1 MNLFN
6 LVGTGQDLSTGAFV
20 TVNGKQWKESLND
33 LVQVFKE
40 ANNLGATKK
49 GTVLSWLAG
58 NFNKDYDFVK
68 DLNADTEA
76 LQKFMEVYNA
86 QDPTK
91 KDKGAAFNATLT
103 NSSVI
108 LQDFVNHTDDAS
120 ISVQNF
126 FSSVT
131 GVGKL
136 TNALKGIG
144 MQMLVTFGQMAAVW
158 AVSEVFNLIGK
169 GINYL
174 AHYDDIAKETME
186 ESRKAYQDT
195 TDEIKSLNDE
205 LGENNKRIAEI
216 KAQGTISYT
225 DQRELK
231 KLQTA
236 NDKLDR
242 QIQLKE
248 HLAEIEAKQAVNDT
262 IDSFNANYGKDY
274 FWGDFNLNKA
284 SRNFLGVESFG
295 EWESYERRFNDMF
308 DMNSNRYVG
317 ADEFAETILNET
329 NDVREY
335 SAAIDYL
342 NEKVD
347 TFNQKAAEAKTADAA
362 QEWLDKAELYQ
373 TQLEKINQGIL
384 DQADDLETYK
394 ETLDLIGYD
403 NLTETQQVVYRQIES
418 ALKYDYMK
426 ADPASW
432 FEQNFNDSK
441 YADVVSKL
449 KDAPESSAKAL
460 SALKTQAD
468 DSKKSLAEMLDVA
481 GNFPDIAS
489 GVDDYR
495 QALKEASEAEEAVTG
510 TAEKYG
516 NVSNKNRQII
526 QWTAENLKNYSDFVK
541 EQKEPFEEGSFST
554 VVGSSN
560 AFDVG
565 DDHELEIA
573 YTPILQTDDGARPLT
588 SNVLNNYI
596 YDLIQKAGENGPWK
610 SEDLLKL
617 DAQGL
622 DEEIDGQTVH
632 IKNMLAAVEGQILNG
647 AELTAADVAAIAG
660 STAEEIAKDWDGA
673 TSKYAGKSMHD
684 LQIPLAKTAEAAE
697 IFNTLK
703 DKADA
708 AGVSLET
715 LFAMADNDA
724 FNDLFSGNIDIEAL
738 KEFIQQ
744 MEAAGFTI
752 EDVINEL
759 ESLSKA
765 GVEANSVTI
774 DADTAVKNVTTT
786 ISAVTAALQAQ
797 TTGVGVTAENF
808 KALTDADKDYA
819 DCLEYVNGTMQVN
832 TEKAKKLTDKK
843 IEEAK
848 ATVRVARSQAQLKY
862 AENKQELSRLNDAL
876 KKNNDLSEEQQST
889 LKEAISNREQENKKL
904 REQCQNYEVLYSQLV
919 QVSGAY
925 QDWLNAQNATEAGTM
940 YNDAIK
946 AYDAIKDALE
956 SGKIGTQKY
965 KAAVEFLVPKSV
977 DENAVQ
983 QYVDTLKKYL
993 TDDSKGITNFLNDA
1007 VKAGLMEEDSSGYV
1021 AIAGKKT
1028 IQDFCDA
1035 MKLTPE
1041 MVRAIFGELQEYGF
1055 DWEWDDAFFGETLT
1069 SLEMQADELQEKM
1082 DSVKPDSKSYEEW
1095 NNQLKEVNEKIEN
1108 IKGNIDSTDVDAL
1121 VDAYEKAKDAVDQ
1134 MNSQGGT
1141 FDGQADEL
1149 QSALDKAAD
1158 NLNKNGRVQLWIDAS
1173 EAEKTVDDLTQRFN
1187 SGDFSVATELE
1198 AAQDKLADLNTQKE
1212 KLGAPTEVEIQVYAQ
1227 GLEDAGKSTEE
1238 ITQTLKDA
1246 KILNVET
1253 DDSEDKLSQTKDT
1266 VTDIANIL
1274 LTPYTLDLNTTEAMT
1289 RLGNV
1294 KELMNQISETTITAP
1309 VPSVP
1314 KSYAERITTGT
1325 IGTGSA
1331 NAAGTNGGLA
1341 RAERALVGE
1350 LGYEVVVNPHS
1361 GKWYTVGEHGA
1372 EFVNLPRD
1380 AIVFDHQK
1388 SEELLKNGFV
1398 GARGMAMAEGN
1409 AYDEGVGTITGGGY
1423 IPKNNPATSTTFQK
1437 NAKAAAATATATE
1450 VAQKN
1455 LERIEAEADAVKE
1468 AYEAQKKALE
1478 KQKKELESIKDSLE
1492 SEQKTLDGIVK
1503 TITARIDKEIDRLEH
1518 QWDDL
1523 KEQLEDEKNNLD
1535 AAMNGATYLIE
1546 KRTKALQKE
1555 QEALDD
1561 SYQPRI
1567 DALQD
1572 ELDKLNETN
1581 DAQEKAIELAR
1592 KKAAM
1597 DAAKANRSVR
1607 VYREGKGFVW
1617 EADESEVKST
1627 EEDYND
1633 ALRQKEHEDAQ
1644 KALEDQKAA
1653 LEKELED
1660 KKQELQDKIDAYD
1673 EYKDKLSE
1681 GQNEYTNS
1689 KNVAILRQLYG
1700 ANADQMILNMDQAMI
1715 DKITTDYMNNMS
1727 NTDHVE
1733 NQIKEN
1739 QKLIDQL
1746 EDYKSKW
1753 EEVADAYETEQN
1765 RINTV
1770 ARLGADW
1777 EEKILGQRTDV
1788 LDDFKNHYIDIL
1800 RQIEEKT
1807 AEINDLSLKIEVVE
1821 EEYQTKSD
1829 ELDKEKKAAQAE
1841 VKTTKSSSTSN
1852 HATGIM
1858 NVAAFERA
1866 RVDEA
1871 GPEIVVRQP
1880 EAGRY
1885 TSLEVGDGVVPGNLT
1900 RRLFS
1905 AAINP
1910 EAFVESAILKRMG
1923 NVNAELTSAGSSGVH
1938 IGDINIV
1945 MNGVNDVENFGRIL
1959 HQNIG
1964 SIMAQEFSKR

>member
-6 LVGTGQDLSTGAFV
+6 LFGTGNDLNTGTFL
-20 TVNGKQWKESLND
+20 TLNGKRAKDSIEDFRKAFS
-33 LVQVFKE
+33 E
-40 ANNLGATKK
+40 ANDMGVTKK
-49 GTVLSWLAG
+49 GTLFSWLTG
-58 NFNKDYDFVK
+58 NFNNDYDLAKNLDSDTKALQAFNEEFGKRHDK
-68 DLNADTEA
+68 DAALKKLEGASVTLQEFAKNADE
-76 LQKFMEVYNA
+76 
-86 QDPTK
+86 
-91 KDKGAAFNATLT
+91 GTL
-103 NSSVI
+103 S
-108 LQDFVNHTDDAS
+108 LK
-120 ISVQNF
+120 NF

-131 GVGKL
+131 GAGKL
-136 TNALKGIG
+136 TNAIKGIG
-144 MQMLVTFGQMAAVW
+144 LQMLTTAAQAAAIW
-158 AVSEVFNLIGK
+158 AITEGFRLVVNAIK
-169 GINYL
+169 DYINR
-174 AHYDDIAKETME
+174 AEIAKEKME
-186 ESRKAYQDT
+186 NSKKAYQDT

-205 LGENNKRIAEI
+205 LEQNKERMAEI
-216 KAQGTISYT
+216 NGQDVITYT
-225 DQRELK
+225 DQQELN
-231 KLQTA
+231 KLETA
-236 NDKLDR
+236 NTRLER
-242 QIQLKE
+242 QIELKE
-248 HLAEIEAKQAVNDT
+248 HLAEIEARDA
-262 IDSFNANYGKDY
+262 ANKT
-274 FWGDFNLNKA
+274 
-284 SRNFLGVESFG
+284 VESFKENYGLDYFG
-295 EWESYERRFNDMF
+295 EGF
-308 DMNSNRYVG
+308 DFDKKGPNVFTNYKELFDRIKP
-317 ADEFAETILNET
+317 DEFGDKVLGHS
-329 NDVREY
+329 NDIREY

-342 NEKVD
+342 NEKID
-347 TFNQKAAEAKTADAA
+347 TFNKRAKEAETAYEAQNWLNKAN
-362 QEWLDKAELYQ
+362 QYQ

-384 DQADDLETYK
+384 DQTDDLETYK
-394 ETLDLIGYD
+394 ETLDLVGYN
-403 NLTETQQVVYRQIES
+403 NLTLTQQGIYKQIEN

-441 YADVVSKL
+441 YADVVTWL
-449 KDAPESSAKAL
+449 KNNSENAAKAL
-460 SALKTQAD
+460 NDLKTQAD
-468 DSKKSLAEMLDVA
+468 AVGKSVTEMLDDTQK
-481 GNFPDIAS
+481 NK
-489 GVDDYR
+489 
-495 QALKEASEAEEAVTG
+495 LKEALGDGVT
-510 TAEKYG
+510 
-516 NVSNKNRQII
+516 IDMD
-526 QWTAENLKNYSDFVK
+526 NLADF
-541 EQKEPFEEGSFST
+541 
-554 VVGSSN
+554 
-560 AFDVG
+560 
-565 DDHELEIA
+565 IA
-573 YTPILQTDDGARPLT
+573 MMQD
-588 SNVLNNYI
+588 
-596 YDLIQKAGENGPWK
+596 
-610 SEDLLKL
+610 
-617 DAQGL
+617 
-622 DEEIDGQTVH
+622 
-632 IKNMLAAVEGQILNG
+632 
-647 AELTAADVAAIAG
+647 
-660 STAEEIAKDWDGA
+660 
-673 TSKYAGKSMHD
+673 
-684 LQIPLAKTAEAAE
+684 
-697 IFNTLK
+697 
-703 DKADA
+703 
-708 AGVSLET
+708 
-715 LFAMADNDA
+715 
-724 FNDLFSGNIDIEAL
+724 
-738 KEFIQQ
+738 
-744 MEAAGFTI
+744 AGFSI

-759 ESLSKA
+759 KSLNQT

-786 ISAVTAALQAQ
+786 ISAVTSALQAQ

-819 DCLEYVNGTMQVN
+819 DCLKYVNGTMQIN
-832 TEKAKKLTDKK
+832 TEKAKELTDKK

-904 REQCQNYEVLYSQLV
+904 REQCQNYELLYSQLV

-940 YNDAIK
+940 YNDAIQ

-965 KAAVEFLVPKSV
+965 KAAIEFLVPKSV

-1028 IQDFCDA
+1028 IDDFCDA
-1035 MKLTPE
+1035 MKLTPD

-1055 DWEWDDAFFGETLT
+1055 DFNWDDAFFGETLT
-1069 SLEMQADELQEKM
+1069 SLEMQADELKEKM
-1082 DSVKPDSKSYEEW
+1082 DSVKPDSDSYDEW

-1134 MNSQGGT
+1134 MNSQGST

-1274 LTPYTLDLNTTEAMT
+1274 LTPYTLDLNTTEAMDK
-1289 RLGNV
+1289 LGNV
-1294 KELMNQISETTITAP
+1294 EKLMNQIRETTIT
-1309 VPSVP
+1309 VPTPNISTP
-1314 KSYAERITTGT
+1314 SNSQPYKPGKSYAERN
-1325 IGTGSA
+1325 GTGFTGLSVA
-1331 NAAGTNGGLA
+1331 HAAGTNGGLA

-1372 EFVNLPRD
+1372 EFVNLPKD

-1409 AYDEGVGTITGGGY
+1409 AYALTSGTITGGGY

-1437 NAKAAAATATATE
+1437 NAKAATATAAATE
-1450 VAQKN
+1450 AAQKN

-1788 LDDFKNHYIDIL
+1788 LDNFKNHYIDIL

-1923 NVNAELTSAGSSGVH
+1923 NVNAELTSAGSGGVH

>member
-1 MNLFN
+1 MW
-6 LVGTGQDLSTGAFV
+6 GTGNDLTSGSFV
-20 TVNGKQWKESLND
+20 TLNGKAWRESIAD
-33 LVQVFKE
+33 FRKAFTE
-40 ANNLGATKK
+40 ANNMGGTKK
-49 GTVLSWLAG
+49 GTLLSWLTG

-68 DLNADTEA
+68 DLDADTKA
-76 LQKFMEVYNA
+76 LQKFKDAYTNKSSETFN
-86 QDPTK
+86 K
-91 KDKGAAFNATLT
+91 KEESFNATLKD
-103 NSSVI
+103 SSVI
-108 LQDFVNHTDDAS
+108 LQDFVNHTDKAN

-131 GVGKL
+131 GASKL
-136 TNALKGIG
+136 TNAIKGIG
-144 MQMLVTFGQMAAVW
+144 LQMLTTAAQAAAIW
-158 AVSEVFNLIGK
+158 AITEEFRLVVNAIK
-169 GINYL
+169 DYINR
-174 AHYDDIAKETME
+174 AEIAKEKME
-186 ESRKAYQDT
+186 NSKKAYQDT

-205 LGENNKRIAEI
+205 LEQNKERMAEI
-216 KAQGTISYT
+216 NSQDVITYT
-225 DQRELK
+225 DQQELN
-231 KLQTA
+231 KLKTA
-236 NDKLDR
+236 NTRLER
-242 QIQLKE
+242 QIELKE
-248 HLAEIEAKQAVNDT
+248 HLAEIEARDA
-262 IDSFNANYGKDY
+262 ANKT
-274 FWGDFNLNKA
+274 
-284 SRNFLGVESFG
+284 VESFKENYG
-295 EWESYERRFNDMF
+295 LDYFGKDFDFDKKGPNWLTSYKDVF
-308 DMNSNRYVG
+308 DKISPNS
-317 ADEFAETILNET
+317 FAEKVLGRS
-329 NDVREY
+329 NDIREY

-342 NEKVD
+342 NEHID
-347 TFNQKAAEAKTADAA
+347 TFNKRAKEAKTAYEA
-362 QEWLDKAELYQ
+362 QNWLNKANQYQ

-394 ETLDLIGYD
+394 ETLDLVGYD
-403 NLTETQQVVYRQIES
+403 NLTSTQQSIYNQIED
-418 ALKYDYMK
+418 ALKYNYMK

-441 YADVVSKL
+441 YADVVTWL
-449 KDAPESSAKAL
+449 KNNSENAAKAL
-460 SALKTQAD
+460 NDLKTQAD
-468 DSKKSLAEMLDVA
+468 AAGKSVTEMLDDTQK
-481 GNFPDIAS
+481 NK
-489 GVDDYR
+489 
-495 QALKEASEAEEAVTG
+495 LKEALGDGVT
-510 TAEKYG
+510 
-516 NVSNKNRQII
+516 IDMD
-526 QWTAENLKNYSDFVK
+526 NLADF
-541 EQKEPFEEGSFST
+541 
-554 VVGSSN
+554 
-560 AFDVG
+560 
-565 DDHELEIA
+565 IA
-573 YTPILQTDDGARPLT
+573 MMQD
-588 SNVLNNYI
+588 
-596 YDLIQKAGENGPWK
+596 
-610 SEDLLKL
+610 
-617 DAQGL
+617 
-622 DEEIDGQTVH
+622 
-632 IKNMLAAVEGQILNG
+632 
-647 AELTAADVAAIAG
+647 
-660 STAEEIAKDWDGA
+660 
-673 TSKYAGKSMHD
+673 
-684 LQIPLAKTAEAAE
+684 
-697 IFNTLK
+697 
-703 DKADA
+703 
-708 AGVSLET
+708 
-715 LFAMADNDA
+715 
-724 FNDLFSGNIDIEAL
+724 
-738 KEFIQQ
+738 
-744 MEAAGFTI
+744 AGFTI

-759 ESLSKA
+759 KSLNQT

-819 DCLEYVNGTMQVN
+819 DCLKYVNGTMQIN
-832 TEKAKKLTDKK
+832 TEKAKELTDKK

-904 REQCQNYEVLYSQLV
+904 REQCQNYELLYSQLV

-940 YNDAIK
+940 YNDAIQ

-965 KAAVEFLVPKSV
+965 KAAVEFLVPDNV
-977 DENAVQ
+977 DETAVQ

-1028 IQDFCDA
+1028 IDDFCDA
-1035 MKLTPE
+1035 MKLTPD

-1055 DWEWDDAFFGETLT
+1055 DFNWDDAFFGDTLT

-1082 DSVKPDSKSYEEW
+1082 DSVEPDSKSYEKW
-1095 NNQLKEVNEKIEN
+1095 NEQLKEVNEKIEN

-1121 VDAYEKAKDAVDQ
+1121 VDAYEKAKDLVDKA
-1134 MNSQGGT
+1134 NKQGDLPGKR
-1141 FDGQADEL
+1141 AEVL

-1212 KLGAPTEVEIQVYAQ
+1212 KLGAPTEVEIQVYAK
-1227 GLEDAGKSTEE
+1227 GLEDAGKNTEE

-1246 KILNVET
+1246 KILNVKT

-1266 VTDIANIL
+1266 VTDIANML
-1274 LTPYTLDLNTTEAMT
+1274 LTPYTLDLNTTEALT
-1289 RLGNV
+1289 KLDTV
-1294 KELMNQISETTITAP
+1294 AKLVNQISETTIT
-1309 VPSVP
+1309 VPTPNISTP
-1314 KSYAERITTGT
+1314 SSSQPYKPGKSYAERN
-1325 IGTGSA
+1325 GTGFTGLSVA
-1331 NAAGTNGGLA
+1331 RAAGTNGGLT

-1372 EFVNLPRD
+1372 EFVNLPKD

-1409 AYDEGVGTITGGGY
+1409 AYALTSGTITGGGNK
-1423 IPKNNPATSTTFQK
+1423 PENNPVTSTTFQK

-1450 VAQKN
+1450 AAQKN

-1788 LDDFKNHYIDIL
+1788 LDNFKNHYIDIL

-1910 EAFVESAILKRMG
+1910 EAFVESAILKRME
-1923 NVNAELTSAGSSGVH
+1923 NVNAELASAGSSGVH

>member
-1 MNLFN
+1 MF
-6 LVGTGQDLSTGAFV
+6 GTGEDLNTGAFV
-20 TVNGKQWKESLND
+20 TLNGKRFSESISD
-33 LVQVFKE
+33 I
-40 ANNLGATKK
+40 KK
-49 GTVLSWLAG
+49 ALSEVDSMGTSKTGTVLSWLMG

-68 DLNADTEA
+68 DLTADTFA
-76 LQKFMEVYNA
+76 LQKFKAAYET
-86 QDPTK
+86 PTSK
-91 KDKGAAFNATLT
+91 TSSKTYGDKGASFDKTLK

-108 LQDFVNHTDDAS
+108 LQDFVNHADDAS

-131 GVGKL
+131 GAGKL
-136 TNALKGIG
+136 TNAIKGIG
-144 MQMLVTFGQMAAVW
+144 LQMLTTAAQAAAIW
-158 AVSEVFNLIGK
+158 AITEGFRLVVNAIK
-169 GINYL
+169 DYINR
-174 AHYDDIAKETME
+174 AEIAKEKME
-186 ESRKAYQDT
+186 NSKKAYQDT

-205 LGENNKRIAEI
+205 LEQNKERMAEI
-216 KAQGTISYT
+216 NSQDVITYT
-225 DQRELK
+225 DQQELN
-231 KLQTA
+231 KLETA
-236 NDKLDR
+236 NTRLER
-242 QIQLKE
+242 QIELKE
-248 HLAEIEAKQAVNDT
+248 HLAEIEARDA
-262 IDSFNANYGKDY
+262 ANKT
-274 FWGDFNLNKA
+274 
-284 SRNFLGVESFG
+284 VESFKENYG
-295 EWESYERRFNDMF
+295 LDYFGKDF
-308 DMNSNRYVG
+308 DFDKKGPNVFTNYKELFDRIKP
-317 ADEFAETILNET
+317 DEFAEKVLGRS
-329 NDVREY
+329 NDIREY

-342 NEKVD
+342 NEKID
-347 TFNQKAAEAKTADAA
+347 TFNKRAEEAETAYEA
-362 QEWLDKAELYQ
+362 QNWLDKAELYNA
-373 TQLEKINQGIL
+373 QLEKINQGIL

-394 ETLDLIGYD
+394 ETLDLVGYD
-403 NLTETQQVVYRQIES
+403 NLTSTQQRIYNQIED
-418 ALKYDYMK
+418 ALKYNYK
-426 ADPASW
+426 QTDPAGW

-441 YADVVSKL
+441 YAGVVAWL
-449 KDAPESSAKAL
+449 KNNSENAAKAL
-460 SALKTQAD
+460 NDLKTQAD
-468 DSKKSLAEMLDVA
+468 AAGKSVTEMLDDTQK
-481 GNFPDIAS
+481 NK
-489 GVDDYR
+489 
-495 QALKEASEAEEAVTG
+495 LKEALGDGVT
-510 TAEKYG
+510 
-516 NVSNKNRQII
+516 IDMD
-526 QWTAENLKNYSDFVK
+526 NLADF
-541 EQKEPFEEGSFST
+541 
-554 VVGSSN
+554 
-560 AFDVG
+560 
-565 DDHELEIA
+565 IA
-573 YTPILQTDDGARPLT
+573 MMQD
-588 SNVLNNYI
+588 
-596 YDLIQKAGENGPWK
+596 
-610 SEDLLKL
+610 
-617 DAQGL
+617 
-622 DEEIDGQTVH
+622 
-632 IKNMLAAVEGQILNG
+632 
-647 AELTAADVAAIAG
+647 
-660 STAEEIAKDWDGA
+660 
-673 TSKYAGKSMHD
+673 
-684 LQIPLAKTAEAAE
+684 
-697 IFNTLK
+697 
-703 DKADA
+703 
-708 AGVSLET
+708 
-715 LFAMADNDA
+715 
-724 FNDLFSGNIDIEAL
+724 
-738 KEFIQQ
+738 
-744 MEAAGFTI
+744 AGFTI

-819 DCLEYVNGTMQVN
+819 DCLKYVNGTMQIN

-862 AENKQELSRLNDAL
+862 AENKQELSRLNDEL
-876 KKNNDLSEEQQST
+876 KKNNNLSEEQQST

-904 REQCQNYEVLYSQLV
+904 REQCQNYEVLYSQLM
-919 QVSGAY
+919 QASGAY

-993 TDDSKGITNFLNDA
+993 TDDSKGVTNFLNDA

-1069 SLEMQADELQEKM
+1069 SLEMQADELKEKLA
-1082 DSVKPDSKSYEEW
+1082 DANLDPTSAEKYKEQLAEINTQIDEAK
-1095 NNQLKEVNEKIEN
+1095 NNINDTNISALIDQYTEAAQTYGNLLDQQGTISEQQLKTAE
-1108 IKGNIDSTDVDAL
+1108 DAFN
-1121 VDAYEKAKDAVDQ
+1121 K
-1134 MNSQGGT
+1134 S
-1141 FDGQADEL
+1141 
-1149 QSALDKAAD
+1149 AD

-1198 AAQDKLADLNTQKE
+1198 TAQDKLADLNTQKE
-1212 KLGAPTEVEIQVYAQ
+1212 KLGAPTEVEIQVYAK

-1253 DDSEDKLSQTKDT
+1253 DDSKDKLSQTKDT
-1266 VTDIANIL
+1266 VTDIANML
-1274 LTPYTLDLNTTEAMT
+1274 LTPYTLDLNTTEALDK
-1289 RLGNV
+1289 LGTV
-1294 KELMNQISETTITAP
+1294 RELMNQISETTIT
-1309 VPSVP
+1309 VPTPNISTP
-1314 KSYAERITTGT
+1314 SSSQPYKPGKSYAERN
-1325 IGTGSA
+1325 GTGFTGLSVA
-1331 NAAGTNGGLA
+1331 HAAGTNGGLA

-1372 EFVNLPRD
+1372 EFVNLPKD
-1380 AIVFDHQK
+1380 AIVFDHKK

-1409 AYDEGVGTITGGGY
+1409 AYPGGSDTVRGGGNK
-1423 IPKNNPATSTTFQK
+1423 PENNPVTSTTFQK

-1450 VAQKN
+1450 AAQKN

-1492 SEQKTLDGIVK
+1492 SEQKILDGIVK

-1633 ALRQKEHEDAQ
+1633 ALRQKEQEDAQ

-1788 LDDFKNHYIDIL
+1788 LDNFKNHYIDIL

-1841 VKTTKSSSTSN
+1841 VKTTKPSSTSS

-1871 GPEIVVRQP
+1871 GPEIIVRQP

-1923 NVNAELTSAGSSGVH
+1923 NVNAELASAGSSGVH

>member
-76 LQKFMEVYNA
+76 LQKFMKVYNA

-120 ISVQNF
+120 ISVKNF

-131 GVGKL
+131 GAGKL

-144 MQMLVTFGQMAAVW
+144 LQMLTTAAQAAAIW
-158 AVSEVFNLIGK
+158 AITEGFKLLVNWVDKLYRSGE
-169 GINYL
+169 
-174 AHYDDIAKETME
+174 IAKEKME
-186 ESRKAYQDT
+186 ESKKTYQDT

-205 LGENNKRIAEI
+205 LEENKKRIAEI
-216 KAQGTISYT
+216 NGQDVITYT
-225 DQRELK
+225 DQQELN
-231 KLQTA
+231 KLETA
-236 NDKLDR
+236 NTRLER
-242 QIQLKE
+242 QIELKE
-248 HLAEIEAKQAVNDT
+248 HLAEMQAKEAVNDAVN
-262 IDSFNANYGKDY
+262 SFNENYGEDY
-274 FWGDFNLNKA
+274 FGD
-284 SRNFLGVESFG
+284 G
-295 EWESYERRFNDMF
+295 F
-308 DMNSNRYVG
+308 DLDKKGPTDFINYKGLFDSIHP
-317 ADEFAETILNET
+317 DEFGDKILERS
-329 NDVREY
+329 NDIREY

-342 NEKVD
+342 NDKID
-347 TFNQKAAEAKTADAA
+347 KYNQMAAVAA
-362 QEWLDKAELYQ
+362 TPDEEQTWLKQVELYQ

-394 ETLDLIGYD
+394 ETLDLVGFD
-403 NLTETQQVVYRQIES
+403 NLTSTQKKIYNQIED
-418 ALKYDYMK
+418 ALKYNYMK
-426 ADPASW
+426 TDPASW

-441 YADVVSKL
+441 YADVVTWL
-449 KDAPESSAKAL
+449 KDNSENAAKAL
-460 SALKTQAD
+460 NDLKTQAD
-468 DSKKSLAEMLDVA
+468 AAGKSVTEMLD
-481 GNFPDIAS
+481 DTQKS
-489 GVDDYR
+489 K
-495 QALKEASEAEEAVTG
+495 LKEALGDGVT
-510 TAEKYG
+510 
-516 NVSNKNRQII
+516 IDMD
-526 QWTAENLKNYSDFVK
+526 NLADF
-541 EQKEPFEEGSFST
+541 
-554 VVGSSN
+554 
-560 AFDVG
+560 
-565 DDHELEIA
+565 IA
-573 YTPILQTDDGARPLT
+573 
-588 SNVLNNYI
+588 
-596 YDLIQKAGENGPWK
+596 
-610 SEDLLKL
+610 
-617 DAQGL
+617 
-622 DEEIDGQTVH
+622 
-632 IKNMLAAVEGQILNG
+632 
-647 AELTAADVAAIAG
+647 
-660 STAEEIAKDWDGA
+660 
-673 TSKYAGKSMHD
+673 
-684 LQIPLAKTAEAAE
+684 
-697 IFNTLK
+697 
-703 DKADA
+703 
-708 AGVSLET
+708 
-715 LFAMADNDA
+715 
-724 FNDLFSGNIDIEAL
+724 
-738 KEFIQQ
+738 Q
-744 MEAAGFTI
+744 MENAGFTI
-752 EDVINEL
+752 EDVITEL
-759 ESLSKA
+759 KSFSQA

-774 DADTAVKNVTTT
+774 DASSAAEKVTTT

-819 DCLEYVNGTMQVN
+819 DCLEYVNGTMQIN
-832 TEKAKKLTDKK
+832 TKKAKELTDKK

-862 AENKQELSRLNDAL
+862 AENKQELSRLNEAL
-876 KKNNDLSEEQQST
+876 KKNNNLSEEQQST

-904 REQCQNYEVLYSQLV
+904 REQCQNYELLYSQLV

-940 YNDAIK
+940 YNDAIQ

-1028 IQDFCDA
+1028 IDDFCDA
-1035 MKLTPE
+1035 MKLTPD

-1055 DWEWDDAFFGETLT
+1055 DFNWDDAFFGETLT
-1069 SLEMQADELQEKM
+1069 SLEMQADELKEKM
-1082 DSVKPDSKSYEEW
+1082 DSVKADSDSYDEW
-1095 NNQLKEVNEKIEN
+1095 NKQLKEVNEKIEN

-1134 MNSQGGT
+1134 MNSQGVT

-1198 AAQDKLADLNTQKE
+1198 TAQDKLADLNTQKE
-1212 KLGAPTEVEIQVYAQ
+1212 KLGAPTEVEIQVYAK

-1266 VTDIANIL
+1266 VTDIANML
-1274 LTPYTLDLNTTEAMT
+1274 LAPYTLDLDTTEAMT
-1289 RLGNV
+1289 KLGNV

-1325 IGTGSA
+1325 TGTGSA

-1372 EFVNLPRD
+1372 EFVNLPKD

-1409 AYDEGVGTITGGGY
+1409 AYPGGSGTVRGGGY
-1423 IPKNNPATSTTFQK
+1423 NPKNNPATSTTFQK
-1437 NAKAAAATATATE
+1437 NAKAAAAAAAATE
-1450 VAQKN
+1450 AAQKN

-1523 KEQLEDEKNNLD
+1523 KEQLEDEKDNLD

-1555 QEALDD
+1555 QEALED

-1567 DALQD
+1567 DALQN

-1633 ALRQKEHEDAQ
+1633 ALRQKEHEDAK

-1660 KKQELQDKIDAYD
+1660 KKQELQDNIDAYD

-1841 VKTTKSSSTSN
+1841 VKTTKSKVKSTKSRSTSS

-1923 NVNAELTSAGSSGVH
+1923 NVNAELASAGSSGVH

>member
-1 MNLFN
+1 MF
-6 LVGTGQDLSTGAFV
+6 GTGEDLNTGAFV
-20 TVNGKQWKESLND
+20 TLNGKRFSESISD
-33 LVQVFKE
+33 I
-40 ANNLGATKK
+40 KK
-49 GTVLSWLAG
+49 ALSEVDSMGTSKTGTVLSWLMG

-68 DLNADTEA
+68 DLTADTFA
-76 LQKFMEVYNA
+76 LQKFKAAYETPKSKTYG
-86 QDPTK
+86 
-91 KDKGAAFNATLT
+91 DKGASFDKTLK

-126 FSSVT
+126 FRSVT
-131 GVGKL
+131 GAGKL
-136 TNALKGIG
+136 TNAIKGIG
-144 MQMLVTFGQMAAVW
+144 LQMLTTAAQAAAIW
-158 AVSEVFNLIGK
+158 AITEGFRLVVNAVQDYVNRVE
-169 GINYL
+169 
-174 AHYDDIAKETME
+174 IAKDKME
-186 ESRKAYQDT
+186 SSRKAYQDT
-195 TDEIKSLNDE
+195 TNEIESLNSE
-205 LGENNKRIAEI
+205 LEENNKRIAEI
-216 KAQGTISYT
+216 KSQGTISYT
-225 DQRELK
+225 EQQELK

-236 NDKLDR
+236 NDKLDH
-242 QIQLKE
+242 QLLVKE
-248 HLAEIEAKQAVNDT
+248 QLAKVNAKQAANDAQ
-262 IDSFNANYGKDY
+262 DLYDK
-274 FWGDFNLNKA
+274 
-284 SRNFLGVESFG
+284 EFG
-295 EWESYERRFNDMF
+295 
-308 DMNSNRYVG
+308 NSNYDVSTVNSAEVNHKLSSAMASFFDITNFRDAKSAVEMLAGDESDIATYLKSIDLLNQKLKEAQEGFDRNIQNGTGYQRYE
-317 ADEFAETILNET
+317 DQIQY
-329 NDVREY
+329 Y
-335 SAAIDYL
+335 SAMIDGV
-342 NEKVD
+342 NEKLID
-347 TFNQKAAEAKTADAA
+347 QATDLEAIKAAF
-362 QEWLDKAELYQ
+362 
-373 TQLEKINQGIL
+373 
-384 DQADDLETYK
+384 DD
-394 ETLDLIGYD
+394 IGYD
-403 NLTETQQVVYRQIES
+403 NLTSKQKRT
-418 ALKYDYMK
+418 YDNIQKQLAVIYK
-426 ADPASW
+426 QTDPASW

-441 YADVVSKL
+441 YADVVTWL
-449 KDAPESSAKAL
+449 KNNSENAAKAL
-460 SALKTQAD
+460 NDLKTQAD
-468 DSKKSLAEMLDVA
+468 AAGKSVTEMLDDTQK
-481 GNFPDIAS
+481 NK
-489 GVDDYR
+489 
-495 QALKEASEAEEAVTG
+495 LKEALGDGVT
-510 TAEKYG
+510 
-516 NVSNKNRQII
+516 IDMD
-526 QWTAENLKNYSDFVK
+526 NLADF
-541 EQKEPFEEGSFST
+541 
-554 VVGSSN
+554 
-560 AFDVG
+560 
-565 DDHELEIA
+565 IA
-573 YTPILQTDDGARPLT
+573 MMQD
-588 SNVLNNYI
+588 
-596 YDLIQKAGENGPWK
+596 
-610 SEDLLKL
+610 
-617 DAQGL
+617 
-622 DEEIDGQTVH
+622 
-632 IKNMLAAVEGQILNG
+632 
-647 AELTAADVAAIAG
+647 
-660 STAEEIAKDWDGA
+660 
-673 TSKYAGKSMHD
+673 
-684 LQIPLAKTAEAAE
+684 
-697 IFNTLK
+697 
-703 DKADA
+703 
-708 AGVSLET
+708 
-715 LFAMADNDA
+715 
-724 FNDLFSGNIDIEAL
+724 
-738 KEFIQQ
+738 
-744 MEAAGFTI
+744 AGFTI

-759 ESLSKA
+759 ESLNKA

-819 DCLEYVNGTMQVN
+819 DCLKYVNGTMQVN
-832 TEKAKKLTDKK
+832 TEKAKELTDKK

-876 KKNNDLSEEQQST
+876 KKNNNLSEEQQST

-904 REQCQNYEVLYSQLV
+904 REQCQNYEVLYSQLM

-940 YNDAIK
+940 YNDAIQ

-1069 SLEMQADELQEKM
+1069 SLEMQADELKEKM
-1082 DSVKPDSKSYEEW
+1082 DSVKPDSDSYDEW

-1134 MNSQGGT
+1134 MNSQGST

-1274 LTPYTLDLNTTEAMT
+1274 LTPYTLDLNTTEAMDK
-1289 RLGNV
+1289 LGNV
-1294 KELMNQISETTITAP
+1294 EKLMNQISETTIT
-1309 VPSVP
+1309 VPTPNISTP
-1314 KSYAERITTGT
+1314 SNSQPYKPGKSYAERN
-1325 IGTGSA
+1325 GTGFTGLSVA
-1331 NAAGTNGGLA
+1331 HAAGTNGGLA
-1341 RAERALVGE
+1341 RTERALVGE

-1372 EFVNLPRD
+1372 EFVNLPKD

-1409 AYDEGVGTITGGGY
+1409 AYDQGVGTITGGGY

-1450 VAQKN
+1450 AAQKN

-1788 LDDFKNHYIDIL
+1788 LDNFKNHYIDIL

-1910 EAFVESAILKRMG
+1910 EAFVESAILKRME
-1923 NVNAELTSAGSSGVH
+1923 NVNAELASAGSSGVH

>member
-1 MNLFN
+1 MG
-6 LVGTGQDLSTGAFV
+6 V
-20 TVNGKQWKESLND
+20 
-33 LVQVFKE
+33 
-40 ANNLGATKK
+40 TKK
-49 GTVLSWLAG
+49 GTLFSWLTG
-58 NFNKDYDFVK
+58 NFNNDYDFVK
-68 DLNADTEA
+68 DLDADTEA
-76 LQKFMEVYNA
+76 LKKFKDAYTN
-86 QDPTK
+86 K
-91 KDKGAAFNATLT
+91 KNSSTFNKKKESFDATLK

-120 ISVQNF
+120 ISVENF

-131 GVGKL
+131 GAGKL

-144 MQMLVTFGQMAAVW
+144 LQMLTTAAQAAAIW
-158 AVSEVFNLIGK
+158 AITEGFKLLVNWVDKLYRSGE
-169 GINYL
+169 
-174 AHYDDIAKETME
+174 IAKEKME
-186 ESRKAYQDT
+186 ESKKTYQDT

-205 LGENNKRIAEI
+205 LEENKKRIAEI
-216 KAQGTISYT
+216 NGQDVITYT
-225 DQRELK
+225 DKQELE
-231 KLQTA
+231 KLETA
-236 NDKLDR
+236 NTRLER
-242 QIQLKE
+242 QIELKE
-248 HLAEIEAKQAVNDT
+248 HLAEMQAKEAVNDAVN
-262 IDSFNANYGKDY
+262 SFNENYGEDY
-274 FWGDFNLNKA
+274 FGD
-284 SRNFLGVESFG
+284 G
-295 EWESYERRFNDMF
+295 F
-308 DMNSNRYVG
+308 DLDKKGPTDFINYKGLFDSIRP
-317 ADEFAETILNET
+317 DEFGDKILERS
-329 NDVREY
+329 NDIREY

-342 NEKVD
+342 NDKID
-347 TFNQKAAEAKTADAA
+347 KYNQMAAVAA
-362 QEWLDKAELYQ
+362 TPDEEQTWLKQAELYQ

-394 ETLDLIGYD
+394 ETLDLVGFD
-403 NLTETQQVVYRQIES
+403 NLTSTQKKIYNQIED
-418 ALKYDYMK
+418 ALKYNYMK
-426 ADPASW
+426 TDPASW

-449 KDAPESSAKAL
+449 KEDPEGAGKAL
-460 SALKTQAD
+460 IALNTQAEN
-468 DSKKSLAEMLDVA
+468 SGKSLGEMLD
-481 GNFPDIAS
+481 IAKKFF
-489 GVDDYR
+489 GVTSEFDDYS
-495 QALKEASEAEEAVTG
+495 QALK
-510 TAEKYG
+510 
-516 NVSNKNRQII
+516 
-526 QWTAENLKNYSDFVK
+526 
-541 EQKEPFEEGSFST
+541 
-554 VVGSSN
+554 
-560 AFDVG
+560 
-565 DDHELEIA
+565 
-573 YTPILQTDDGARPLT
+573 
-588 SNVLNNYI
+588 
-596 YDLIQKAGENGPWK
+596 
-610 SEDLLKL
+610 
-617 DAQGL
+617 DA
-622 DEEIDGQTVH
+622 
-632 IKNMLAAVEGQILNG
+632 
-647 AELTAADVAAIAG
+647 
-660 STAEEIAKDWDGA
+660 
-673 TSKYAGKSMHD
+673 
-684 LQIPLAKTAEAAE
+684 
-697 IFNTLK
+697 K

-708 AGVSLET
+708 AGVSLGA
-715 LFAMADNDA
+715 LFNIADNES
-724 FNDLFSGNIDIEAL
+724 FRNLFSSGIDLDLLA
-738 KEFIQQ
+738 EFIKYMQD
-744 MEAAGFTI
+744 AGFAV
-752 EDVINEL
+752 EDVITEL
-759 ESLSKA
+759 KSFSQA

-819 DCLEYVNGTMQVN
+819 DCLKYVNGTMQIN

-862 AENKQELSRLNDAL
+862 AENKQELSRLNDEL
-876 KKNNDLSEEQQST
+876 KKNNNLSEEQQST

-904 REQCQNYEVLYSQLV
+904 REQCQNYEVLYSQLM
-919 QVSGAY
+919 QASGAY

-940 YNDAIK
+940 YDDAIQ

-993 TDDSKGITNFLNDA
+993 TDDSKGVTNFLNDA

-1021 AIAGKKT
+1021 TIAGKKT
-1028 IQDFCDA
+1028 IDDFCDA
-1035 MKLTPE
+1035 LKLTPD

-1055 DWEWDDAFFGETLT
+1055 DFNWDDAFFGETLT

-1082 DSVKPDSKSYEEW
+1082 DSVKPDSDSYKEW
-1095 NNQLKEVNEKIEN
+1095 NDQLKEVNEKIEN
-1108 IKGNIDSTDVDAL
+1108 IKGNIDNTDVDAL

-1134 MNSQGGT
+1134 MNSQGST

-1173 EAEKTVDDLTQRFN
+1173 EAEKTVDDLTQKFN

-1227 GLEDAGKSTEE
+1227 GLEDVGKSTEE
-1238 ITQTLKDA
+1238 IAQTLKDA

-1266 VTDIANIL
+1266 VTDIANML
-1274 LTPYTLDLNTTEAMT
+1274 LAPYTLDLNTTEALT
-1289 RLGNV
+1289 KLGTV
-1294 KELMNQISETTITAP
+1294 RDLMNQISETTITAP

-1325 IGTGSA
+1325 TGTGSA
-1331 NAAGTNGGLA
+1331 NATGTNGGLA

-1372 EFVNLPRD
+1372 EFVNLPKD

-1409 AYDEGVGTITGGGY
+1409 AYNQGVGTITGGGY

-1450 VAQKN
+1450 AAQKN

-1503 TITARIDKEIDRLEH
+1503 TVTARIDKEIDRLEH

-1788 LDDFKNHYIDIL
+1788 LDNFKNHYIDIL

-1807 AEINDLSLKIEVVE
+1807 AEINDLNLKIEVVE

-1841 VKTTKSSSTSN
+1841 VKTTKSSSTSS

-1866 RVDEA
+1866 HVDEA

-1923 NVNAELTSAGSSGVH
+1923 NVNAELASAGSSGVH

>member
-6 LVGTGQDLSTGAFV
+6 LFGTGNDLNTGSFV
-20 TVNGKQWKESLND
+20 TLNGKEWRESITD
-33 LVQVFKE
+33 FRKAFSE
-40 ANNLGATKK
+40 ANDIGVTKI
-49 GTVLSWLAG
+49 GTLFSWLTG
-58 NFNKDYDFVK
+58 NFNNDYDFVK
-68 DLNADTEA
+68 DLDADTEA
-76 LQKFMEVYNA
+76 LKKFKDAYTNESSL
-86 QDPTK
+86 TFK
-91 KDKGAAFNATLT
+91 KKNESFDATLK

-120 ISVQNF
+120 ISVKNF

-131 GVGKL
+131 GAGKL

-144 MQMLVTFGQMAAVW
+144 LQMLTTAAQAAAIW
-158 AVSEVFNLIGK
+158 AITEGFKRLVNWVDKLYRSGE
-169 GINYL
+169 
-174 AHYDDIAKETME
+174 IAKEKME
-186 ESRKAYQDT
+186 KSKKTYQDT

-205 LGENNKRIAEI
+205 LEENKKRIAEI
-216 KAQGTISYT
+216 NGQDVITYT
-225 DQRELK
+225 DKQELE
-231 KLQTA
+231 KLETA
-236 NDKLDR
+236 NTRLKR
-242 QIQLKE
+242 QIELKE
-248 HLAEIEAKQAVNDT
+248 HLAKIEAKDAANKTVK
-262 IDSFNANYGKDY
+262 SFKENYGFDY
-274 FWGDFNLNKA
+274 FGEGFDFDKKGPTDFINYKGL
-284 SRNFLGVESFG
+284 
-295 EWESYERRFNDMF
+295 F
-308 DMNSNRYVG
+308 DSIHP
-317 ADEFAETILNET
+317 DEFGDKILERS
-329 NDVREY
+329 NDIREY

-342 NEKVD
+342 NDKID
-347 TFNQKAAEAKTADAA
+347 KYDQMAAVAA
-362 QEWLDKAELYQ
+362 TPDKEQTWLKQAELYQ

-394 ETLDLIGYD
+394 ETLDLVGFD
-403 NLTETQQVVYRQIES
+403 NLTSTQKKIYNQIES

-449 KDAPESSAKAL
+449 KEDPEGAGKAL
-460 SALKTQAD
+460 IALNTQAEN
-468 DSKKSLAEMLDVA
+468 SGKSLGEMLD
-481 GNFPDIAS
+481 IAKEFF
-489 GVDDYR
+489 GVTSEFDDYS
-495 QALKEASEAEEAVTG
+495 QALK
-510 TAEKYG
+510 
-516 NVSNKNRQII
+516 
-526 QWTAENLKNYSDFVK
+526 
-541 EQKEPFEEGSFST
+541 
-554 VVGSSN
+554 
-560 AFDVG
+560 
-565 DDHELEIA
+565 
-573 YTPILQTDDGARPLT
+573 
-588 SNVLNNYI
+588 
-596 YDLIQKAGENGPWK
+596 
-610 SEDLLKL
+610 
-617 DAQGL
+617 DA
-622 DEEIDGQTVH
+622 
-632 IKNMLAAVEGQILNG
+632 
-647 AELTAADVAAIAG
+647 
-660 STAEEIAKDWDGA
+660 
-673 TSKYAGKSMHD
+673 
-684 LQIPLAKTAEAAE
+684 
-697 IFNTLK
+697 K

-708 AGVSLET
+708 AGVSLGA
-715 LFAMADNDA
+715 LFNIADNES
-724 FNDLFSGNIDIEAL
+724 FRNLFSSGIDLDLLA
-738 KEFIQQ
+738 EFIKYMQD
-744 MEAAGFTI
+744 AGFAVD
-752 EDVINEL
+752 DVITEL
-759 ESLSKA
+759 KTFNKA

-819 DCLEYVNGTMQVN
+819 DCLEYVNGTMQIN
-832 TEKAKKLTDKK
+832 TEKAKKLTDNK

-940 YNDAIK
+940 YDDAIK

-965 KAAVEFLVPKSV
+965 NAAVEFLVPKSV

-1028 IQDFCDA
+1028 IDDFCDA
-1035 MKLTPE
+1035 LKLTPD

-1055 DWEWDDAFFGETLT
+1055 DFNWDDAFFGETLT

-1082 DSVKPDSKSYEEW
+1082 DSVKPDSDSYKEW
-1095 NNQLKEVNEKIEN
+1095 NDQLKEVNEKIEN
-1108 IKGNIDSTDVDAL
+1108 IKGNIDNTDVDAL

-1134 MNSQGGT
+1134 MNSQGDT

-1198 AAQDKLADLNTQKE
+1198 TAQDKLADLNTQKE

-1266 VTDIANIL
+1266 VTDIANML
-1274 LTPYTLDLNTTEAMT
+1274 LTPYTLDLNTTEA
-1289 RLGNV
+1289 LGKLGTV
-1294 KELMNQISETTITAP
+1294 RDLMNQISETTITAP

-1325 IGTGSA
+1325 PGIGSA

-1372 EFVNLPRD
+1372 EFVNLPKD

-1409 AYDEGVGTITGGGY
+1409 AYDQGVGTITGGGY

-1450 VAQKN
+1450 AAQKN

-1492 SEQKTLDGIVK
+1492 SEQKILDGIVK
-1503 TITARIDKEIDRLEH
+1503 TVTARIDKEIDRLEH

-1633 ALRQKEHEDAQ
+1633 ALRQKEQEDAQ

-1841 VKTTKSSSTSN
+1841 VKTTKSSSTSS

-1923 NVNAELTSAGSSGVH
+1923 NVNAELASAGSSGVH

-1959 HQNIG
+1959 HQNIS

>member
-6 LVGTGQDLSTGAFV
+6 LVGTGQDLNTGAFV

-33 LVQVFKE
+33 LVQAFKE

-76 LQKFMEVYNA
+76 LQNFMDVYNA
-86 QDPTK
+86 QEGKGK
-91 KDKGAAFNATLT
+91 KNKKKAINATLKD
-103 NSSVI
+103 SSVI
-108 LQDFVNHTDDAS
+108 LQDFVAHTDDAS

-126 FSSVT
+126 FSYVT
-131 GVGKL
+131 GASKL

-144 MQMLVTFGQMAAVW
+144 LQMLTTAAQAAAIW
-158 AVSEVFNLIGK
+158 AITEGFRLVANAIK
-169 GINYL
+169 DYINR
-174 AHYDDIAKETME
+174 AEIAKEKME
-186 ESRKAYQDT
+186 NSKKAYQDT

-205 LGENNKRIAEI
+205 LEQNKERMAEI
-216 KAQGTISYT
+216 NSQDVITYT
-225 DQRELK
+225 DQQELN
-231 KLQTA
+231 KLKTA
-236 NDKLDR
+236 NTRLER
-242 QIQLKE
+242 QIELKE
-248 HLAEIEAKQAVNDT
+248 HLAEIEARDA
-262 IDSFNANYGKDY
+262 ANKT
-274 FWGDFNLNKA
+274 
-284 SRNFLGVESFG
+284 VESFKENYG
-295 EWESYERRFNDMF
+295 LDYFGKDFDFDKKGPNWLTSYKDVF
-308 DMNSNRYVG
+308 DKISPNS
-317 ADEFAETILNET
+317 FAEKVLGRS
-329 NDVREY
+329 NDIREY

-342 NEKVD
+342 NEHID
-347 TFNQKAAEAKTADAA
+347 TFNKRAKEAKTAYEA
-362 QEWLDKAELYQ
+362 QNWLDKANQYQ

-394 ETLDLIGYD
+394 ETLDLVGYD
-403 NLTETQQVVYRQIES
+403 NLTSTQKRIYNQIED
-418 ALKYDYMK
+418 ALKYDYK
-426 ADPASW
+426 QTDPASW

-449 KDAPESSAKAL
+449 KEDPEGAGKAL
-460 SALKTQAD
+460 IALNTQAEN
-468 DSKKSLAEMLDVA
+468 SGKSLGEMLD
-481 GNFPDIAS
+481 IAKKFFGVTS
-489 GVDDYR
+489 GFDDYS
-495 QALKEASEAEEAVTG
+495 QALK
-510 TAEKYG
+510 
-516 NVSNKNRQII
+516 
-526 QWTAENLKNYSDFVK
+526 
-541 EQKEPFEEGSFST
+541 
-554 VVGSSN
+554 
-560 AFDVG
+560 
-565 DDHELEIA
+565 
-573 YTPILQTDDGARPLT
+573 
-588 SNVLNNYI
+588 
-596 YDLIQKAGENGPWK
+596 
-610 SEDLLKL
+610 
-617 DAQGL
+617 DA
-622 DEEIDGQTVH
+622 
-632 IKNMLAAVEGQILNG
+632 
-647 AELTAADVAAIAG
+647 
-660 STAEEIAKDWDGA
+660 
-673 TSKYAGKSMHD
+673 
-684 LQIPLAKTAEAAE
+684 
-697 IFNTLK
+697 K

-708 AGVSLET
+708 AGVSLGA
-715 LFAMADNDA
+715 LFNIANNES
-724 FNDLFSGNIDIEAL
+724 FRNLFSSGIDLDLLA
-738 KEFIQQ
+738 EFIKYMQD
-744 MEAAGFTI
+744 AGFAVD
-752 EDVINEL
+752 DVITEL
-759 ESLSKA
+759 KTFNKA
-765 GVEANSVTI
+765 GTEANSVTI
-774 DADTAVKNVTTT
+774 DASSAAEKVTTT
-786 ISAVTAALQAQ
+786 ISVVTAALQAQ

-819 DCLEYVNGTMQVN
+819 DCLEYVNGTMQIN
-832 TEKAKKLTDKK
+832 TEKAKELTDKK

-904 REQCQNYEVLYSQLV
+904 REQCQNYELLYSQLV

-940 YNDAIK
+940 YDDAIQ

-965 KAAVEFLVPKSV
+965 KAAIEFLVPKSV

-1028 IQDFCDA
+1028 IDDFCDA
-1035 MKLTPE
+1035 LKLTPD

-1055 DWEWDDAFFGETLT
+1055 DFNWDDAFFGETLT
-1069 SLEMQADELQEKM
+1069 SLEMQADELKEKM
-1082 DSVKPDSKSYEEW
+1082 DSVKPDSDSYDEW

-1134 MNSQGGT
+1134 MNSQGST

-1274 LTPYTLDLNTTEAMT
+1274 LTPYTLDLNTTEAMDK
-1289 RLGNV
+1289 LGNV
-1294 KELMNQISETTITAP
+1294 EKLMNQISETTIT
-1309 VPSVP
+1309 VPTPNISTP
-1314 KSYAERITTGT
+1314 SNSQPYKPGKSYAERN
-1325 IGTGSA
+1325 GTGFTGFSVA
-1331 NAAGTNGGLA
+1331 HAAGTNGGLA
-1341 RAERALVGE
+1341 RTERALVGE

-1372 EFVNLPRD
+1372 EFVNLPKD

-1409 AYDEGVGTITGGGY
+1409 AYDQGVGTITGGGY
-1423 IPKNNPATSTTFQK
+1423 IPKNNPA
-1437 NAKAAAATATATE
+1437 AATATATE
-1450 VAQKN
+1450 AAQKN

-1788 LDDFKNHYIDIL
+1788 LDNFKNHYIDIL

-1910 EAFVESAILKRMG
+1910 EAFVESAILKRME
-1923 NVNAELTSAGSSGVH
+1923 NVNAELASAGSSGVH

>member
-1 MNLFN
+1 MF
-6 LVGTGQDLSTGAFV
+6 GTGNDLNTGAFV
-20 TVNGKQWKESLND
+20 TLNGKRWRESISD
-33 LVQVFKE
+33 FKKAFAE
-40 ANNLGATKK
+40 ANDMGSTKN
-49 GTVLSWLAG
+49 GILFAWLTG
-58 NFNKDYDFVK
+58 NFDKDYDIAK
-68 DLNADTEA
+68 NLDTDILA
-76 LQKFMEVYNA
+76 IKR
-86 QDPTK
+86 
-91 KDKGAAFNATLT
+91 FNATGKKADAL
-103 NSSVI
+103 SKLEGASVT
-108 LQDFVNHTDDAS
+108 LQEFAKNADEGTLS
-120 ISVQNF
+120 LKNF

-131 GVGKL
+131 GAGKL
-136 TNALKGIG
+136 TNAIKGIG
-144 MQMLVTFGQMAAVW
+144 LQMLTTAAQTAAIW
-158 AVSEVFNLIGK
+158 AITEGFRLVVNAIK
-169 GINYL
+169 DYINR
-174 AHYDDIAKETME
+174 AEIAKEKME
-186 ESRKAYQDT
+186 NSKKAYQDT

-205 LGENNKRIAEI
+205 LEQNKERMAEI
-216 KAQGTISYT
+216 NGQDVITYT
-225 DQRELK
+225 DQKELN
-231 KLQTA
+231 KLETA
-236 NDKLDR
+236 NTRLER
-242 QIQLKE
+242 QIELKE
-248 HLAEIEAKQAVNDT
+248 HLAEIEARDA
-262 IDSFNANYGKDY
+262 ANKT
-274 FWGDFNLNKA
+274 
-284 SRNFLGVESFG
+284 VESFKENYGLDYFG
-295 EWESYERRFNDMF
+295 EGF
-308 DMNSNRYVG
+308 DFDKKGPNVFTNYKELFDKINPNS
-317 ADEFAETILNET
+317 FAEKVLERS
-329 NDVREY
+329 NDIREY

-342 NEKVD
+342 NENID
-347 TFNQKAAEAKTADAA
+347 TFNKRAKEAETAYEA
-362 QEWLDKAELYQ
+362 QNWLDKAEVYQ

-394 ETLDLIGYD
+394 ETLDLVGYD
-403 NLTETQQVVYRQIES
+403 NLTSTQQSIYNQIED

-432 FEQNFNDSK
+432 FEQNFNNSK
-441 YADVVSKL
+441 YANVVTWL
-449 KDAPESSAKAL
+449 KNNSENAAKAL
-460 SALKTQAD
+460 NDLKTQAD
-468 DSKKSLAEMLDVA
+468 AVGKSVTEMLDDTQK
-481 GNFPDIAS
+481 NK
-489 GVDDYR
+489 
-495 QALKEASEAEEAVTG
+495 LKEALGDGVT
-510 TAEKYG
+510 
-516 NVSNKNRQII
+516 IDMD
-526 QWTAENLKNYSDFVK
+526 NLADF
-541 EQKEPFEEGSFST
+541 
-554 VVGSSN
+554 
-560 AFDVG
+560 
-565 DDHELEIA
+565 IA
-573 YTPILQTDDGARPLT
+573 MM
-588 SNVLNNYI
+588 
-596 YDLIQKAGENGPWK
+596 
-610 SEDLLKL
+610 ED
-617 DAQGL
+617 
-622 DEEIDGQTVH
+622 
-632 IKNMLAAVEGQILNG
+632 
-647 AELTAADVAAIAG
+647 
-660 STAEEIAKDWDGA
+660 
-673 TSKYAGKSMHD
+673 
-684 LQIPLAKTAEAAE
+684 
-697 IFNTLK
+697 
-703 DKADA
+703 
-708 AGVSLET
+708 
-715 LFAMADNDA
+715 
-724 FNDLFSGNIDIEAL
+724 
-738 KEFIQQ
+738 
-744 MEAAGFTI
+744 AGFSI
-752 EDVINEL
+752 EDVITEL
-759 ESLSKA
+759 KSLNQT
-765 GVEANSVTI
+765 GVEAHSVTI
-774 DADTAVKNVTTT
+774 DADTAVKKVTTT

-819 DCLEYVNGTMQVN
+819 DCLKYVNGTMQVN

-904 REQCQNYEVLYSQLV
+904 REQCQNYELLYSQLV

-940 YNDAIK
+940 YNDAIQ

-965 KAAVEFLVPKSV
+965 KAAVEFLVPDSV

-1007 VKAGLMEEDSSGYV
+1007 VKAGLMEADSSGYV
-1021 AIAGKKT
+1021 TIAGKKT
-1028 IQDFCDA
+1028 IDDFCDA
-1035 MKLTPE
+1035 LKLTPD

-1055 DWEWDDAFFGETLT
+1055 DFNWEDAFFGETLT

-1082 DSVKPDSKSYEEW
+1082 NSVKPDSDSYKEW
-1095 NNQLKEVNEKIEN
+1095 NDQLKEVNEKIEN

-1121 VDAYEKAKDAVDQ
+1121 VDAYKQAKDLVDKA
-1134 MNSQGGT
+1134 NKQGDLPGKR
-1141 FDGQADEL
+1141 AEVL

-1198 AAQDKLADLNTQKE
+1198 EAQDKLTDLNTQKE
-1212 KLGAPTEVEIQVYAQ
+1212 KLGAPTEVEIQVYAE
-1227 GLEDAGKSTEE
+1227 GLEDAGKSTDE

-1246 KILNVET
+1246 KILNVKT
-1253 DDSEDKLSQTKDT
+1253 DDSEDKLSQTQDT

-1274 LTPYTLDLNTTEAMT
+1274 LTPYTLQVDNTEALEKLDT
-1289 RLGNV
+1289 V
-1294 KELMNQISETTITAP
+1294 AELMNQISETTIT
-1309 VPSVP
+1309 VPTPNISTSSSSQP
-1314 KSYAERITTGT
+1314 YKPGKSYAERN
-1325 IGTGSA
+1325 GTGFTGLSVA
-1331 NAAGTNGGLA
+1331 HAAGTNGGLT

-1372 EFVNLPRD
+1372 EFVNLPKD

-1409 AYDEGVGTITGGGY
+1409 AYNQGVGTITGGGY

-1450 VAQKN
+1450 AAQKN

-1788 LDDFKNHYIDIL
+1788 LDNFKNHYIDIL

-1910 EAFVESAILKRMG
+1910 EAFVESAILKRME
-1923 NVNAELTSAGSSGVH
+1923 NVNAELASAGSSGVH

>member
-1 MNLFN
+1 MF
-6 LVGTGQDLSTGAFV
+6 GTGNDLNTGAFV
-20 TVNGKQWKESLND
+20 TLNGKRWRESISD
-33 LVQVFKE
+33 FKKAFAE
-40 ANNLGATKK
+40 ANDMGSTKK
-49 GTVLSWLAG
+49 GTLFAWLTG
-58 NFNKDYDFVK
+58 NFDKDYDIAKNLDTDILAIKRFNAEFEKTGKKADALSKLEGASVTLQEFAK
-68 DLNADTEA
+68 NADE
-76 LQKFMEVYNA
+76 
-86 QDPTK
+86 
-91 KDKGAAFNATLT
+91 GTL
-103 NSSVI
+103 S
-108 LQDFVNHTDDAS
+108 LK
-120 ISVQNF
+120 NF

-131 GVGKL
+131 GAGKL
-136 TNALKGIG
+136 TNAIKGIG
-144 MQMLVTFGQMAAVW
+144 LQMLTTAAQAAAIW
-158 AVSEVFNLIGK
+158 AITEGFRLVVNAIK
-169 GINYL
+169 DYINR
-174 AHYDDIAKETME
+174 AEIAKEKME
-186 ESRKAYQDT
+186 NSKKAYQDT

-205 LGENNKRIAEI
+205 LEQNKERMAEI
-216 KAQGTISYT
+216 NSQDVITYT
-225 DQRELK
+225 DQQELN
-231 KLQTA
+231 KLETA
-236 NDKLDR
+236 NTRLER
-242 QIQLKE
+242 QIELKE
-248 HLAEIEAKQAVNDT
+248 HLAEIEARDAANDT
-262 IDSFNANYGKDY
+262 
-274 FWGDFNLNKA
+274 
-284 SRNFLGVESFG
+284 VESFKENYG
-295 EWESYERRFNDMF
+295 LDYFDEGFDFDKKGPNWLTSYKEVF
-308 DMNSNRYVG
+308 DKIEPNS
-317 ADEFAETILNET
+317 FAEKVLGRS
-329 NDVREY
+329 NDIREY

-342 NEKVD
+342 NENID
-347 TFNQKAAEAKTADAA
+347 TFNKRAKEAETAYEA
-362 QEWLDKAELYQ
+362 QNWLDKANQYQ

-394 ETLDLIGYD
+394 ETLDLVGFD
-403 NLTETQQVVYRQIES
+403 NLTSTQKRIYSQIED

-432 FEQNFNDSK
+432 FKQNFNDSK
-441 YADVVSKL
+441 YADVASKL
-449 KDAPESSAKAL
+449 KEDPEGAAKAL

-516 NVSNKNRQII
+516 NISNKDRQVIR
-526 QWTAENLKNYSDFVK
+526 WTARNLKNYSKFAA
-541 EQKEPFEEGSFST
+541 EQAEKNEPLELNSYST
-554 VVGSSN
+554 ALGTSS

-565 DDHELEIA
+565 DNHELEIA
-573 YTPILQTDDGARPLT
+573 YSPILQTEDGPKPLT
-588 SNVLNNYI
+588 EGVLKNYI
-596 YDLIQKAGENGPWK
+596 YGLIEKAGENGPWK
-610 SEDLLKL
+610 SDDLLKL
-617 DAQGL
+617 DAKGL
-622 DEEIDGQTVH
+622 DEQIDGETVH
-632 IKNMLAAVEGQILNG
+632 IKNMLAAVEGQILDG
-647 AELTAADVAAIAG
+647 AELTAADVAAIG
-660 STAEEIAKDWDGA
+660 GETAENIAKAWNGA
-673 TSKYAGKSMHD
+673 TSKYVRQDMHT
-684 LQIPLAKTAEAAE
+684 LQVPLAKTAEATE

-708 AGVSLET
+708 VGVSLET

-744 MEAAGFTI
+744 MEDAGFTI

-819 DCLEYVNGTMQVN
+819 DCLEYVNGTMQIN
-832 TEKAKKLTDKK
+832 TEKAKELTDKK

-904 REQCQNYEVLYSQLV
+904 REQCQNYELLYSQLV

-940 YNDAIK
+940 YDDAIK

-1055 DWEWDDAFFGETLT
+1055 NWEWDDAFFGETLT

-1082 DSVKPDSKSYEEW
+1082 DSVKPDSDSYDEW
-1095 NNQLKEVNEKIEN
+1095 NNQLKDVNEKIEN
-1108 IKGNIDSTDVDAL
+1108 IKGNIDNTDVDAL

-1134 MNSQGGT
+1134 MNSQGST

-1149 QSALDKAAD
+1149 QSTLDKAAD

-1227 GLEDAGKSTEE
+1227 GLEDAGKTTEE

-1253 DDSEDKLSQTKDT
+1253 DDEDKLSQTKDT

-1274 LTPYTLDLNTTEAMT
+1274 LTPYTLDLNTTEAMNKLDT
-1289 RLGNV
+1289 V
-1294 KELMNQISETTITAP
+1294 AKLMNQISETTIT
-1309 VPSVP
+1309 VPTPDISTP
-1314 KSYAERITTGT
+1314 SSSQPYKPGKSYAERN
-1325 IGTGSA
+1325 GTGFTGLSVA
-1331 NAAGTNGGLA
+1331 HAAGTNGGLA

-1372 EFVNLPRD
+1372 EFVNLPKD

-1409 AYDEGVGTITGGGY
+1409 AYNQGVGTITGGGY

-1450 VAQKN
+1450 AAQKN

-1788 LDDFKNHYIDIL
+1788 LDNFKNHYIDIL

-1841 VKTTKSSSTSN
+1841 VKTTKSSSTSS

>member
-1 MNLFN
+1 MF
-6 LVGTGQDLSTGAFV
+6 GTGNDLNTGSFV
-20 TVNGKQWKESLND
+20 TLNGKRWRESISD
-33 LVQVFKE
+33 LKKALAE
-40 ANNLGATKK
+40 ANDMGVTKK
-49 GTVLSWLAG
+49 GTVLSWLTG
-58 NFNKDYDFVK
+58 NFNNDYDLAKNLDSDTKALQAFNKEFEKRHNKNTALKKLEGASVTLQEFAK
-68 DLNADTEA
+68 NADE
-76 LQKFMEVYNA
+76 
-86 QDPTK
+86 
-91 KDKGAAFNATLT
+91 GTL
-103 NSSVI
+103 S
-108 LQDFVNHTDDAS
+108 LK
-120 ISVQNF
+120 NF

-131 GVGKL
+131 GAGKL
-136 TNALKGIG
+136 TNAIKGIG
-144 MQMLVTFGQMAAVW
+144 LQMLTTAAQTAAIW
-158 AVSEVFNLIGK
+158 AITEGFRLVVNAIK
-169 GINYL
+169 DYINR
-174 AHYDDIAKETME
+174 AEIAKEKME
-186 ESRKAYQDT
+186 NSKKAYQDT

-205 LGENNKRIAEI
+205 LEQNKERMAEI
-216 KAQGTISYT
+216 NGQDVITYT
-225 DQRELK
+225 DQKELN
-231 KLQTA
+231 KLETA
-236 NDKLDR
+236 NTRLER
-242 QIQLKE
+242 QIELKE
-248 HLAEIEAKQAVNDT
+248 HLAEIEARDA
-262 IDSFNANYGKDY
+262 ANKT
-274 FWGDFNLNKA
+274 
-284 SRNFLGVESFG
+284 VESFKENYGLDYFG
-295 EWESYERRFNDMF
+295 EGF
-308 DMNSNRYVG
+308 DFDKKGPNVFTNYKELFDKINPNS
-317 ADEFAETILNET
+317 FAEKVLERS
-329 NDVREY
+329 NDIREY

-342 NEKVD
+342 NENID
-347 TFNQKAAEAKTADAA
+347 TFNKRAKEAETAYEA
-362 QEWLDKAELYQ
+362 QNWLDKAEVYQ

-394 ETLDLIGYD
+394 ETLDLVGYD
-403 NLTETQQVVYRQIES
+403 NLTSTQQSIYNQIED

-432 FEQNFNDSK
+432 FEQNFNNSK
-441 YADVVSKL
+441 YANVVTWL
-449 KDAPESSAKAL
+449 KNNSENAAKAL
-460 SALKTQAD
+460 NDLKTQAD
-468 DSKKSLAEMLDVA
+468 AAGKSVTEMLDDTQK
-481 GNFPDIAS
+481 NK
-489 GVDDYR
+489 
-495 QALKEASEAEEAVTG
+495 LKEALGDGVT
-510 TAEKYG
+510 
-516 NVSNKNRQII
+516 IDMD
-526 QWTAENLKNYSDFVK
+526 NLADF
-541 EQKEPFEEGSFST
+541 
-554 VVGSSN
+554 
-560 AFDVG
+560 
-565 DDHELEIA
+565 IA
-573 YTPILQTDDGARPLT
+573 MM
-588 SNVLNNYI
+588 
-596 YDLIQKAGENGPWK
+596 
-610 SEDLLKL
+610 ED
-617 DAQGL
+617 
-622 DEEIDGQTVH
+622 
-632 IKNMLAAVEGQILNG
+632 
-647 AELTAADVAAIAG
+647 
-660 STAEEIAKDWDGA
+660 
-673 TSKYAGKSMHD
+673 
-684 LQIPLAKTAEAAE
+684 
-697 IFNTLK
+697 
-703 DKADA
+703 
-708 AGVSLET
+708 
-715 LFAMADNDA
+715 
-724 FNDLFSGNIDIEAL
+724 
-738 KEFIQQ
+738 
-744 MEAAGFTI
+744 AGFSI
-752 EDVINEL
+752 EDVITEL
-759 ESLSKA
+759 KSLNQT
-765 GVEANSVTI
+765 GVEAHSVTI
-774 DADTAVKNVTTT
+774 DADTAVKKVTTT

-904 REQCQNYEVLYSQLV
+904 REQCQNYELLYSQLV

-940 YNDAIK
+940 YNDAIQ

-965 KAAVEFLVPKSV
+965 KAAVEFLVPDSV

-1007 VKAGLMEEDSSGYV
+1007 VKAGLMEADSSGYV
-1021 AIAGKKT
+1021 TIAGKKT
-1028 IQDFCDA
+1028 IDDFCDA
-1035 MKLTPE
+1035 LKLTPD

-1055 DWEWDDAFFGETLT
+1055 DFNWEDAFFGETLT

-1082 DSVKPDSKSYEEW
+1082 NSVKPDSDSYKEW
-1095 NNQLKEVNEKIEN
+1095 NDQLKEVNEKIEN

-1121 VDAYEKAKDAVDQ
+1121 VDAYKQAKDLVDKA
-1134 MNSQGGT
+1134 NKQGDLPGKR
-1141 FDGQADEL
+1141 AEVL

-1198 AAQDKLADLNTQKE
+1198 EAQDKLTDLNTQKE
-1212 KLGAPTEVEIQVYAQ
+1212 KLGAPTEVEIQVYAE
-1227 GLEDAGKSTEE
+1227 GLEDAGKSTDE

-1246 KILNVET
+1246 KILNVKT
-1253 DDSEDKLSQTKDT
+1253 DDSEDKLSQTQDT

-1274 LTPYTLDLNTTEAMT
+1274 LTPYTLQVDNTEALEKLDT
-1289 RLGNV
+1289 V
-1294 KELMNQISETTITAP
+1294 AELMNQISETTIT
-1309 VPSVP
+1309 VPTPNISTSSSSQP
-1314 KSYAERITTGT
+1314 YKPGKSYAERN
-1325 IGTGSA
+1325 GTGFTGLSVA
-1331 NAAGTNGGLA
+1331 HAAGTNGGLT

-1372 EFVNLPRD
+1372 EFVNLPKD

-1409 AYDEGVGTITGGGY
+1409 AYNQGVGTITGGGY
-1423 IPKNNPATSTTFQK
+1423 IPKNNPATSTMFQK

-1450 VAQKN
+1450 AAQKN

-1492 SEQKTLDGIVK
+1492 SEQKTLDGIIK

-1788 LDDFKNHYIDIL
+1788 LDNFKNHYIDIL

-1910 EAFVESAILKRMG
+1910 EAFVESAILKRME
-1923 NVNAELTSAGSSGVH
+1923 NVNAELASAGSSGVH

>member
-6 LVGTGQDLSTGAFV
+6 LFGTGNDLNTGTFL
-20 TVNGKQWKESLND
+20 TLNGKRAKDSIEDFRKAFS
-33 LVQVFKE
+33 E
-40 ANNLGATKK
+40 ANDMGVTKK
-49 GTVLSWLAG
+49 GTLFSWLTG
-58 NFNKDYDFVK
+58 NFNNDYDFVK
-68 DLNADTEA
+68 DLDADTEA
-76 LQKFMEVYNA
+76 LKKFKDAYTN
-86 QDPTK
+86 K
-91 KDKGAAFNATLT
+91 KNSSTFNKKKESFDATLK

-120 ISVQNF
+120 ISVENF

-131 GVGKL
+131 GAGKL
-136 TNALKGIG
+136 TNALKGVG
-144 MQMLVTFGQMAAVW
+144 LQMLTTAAQAAAIW
-158 AVSEVFNLIGK
+158 AITEGFKLLVNWVDKLYRSGE
-169 GINYL
+169 
-174 AHYDDIAKETME
+174 IAKEKME
-186 ESRKAYQDT
+186 ESKKTYQDT

-205 LGENNKRIAEI
+205 LEENKKRIAEI
-216 KAQGTISYT
+216 NGQDVITYT
-225 DQRELK
+225 DKQELE
-231 KLQTA
+231 KLETA
-236 NDKLDR
+236 NTRLER
-242 QIQLKE
+242 QIELKE
-248 HLAEIEAKQAVNDT
+248 HLAEMQAKEAVNDAVN
-262 IDSFNANYGKDY
+262 SFNENYDEDY
-274 FWGDFNLNKA
+274 FGD
-284 SRNFLGVESFG
+284 G
-295 EWESYERRFNDMF
+295 F
-308 DMNSNRYVG
+308 DLDKKGPTDFINYKGLFDSIRP
-317 ADEFAETILNET
+317 DEFGDKILERS
-329 NDVREY
+329 NDIREY

-342 NEKVD
+342 NDKID
-347 TFNQKAAEAKTADAA
+347 KYNQMAAVAA
-362 QEWLDKAELYQ
+362 TPDEEQTWLKQAELYQ

-394 ETLDLIGYD
+394 ETLDLVGFD
-403 NLTETQQVVYRQIES
+403 NLTSTQKKIYNQIED
-418 ALKYDYMK
+418 ALKYNYMK
-426 ADPASW
+426 TDPAGW

-449 KDAPESSAKAL
+449 KEDPEGAGKAL
-460 SALKTQAD
+460 IALNTQAEN
-468 DSKKSLAEMLDVA
+468 SGKSLGEMLD
-481 GNFPDIAS
+481 IAKKFF
-489 GVDDYR
+489 GVTSEFDDYS
-495 QALKEASEAEEAVTG
+495 QALK
-510 TAEKYG
+510 
-516 NVSNKNRQII
+516 
-526 QWTAENLKNYSDFVK
+526 
-541 EQKEPFEEGSFST
+541 
-554 VVGSSN
+554 
-560 AFDVG
+560 
-565 DDHELEIA
+565 
-573 YTPILQTDDGARPLT
+573 
-588 SNVLNNYI
+588 
-596 YDLIQKAGENGPWK
+596 
-610 SEDLLKL
+610 
-617 DAQGL
+617 DA
-622 DEEIDGQTVH
+622 
-632 IKNMLAAVEGQILNG
+632 
-647 AELTAADVAAIAG
+647 
-660 STAEEIAKDWDGA
+660 
-673 TSKYAGKSMHD
+673 
-684 LQIPLAKTAEAAE
+684 
-697 IFNTLK
+697 K

-708 AGVSLET
+708 AGVSLGA
-715 LFAMADNDA
+715 LFNIADNES
-724 FNDLFSGNIDIEAL
+724 FRNLFSSGIDLDLLA
-738 KEFIQQ
+738 EFIKYMQD
-744 MEAAGFTI
+744 AGFAV
-752 EDVINEL
+752 EDVITEL
-759 ESLSKA
+759 KSFSQA

-819 DCLEYVNGTMQVN
+819 DCLEYVNGTMQIN
-832 TEKAKKLTDKK
+832 TEKAKELTDKK

-904 REQCQNYEVLYSQLV
+904 REQCQNYELLYSQLV

-925 QDWLNAQNATEAGTM
+925 QDWMNAQNATEAGTM
-940 YNDAIK
+940 YDDAIK

-965 KAAVEFLVPKSV
+965 KAAIEFLVPKSV

-1028 IQDFCDA
+1028 IDDFCDA
-1035 MKLTPE
+1035 LKLTPD

-1055 DWEWDDAFFGETLT
+1055 DFNWDDAFFGETLT

-1082 DSVKPDSKSYEEW
+1082 DSVKPDSDSYKEW
-1095 NNQLKEVNEKIEN
+1095 NDQLKEVNEKIEN
-1108 IKGNIDSTDVDAL
+1108 IKGNIDNTDVDAL

-1134 MNSQGGT
+1134 MNSQGST

-1158 NLNKNGRVQLWIDAS
+1158 NLNKNGRVQLWIDVS
-1173 EAEKTVDDLTQRFN
+1173 EAEKTVDDLTQKFN

-1238 ITQTLKDA
+1238 IAQTLKDA

-1266 VTDIANIL
+1266 VTDIANML
-1274 LTPYTLDLNTTEAMT
+1274 LAPYTLDLNTTEALT
-1289 RLGNV
+1289 KLGTV
-1294 KELMNQISETTITAP
+1294 RDLMNQISETTITAP

-1314 KSYAERITTGT
+1314 KSYVERITTGT
-1325 IGTGSA
+1325 TGTGSA

-1372 EFVNLPRD
+1372 EFVNLPKD

-1409 AYDEGVGTITGGGY
+1409 AYNQGVGTITGGGY

-1450 VAQKN
+1450 AAQKN

-1788 LDDFKNHYIDIL
+1788 LDNFKNHYIDIL

>member
-6 LVGTGQDLSTGAFV
+6 LFGIGNDLDTGSFV
-20 TVNGKQWKESLND
+20 TLNGKKWSESVAD
-33 LVQVFKE
+33 IK
-40 ANNLGATKK
+40 
-49 GTVLSWLAG
+49 TVLAEISGIEDSKPGVILSWLMG
-58 NFNKDYDFVK
+58 NFNGDYDFAK
-68 DLNADTEA
+68 NLNTDASALREFNRVLTETGKRDEA
-76 LQKFMEVYNA
+76 LKKLDGASVAMQNFAKNTTEGTLSAQKFY
-86 QDPTK
+86 D
-91 KDKGAAFNATLT
+91 
-103 NSSVI
+103 
-108 LQDFVNHTDDAS
+108 S
-120 ISVQNF
+120 I
-126 FSSVT
+126 T
-131 GVGKL
+131 GVDDLL
-136 TNALKGIG
+136 TAIESFGL
-144 MQMLVTFGQMAAVW
+144 QTLVTLGQMAAIW
-158 AVSEVFNLIGK
+158 AISE
-169 GINYL
+169 GIKLVVNAVQDYIDR
-174 AHYDDIAKETME
+174 ADIAKEKME
-186 ESRKAYQDT
+186 ESVKTYQNT
-195 TDEIKSLNDE
+195 TDEVKSLNDE
-205 LGENNKRIAEI
+205 LEENNKRIAEI
-216 KAQGTISYT
+216 KAQDVITYT
-225 DQRELK
+225 DQQELI

-236 NDKLDR
+236 NNKLER

-248 HLAEIEAKQAVNDT
+248 RLAEMQLKEAARDT
-262 IDSFNANYGKDY
+262 EDSFNKSYGKDY
-274 FWGDFNLNKA
+274 FGSNFNLDQEGPTVFADYDAVFDRYN
-284 SRNFLGVESFG
+284 RDVDNF
-295 EWESYERRFNDMF
+295 
-308 DMNSNRYVG
+308 
-317 ADEFAETILNET
+317 ADNILNRS

-335 SAAIDYL
+335 AAAIDYL
-342 NEKVD
+342 NGKVEKYTQMSEV
-347 TFNQKAAEAKTADAA
+347 AATEIEADHWLNEAD
-362 QEWLDKAELYQ
+362 KYQ

-384 DQADDLETYK
+384 DQASDLETYK
-394 ETLDLIGYD
+394 ETLDLVGFD
-403 NLTETQQVVYRQIES
+403 NLTSTQKRIYSQIES

-426 ADPASW
+426 ADPANW

-449 KDAPESSAKAL
+449 KDVPESSAKAL

-516 NVSNKNRQII
+516 NVSNKNRQVI

-588 SNVLNNYI
+588 SDVLKNYI

-673 TSKYAGKSMHD
+673 TSEYAGKSMHD

-744 MEAAGFTI
+744 MEDAGFTI

-819 DCLEYVNGTMQVN
+819 DCLKYVNGTMQVN
-832 TEKAKKLTDKK
+832 TEKAKELTDKK

-862 AENKQELSRLNDAL
+862 AENKQELSRLNDVL

-940 YNDAIK
+940 YDDAIK

-1021 AIAGKKT
+1021 AIAGEKT

-1082 DSVKPDSKSYEEW
+1082 DSVKPDSDSYKEW
-1095 NNQLKEVNEKIEN
+1095 NDQLKEVNEKIEN
-1108 IKGNIDSTDVDAL
+1108 IKGNIDNTDVDAL
-1121 VDAYEKAKDAVDQ
+1121 VGQYKEALQAYGDAIDR
-1134 MNSQGGT
+1134 QGEISEEQYKT
-1141 FDGQADEL
+1141 AQDT
-1149 QSALDKAAD
+1149 LDKAAD

-1198 AAQDKLADLNTQKE
+1198 TAQDKLADLNTQKE

-1274 LTPYTLDLNTTEAMT
+1274 LAPYTLDLNTTEAMT
-1289 RLGNV
+1289 KLGNV
-1294 KELMNQISETTITAP
+1294 KELMNQIGETTITAP

-1325 IGTGSA
+1325 TGTGSA

-1372 EFVNLPRD
+1372 EFVNLPKD

-1409 AYDEGVGTITGGGY
+1409 AYPGGSDTVRGGGNK
-1423 IPKNNPATSTTFQK
+1423 PENNPVTSTTFQK

-1450 VAQKN
+1450 AAQKN

-1555 QEALDD
+1555 QEALED

>member
-6 LVGTGQDLSTGAFV
+6 LFGTGNDLNTGTFL
-20 TVNGKQWKESLND
+20 TLNGKRAKDSIEDFRKAFS
-33 LVQVFKE
+33 E
-40 ANNLGATKK
+40 ANLLGGTKK
-49 GTVLSWLAG
+49 GTLFSWLTG
-58 NFNKDYDFVK
+58 NFNNDYDLAK
-68 DLNADTEA
+68 DLDNDVVA
-76 LQKFMEVYNA
+76 LQAFMSEVKKGK
-86 QDPTK
+86 DPTDAINDNLK
-91 KDKGAAFNATLT
+91 NA
-103 NSSVI
+103 SVI
-108 LQDFVNHTDDAS
+108 LQDFVAHTDKAN
-120 ISVQNF
+120 ISVENF

-131 GVGKL
+131 GAGKL
-136 TNALKGIG
+136 TNAIKGIG
-144 MQMLVTFGQMAAVW
+144 LQMLTTAAQAAAIW
-158 AVSEVFNLIGK
+158 AITEGFRLVVNAIK
-169 GINYL
+169 DYINR
-174 AHYDDIAKETME
+174 AEIAKEKME
-186 ESRKAYQDT
+186 NSKKAYQDT

-205 LGENNKRIAEI
+205 LEQNKERMAEI
-216 KAQGTISYT
+216 NSQDVITYT
-225 DQRELK
+225 DQQELN
-231 KLQTA
+231 KLETA
-236 NDKLDR
+236 NTRLER
-242 QIQLKE
+242 QIELKE
-248 HLAEIEAKQAVNDT
+248 HLAEIEARDA
-262 IDSFNANYGKDY
+262 ANKT
-274 FWGDFNLNKA
+274 
-284 SRNFLGVESFG
+284 VESFKENYG
-295 EWESYERRFNDMF
+295 LDYFGKDF
-308 DMNSNRYVG
+308 DFDKKGPNVFTNYKELFDRIKP
-317 ADEFAETILNET
+317 DEFAEKVLGRS
-329 NDVREY
+329 NDIREY

-342 NEKVD
+342 NEKID
-347 TFNQKAAEAKTADAA
+347 TFNKRAEEAETAYEA
-362 QEWLDKAELYQ
+362 QNWLDKAELYNA
-373 TQLEKINQGIL
+373 QLEKINQGIL

-394 ETLDLIGYD
+394 ETLDLVGYD
-403 NLTETQQVVYRQIES
+403 NLTSTQQRIYNQIED
-418 ALKYDYMK
+418 ALKYNYK
-426 ADPASW
+426 QTDPAGW

-441 YADVVSKL
+441 YAGVVTWL
-449 KDAPESSAKAL
+449 KNNSENAAKAL
-460 SALKTQAD
+460 NDLKTQAD
-468 DSKKSLAEMLDVA
+468 AAGKSVTEMLDDTQK
-481 GNFPDIAS
+481 NK
-489 GVDDYR
+489 
-495 QALKEASEAEEAVTG
+495 LKEALGDGVT
-510 TAEKYG
+510 
-516 NVSNKNRQII
+516 IDMD
-526 QWTAENLKNYSDFVK
+526 NLADF
-541 EQKEPFEEGSFST
+541 
-554 VVGSSN
+554 
-560 AFDVG
+560 
-565 DDHELEIA
+565 IA
-573 YTPILQTDDGARPLT
+573 MMQD
-588 SNVLNNYI
+588 
-596 YDLIQKAGENGPWK
+596 
-610 SEDLLKL
+610 
-617 DAQGL
+617 
-622 DEEIDGQTVH
+622 
-632 IKNMLAAVEGQILNG
+632 
-647 AELTAADVAAIAG
+647 
-660 STAEEIAKDWDGA
+660 
-673 TSKYAGKSMHD
+673 
-684 LQIPLAKTAEAAE
+684 
-697 IFNTLK
+697 
-703 DKADA
+703 
-708 AGVSLET
+708 
-715 LFAMADNDA
+715 
-724 FNDLFSGNIDIEAL
+724 
-738 KEFIQQ
+738 
-744 MEAAGFTI
+744 AGFTI

-819 DCLEYVNGTMQVN
+819 DCLEYVNGTMQIN

-862 AENKQELSRLNDAL
+862 AENKQELSRLNDEL
-876 KKNNDLSEEQQST
+876 KKNNNLSEEQQST

-904 REQCQNYEVLYSQLV
+904 REQCQNYEVLYSQLM
-919 QVSGAY
+919 QASGAY

-993 TDDSKGITNFLNDA
+993 TDDSKGVTNFLNDA

-1069 SLEMQADELQEKM
+1069 SLEMQADELKEKLA
-1082 DSVKPDSKSYEEW
+1082 DANLDPTSAEKYKEQLAEINTQIDEAK
-1095 NNQLKEVNEKIEN
+1095 NNINDTNISALIDQYTEAAQTYGNLLDQQGTISEQQLKTAE
-1108 IKGNIDSTDVDAL
+1108 DAFN
-1121 VDAYEKAKDAVDQ
+1121 K
-1134 MNSQGGT
+1134 S
-1141 FDGQADEL
+1141 
-1149 QSALDKAAD
+1149 AD

-1173 EAEKTVDDLTQRFN
+1173 EAEKTVNDLTQRFN

-1198 AAQDKLADLNTQKE
+1198 TAQDKLADLNTQKE

-1246 KILNVET
+1246 KILNVKT

-1266 VTDIANIL
+1266 VTDIANML
-1274 LTPYTLDLNTTEAMT
+1274 LTPYTLDLNTTEALT
-1289 RLGNV
+1289 KLGTV
-1294 KELMNQISETTITAP
+1294 AELMNQISESTIT
-1309 VPSVP
+1309 VPTPNISTP
-1314 KSYAERITTGT
+1314 SSSQPYKPGKSYAERNGAGSTG
-1325 IGTGSA
+1325 ISA
-1331 NAAGTNGGLA
+1331 AHAAGTNGGLA

-1372 EFVNLPRD
+1372 EFVNLPKD

-1409 AYDEGVGTITGGGY
+1409 AYPGGSDTVRGGGNK
-1423 IPKNNPATSTTFQK
+1423 PENNPVTSTTFQK

-1450 VAQKN
+1450 AAQKN

-1535 AAMNGATYLIE
+1535 AAMDGATYLIE

-1633 ALRQKEHEDAQ
+1633 ALRQKEQEDAQ

-1653 LEKELED
+1653 LEKELEN

-1788 LDDFKNHYIDIL
+1788 LDNFKNHYIDIL

-1807 AEINDLSLKIEVVE
+1807 AEINDLNLKIEVVE

-1841 VKTTKSSSTSN
+1841 VKTTKSSSTSS

-1923 NVNAELTSAGSSGVH
+1923 NVNAELASAGSSGVH

-1945 MNGVNDVENFGRIL
+1945 MNGVNDVENFGHIL
-1959 HQNIG
+1959 HQNIS

>member
-6 LVGTGQDLSTGAFV
+6 LVGTGQDLNTGAFV

-33 LVQVFKE
+33 LVQAFKE

-76 LQKFMEVYNA
+76 LQKFMKVYNA

-91 KDKGAAFNATLT
+91 KDKGAAFNATLKD
-103 NSSVI
+103 SSVI

-131 GVGKL
+131 GAGKL
-136 TNALKGIG
+136 TNAIKGIG
-144 MQMLVTFGQMAAVW
+144 LQMLTTAAQAAAIW
-158 AVSEVFNLIGK
+158 AITEGFRLVVNAIK
-169 GINYL
+169 DYINR
-174 AHYDDIAKETME
+174 AEIAKEKME
-186 ESRKAYQDT
+186 NSKKAYQDT

-205 LGENNKRIAEI
+205 LEENKKRIAEI
-216 KAQGTISYT
+216 NGQDVITYT
-225 DQRELK
+225 DKQELE
-231 KLQTA
+231 KLETA
-236 NDKLDR
+236 NTRLER
-242 QIQLKE
+242 QIELKE
-248 HLAEIEAKQAVNDT
+248 HLAEMQAKEAVNDAVN
-262 IDSFNANYGKDY
+262 SFNENYGEDY
-274 FWGDFNLNKA
+274 FGD
-284 SRNFLGVESFG
+284 G
-295 EWESYERRFNDMF
+295 F
-308 DMNSNRYVG
+308 DLDKKGPTDFMNYKGLFDSIHP
-317 ADEFAETILNET
+317 DEFGDKILERS
-329 NDVREY
+329 NDIREY

-342 NEKVD
+342 NDKID
-347 TFNQKAAEAKTADAA
+347 KYNQMAAVAA
-362 QEWLDKAELYQ
+362 TPDEEQTWLKQAELYQ

-394 ETLDLIGYD
+394 ETLDLVGFD
-403 NLTETQQVVYRQIES
+403 NLTSTQKKIYNQIED
-418 ALKYDYMK
+418 ALKYNYMK
-426 ADPASW
+426 TDPASW

-441 YADVVSKL
+441 YADVVTWL
-449 KDAPESSAKAL
+449 KDNSENAAKAL
-460 SALKTQAD
+460 NDLKTQAD
-468 DSKKSLAEMLDVA
+468 AAGKSVTEMLD
-481 GNFPDIAS
+481 DTQKS
-489 GVDDYR
+489 K
-495 QALKEASEAEEAVTG
+495 LKEALGDGVT
-510 TAEKYG
+510 
-516 NVSNKNRQII
+516 IDMD
-526 QWTAENLKNYSDFVK
+526 NLADF
-541 EQKEPFEEGSFST
+541 
-554 VVGSSN
+554 
-560 AFDVG
+560 
-565 DDHELEIA
+565 IA
-573 YTPILQTDDGARPLT
+573 
-588 SNVLNNYI
+588 
-596 YDLIQKAGENGPWK
+596 
-610 SEDLLKL
+610 
-617 DAQGL
+617 
-622 DEEIDGQTVH
+622 
-632 IKNMLAAVEGQILNG
+632 
-647 AELTAADVAAIAG
+647 
-660 STAEEIAKDWDGA
+660 
-673 TSKYAGKSMHD
+673 
-684 LQIPLAKTAEAAE
+684 
-697 IFNTLK
+697 
-703 DKADA
+703 
-708 AGVSLET
+708 
-715 LFAMADNDA
+715 
-724 FNDLFSGNIDIEAL
+724 
-738 KEFIQQ
+738 Q
-744 MEAAGFTI
+744 MENAGFTI
-752 EDVINEL
+752 EDVITEL
-759 ESLSKA
+759 KSFSQA

-774 DADTAVKNVTTT
+774 DASSAAEKVTTT

-808 KALTDADKDYA
+808 KALIDADKDYA
-819 DCLEYVNGTMQVN
+819 DCLEYVNGTMQIN
-832 TEKAKKLTDKK
+832 TKKAKELTDKK

-862 AENKQELSRLNDAL
+862 AENKQELSRLNEAL
-876 KKNNDLSEEQQST
+876 KKNNNLSEEQQST

-904 REQCQNYEVLYSQLV
+904 REQCQNYELLYSQLV

-940 YNDAIK
+940 YDDAIK

-965 KAAVEFLVPKSV
+965 KAAVEFLVPDSV

-993 TDDSKGITNFLNDA
+993 TDDYKGVTNFLNDA
-1007 VKAGLMEEDSSGYV
+1007 VKAGLIEADSSGYV
-1021 AIAGKKT
+1021 TIAGKKT
-1028 IQDFCDA
+1028 IDDFCDA
-1035 MKLTPE
+1035 LKLTPD

-1055 DWEWDDAFFGETLT
+1055 DFNWEDEFFGETLT
-1069 SLEMQADELQEKM
+1069 SLEMQADELKEKM
-1082 DSVKPDSKSYEEW
+1082 NSVKPDSKSYEEW
-1095 NNQLKEVNEKIEN
+1095 NKQLKEVNEKIEN

-1134 MNSQGGT
+1134 MNSQGDT

-1198 AAQDKLADLNTQKE
+1198 TAQDKLADLNTQKE

-1227 GLEDAGKSTEE
+1227 GLEDTGKTTEE

-1274 LTPYTLDLNTTEAMT
+1274 LAPYTLDLDTTEAMT
-1289 RLGNV
+1289 KLGNV
-1294 KELMNQISETTITAP
+1294 KKLMNQISETTITAP
-1309 VPSVP
+1309 VSSVP

-1325 IGTGSA
+1325 TGTGSA

-1341 RAERALVGE
+1341 RSERALVGE

-1372 EFVNLPRD
+1372 EFVNLPKD

-1409 AYDEGVGTITGGGY
+1409 AYDQGIGTITGGGY

-1450 VAQKN
+1450 AAQKN

-1681 GQNEYTNS
+1681 GQSEYTNS

-1841 VKTTKSSSTSN
+1841 VKTTKSSSTSS

-1923 NVNAELTSAGSSGVH
+1923 NVNAELASAGSSGVH

>member
-1 MNLFN
+1 MF
-6 LVGTGQDLSTGAFV
+6 GTGNDLNTGAFV
-20 TVNGKQWKESLND
+20 TLNGKRWRESISD
-33 LVQVFKE
+33 FKKAFAE
-40 ANNLGATKK
+40 ANDMGSTKK
-49 GTVLSWLAG
+49 GTLFAWLTG
-58 NFNKDYDFVK
+58 NFDKDYDIAKNLDTDILAIKRFNAEFEKTGKKADALSKLEGASVTLQEFAK
-68 DLNADTEA
+68 NADE
-76 LQKFMEVYNA
+76 
-86 QDPTK
+86 
-91 KDKGAAFNATLT
+91 GTL
-103 NSSVI
+103 S
-108 LQDFVNHTDDAS
+108 LK
-120 ISVQNF
+120 NF

-131 GVGKL
+131 GAGKL
-136 TNALKGIG
+136 TNAIKGIG
-144 MQMLVTFGQMAAVW
+144 LQMLTTAAQTAAIW
-158 AVSEVFNLIGK
+158 AITEGFRLVVNAIK
-169 GINYL
+169 DYINR
-174 AHYDDIAKETME
+174 AEIAKEKME
-186 ESRKAYQDT
+186 NSKKAYQDT

-205 LGENNKRIAEI
+205 LEQNKERMAEI
-216 KAQGTISYT
+216 NGQDVITYT
-225 DQRELK
+225 DQKELN
-231 KLQTA
+231 KLETA
-236 NDKLDR
+236 NTRLER
-242 QIQLKE
+242 QIELKE
-248 HLAEIEAKQAVNDT
+248 HLAEIEARDA
-262 IDSFNANYGKDY
+262 ANKT
-274 FWGDFNLNKA
+274 
-284 SRNFLGVESFG
+284 VESFKENYGLDYFG
-295 EWESYERRFNDMF
+295 EDF
-308 DMNSNRYVG
+308 DFDKKGPNVFANYKEVFDKIKP
-317 ADEFAETILNET
+317 DEFAEKVLGRS
-329 NDVREY
+329 NDIREY

-342 NEKVD
+342 NENID
-347 TFNQKAAEAKTADAA
+347 TFNKRAKEAETAYEA
-362 QEWLDKAELYQ
+362 QNWLDKANQYQ

-394 ETLDLIGYD
+394 ETLDLVGYD
-403 NLTETQQVVYRQIES
+403 NLTSTQQSIYNQIED
-418 ALKYDYMK
+418 ALKYNYMK

-441 YADVVSKL
+441 YADVVTWL
-449 KDAPESSAKAL
+449 KNNSENAAKAL
-460 SALKTQAD
+460 NDLKTQAD
-468 DSKKSLAEMLDVA
+468 AAGKSVTEMLDDTQK
-481 GNFPDIAS
+481 NK
-489 GVDDYR
+489 
-495 QALKEASEAEEAVTG
+495 LKEALGDGVT
-510 TAEKYG
+510 
-516 NVSNKNRQII
+516 IDMD
-526 QWTAENLKNYSDFVK
+526 NLADF
-541 EQKEPFEEGSFST
+541 
-554 VVGSSN
+554 
-560 AFDVG
+560 
-565 DDHELEIA
+565 IA
-573 YTPILQTDDGARPLT
+573 MMQD
-588 SNVLNNYI
+588 
-596 YDLIQKAGENGPWK
+596 
-610 SEDLLKL
+610 
-617 DAQGL
+617 
-622 DEEIDGQTVH
+622 
-632 IKNMLAAVEGQILNG
+632 
-647 AELTAADVAAIAG
+647 
-660 STAEEIAKDWDGA
+660 
-673 TSKYAGKSMHD
+673 
-684 LQIPLAKTAEAAE
+684 
-697 IFNTLK
+697 
-703 DKADA
+703 
-708 AGVSLET
+708 
-715 LFAMADNDA
+715 
-724 FNDLFSGNIDIEAL
+724 
-738 KEFIQQ
+738 
-744 MEAAGFTI
+744 AGFTI

-759 ESLSKA
+759 KSLNQT

-819 DCLEYVNGTMQVN
+819 DCLKYVNGTMQVN
-832 TEKAKKLTDKK
+832 TKKAKELTDKK

-876 KKNNDLSEEQQST
+876 KKNNNLSEEQQST

-904 REQCQNYEVLYSQLV
+904 REQCQNYELLYSQLV

-940 YNDAIK
+940 YNDAIQ

-965 KAAVEFLVPKSV
+965 KAAIEFLVPKSV

-1028 IQDFCDA
+1028 IDDFCDA
-1035 MKLTPE
+1035 LKLTPD

-1055 DWEWDDAFFGETLT
+1055 DFNWDDAFFGETLT

-1095 NNQLKEVNEKIEN
+1095 NNQLKKVNEKIEN

-1121 VDAYEKAKDAVDQ
+1121 VDAYEKAKDAVDR
-1134 MNSQGGT
+1134 MNSQGST

-1149 QSALDKAAD
+1149 QSALAKAAD

-1198 AAQDKLADLNTQKE
+1198 TAQDKLADLNIQKE
-1212 KLGAPTEVEIQVYAQ
+1212 KLGAPTEVEIQVYAK

-1266 VTDIANIL
+1266 VTDIANML
-1274 LTPYTLDLNTTEAMT
+1274 LAPYTLDLNTTEAMDK
-1289 RLGNV
+1289 LGNV
-1294 KELMNQISETTITAP
+1294 EKLMNQISETTIT
-1309 VPSVP
+1309 VPTPNISTP
-1314 KSYAERITTGT
+1314 SNSQPYKPGKSYAERNGAGSTG
-1325 IGTGSA
+1325 ISVA
-1331 NAAGTNGGLA
+1331 HAAGTNGGLA

-1372 EFVNLPRD
+1372 EFVNLPKD

-1409 AYDEGVGTITGGGY
+1409 AYALTSGTITGGGY

-1437 NAKAAAATATATE
+1437 NAKAATATAAATE
-1450 VAQKN
+1450 AAQKN

-1788 LDDFKNHYIDIL
+1788 LDNFKNHYIDIL

>member
-1 MNLFN
+1 MF
-6 LVGTGQDLSTGAFV
+6 GTGNDLNTGSFV
-20 TVNGKQWKESLND
+20 TLNGKRWRESISD
-33 LVQVFKE
+33 LKKALAE
-40 ANNLGATKK
+40 ANDMGVTKK
-49 GTVLSWLAG
+49 GTVLSWLTG
-58 NFNKDYDFVK
+58 NFNNDYDLAKNLDSDTKALQAFNKEFEKSHNKNTALKKLEGASVTLQEFAK
-68 DLNADTEA
+68 NADE
-76 LQKFMEVYNA
+76 
-86 QDPTK
+86 
-91 KDKGAAFNATLT
+91 GTL
-103 NSSVI
+103 S
-108 LQDFVNHTDDAS
+108 LK
-120 ISVQNF
+120 NF

-131 GVGKL
+131 GAGKL
-136 TNALKGIG
+136 TNAIKGIG
-144 MQMLVTFGQMAAVW
+144 LQMLTTAAQTAAIW
-158 AVSEVFNLIGK
+158 AITEGFRLVVNAIK
-169 GINYL
+169 DYINR
-174 AHYDDIAKETME
+174 AEIAKEKME
-186 ESRKAYQDT
+186 NSKKAYQDT

-205 LGENNKRIAEI
+205 LEQNKERMAEI
-216 KAQGTISYT
+216 NGQDVITYT
-225 DQRELK
+225 DQKELN
-231 KLQTA
+231 KLETA
-236 NDKLDR
+236 NTRLER
-242 QIQLKE
+242 QIELKE
-248 HLAEIEAKQAVNDT
+248 HLAEIEARDA
-262 IDSFNANYGKDY
+262 ANKT
-274 FWGDFNLNKA
+274 
-284 SRNFLGVESFG
+284 VESFKENYGLDYFG
-295 EWESYERRFNDMF
+295 EDF
-308 DMNSNRYVG
+308 DFDKKGPNVFANYKEVFDKIKP
-317 ADEFAETILNET
+317 DEFAEKVLGRS
-329 NDVREY
+329 NDIREY

-342 NEKVD
+342 NEHID
-347 TFNQKAAEAKTADAA
+347 TFNKRAKEAETAYEAQNWLNKAN
-362 QEWLDKAELYQ
+362 QYQ

-394 ETLDLIGYD
+394 ETLDLVGYD
-403 NLTETQQVVYRQIES
+403 NLTSTQQSIYNQIED

-441 YADVVSKL
+441 YADVVTWL
-449 KDAPESSAKAL
+449 KNNSENAAKAL
-460 SALKTQAD
+460 NDLKTQAD
-468 DSKKSLAEMLDVA
+468 AAGKSVTEMLDDTQK
-481 GNFPDIAS
+481 NK
-489 GVDDYR
+489 
-495 QALKEASEAEEAVTG
+495 LKEALGDGVT
-510 TAEKYG
+510 
-516 NVSNKNRQII
+516 IDMD
-526 QWTAENLKNYSDFVK
+526 NLADF
-541 EQKEPFEEGSFST
+541 
-554 VVGSSN
+554 
-560 AFDVG
+560 
-565 DDHELEIA
+565 IA
-573 YTPILQTDDGARPLT
+573 MMQD
-588 SNVLNNYI
+588 
-596 YDLIQKAGENGPWK
+596 
-610 SEDLLKL
+610 
-617 DAQGL
+617 
-622 DEEIDGQTVH
+622 
-632 IKNMLAAVEGQILNG
+632 
-647 AELTAADVAAIAG
+647 
-660 STAEEIAKDWDGA
+660 
-673 TSKYAGKSMHD
+673 
-684 LQIPLAKTAEAAE
+684 
-697 IFNTLK
+697 
-703 DKADA
+703 
-708 AGVSLET
+708 
-715 LFAMADNDA
+715 
-724 FNDLFSGNIDIEAL
+724 
-738 KEFIQQ
+738 
-744 MEAAGFTI
+744 AGFTI

-759 ESLSKA
+759 KSLNQT

-819 DCLEYVNGTMQVN
+819 DCLKYVNGTMQIN
-832 TEKAKKLTDKK
+832 TEKAKELTDKK

-904 REQCQNYEVLYSQLV
+904 REQCQNYELLYSQLV

-940 YNDAIK
+940 YNDAIQ

-965 KAAVEFLVPKSV
+965 KAAIEFLVPKNV

-1007 VKAGLMEEDSSGYV
+1007 VKAGLMEEDNSGYV

-1028 IQDFCDA
+1028 IDDFCDA
-1035 MKLTPE
+1035 MKLTPD

-1055 DWEWDDAFFGETLT
+1055 DFNWDDAFFGETLT

-1095 NNQLKEVNEKIEN
+1095 NNQLKKVNEKIEN

-1121 VDAYEKAKDAVDQ
+1121 VDAYEKAKDAVDR
-1134 MNSQGGT
+1134 MNSQGST

-1149 QSALDKAAD
+1149 QSALAKAAD

-1198 AAQDKLADLNTQKE
+1198 TAQDKLADLNIQKE
-1212 KLGAPTEVEIQVYAQ
+1212 KLGAPTEVEIQVYAK

-1266 VTDIANIL
+1266 VTDIANML
-1274 LTPYTLDLNTTEAMT
+1274 LAPYTLDLNTTEAMDK
-1289 RLGNV
+1289 LGNV
-1294 KELMNQISETTITAP
+1294 EKLMNQISETTIT
-1309 VPSVP
+1309 VPTPNISTP
-1314 KSYAERITTGT
+1314 SNSQPYKPGKSYAERNGAGSTG
-1325 IGTGSA
+1325 ISVA
-1331 NAAGTNGGLA
+1331 RAAGTNGGLA

-1372 EFVNLPRD
+1372 EFVNLPKD

-1409 AYDEGVGTITGGGY
+1409 AYDQGVGTITGGGY

-1450 VAQKN
+1450 AAQKN

-1555 QEALDD
+1555 QEALED

-1841 VKTTKSSSTSN
+1841 VKTTKSSSTSS

>member
-1 MNLFN
+1 MF
-6 LVGTGQDLSTGAFV
+6 GTGNDLNTGSFV
-20 TVNGKQWKESLND
+20 TLNGKRWRESISD
-33 LVQVFKE
+33 LKKALAE
-40 ANNLGATKK
+40 ANDMGVTKK
-49 GTVLSWLAG
+49 GTVLSWLTG
-58 NFNKDYDFVK
+58 NFNNDYDLAKNLDSDTKALQAFNKEFEESHNKNTALKKLEGASVTLQEFAK
-68 DLNADTEA
+68 NADE
-76 LQKFMEVYNA
+76 
-86 QDPTK
+86 
-91 KDKGAAFNATLT
+91 GTL
-103 NSSVI
+103 S
-108 LQDFVNHTDDAS
+108 LK
-120 ISVQNF
+120 NF

-131 GVGKL
+131 GAGKL
-136 TNALKGIG
+136 TNAIKGIG
-144 MQMLVTFGQMAAVW
+144 LQMLTTAAQTAAIW
-158 AVSEVFNLIGK
+158 AITEGFRLVVNAIK
-169 GINYL
+169 DYINR
-174 AHYDDIAKETME
+174 AEIAKEKME
-186 ESRKAYQDT
+186 NSKKAYQDT

-205 LGENNKRIAEI
+205 LEQNKERMAEI
-216 KAQGTISYT
+216 NGQDVITYT
-225 DQRELK
+225 DQKELN
-231 KLQTA
+231 KLETA
-236 NDKLDR
+236 NTRLER
-242 QIQLKE
+242 QIELKE
-248 HLAEIEAKQAVNDT
+248 HLAEIEARDA
-262 IDSFNANYGKDY
+262 ANKT
-274 FWGDFNLNKA
+274 
-284 SRNFLGVESFG
+284 VESFKENYGLDYFG
-295 EWESYERRFNDMF
+295 EGF
-308 DMNSNRYVG
+308 DFDKKGPNVFTNYKELFDKINPNS
-317 ADEFAETILNET
+317 FAEKVLERS
-329 NDVREY
+329 NDIREY

-342 NEKVD
+342 NENID
-347 TFNQKAAEAKTADAA
+347 TFNKRAKEAETAYEA
-362 QEWLDKAELYQ
+362 QNWLDKAEVYQ

-384 DQADDLETYK
+384 DQADDLETSK
-394 ETLDLIGYD
+394 ETLDLVGYD
-403 NLTETQQVVYRQIES
+403 NLTSTQQSIYNQIED

-432 FEQNFNDSK
+432 FEQNFNNSK
-441 YADVVSKL
+441 YANVVTWL
-449 KDAPESSAKAL
+449 KNNSENAAKAL
-460 SALKTQAD
+460 NDLKTQAD
-468 DSKKSLAEMLDVA
+468 AAGKSVTEMLDDTQK
-481 GNFPDIAS
+481 NK
-489 GVDDYR
+489 
-495 QALKEASEAEEAVTG
+495 LKEALGDGVT
-510 TAEKYG
+510 
-516 NVSNKNRQII
+516 IDMD
-526 QWTAENLKNYSDFVK
+526 NLADF
-541 EQKEPFEEGSFST
+541 
-554 VVGSSN
+554 
-560 AFDVG
+560 
-565 DDHELEIA
+565 IA
-573 YTPILQTDDGARPLT
+573 MM
-588 SNVLNNYI
+588 
-596 YDLIQKAGENGPWK
+596 
-610 SEDLLKL
+610 ED
-617 DAQGL
+617 
-622 DEEIDGQTVH
+622 
-632 IKNMLAAVEGQILNG
+632 
-647 AELTAADVAAIAG
+647 
-660 STAEEIAKDWDGA
+660 
-673 TSKYAGKSMHD
+673 
-684 LQIPLAKTAEAAE
+684 
-697 IFNTLK
+697 
-703 DKADA
+703 
-708 AGVSLET
+708 
-715 LFAMADNDA
+715 
-724 FNDLFSGNIDIEAL
+724 
-738 KEFIQQ
+738 
-744 MEAAGFTI
+744 AGFSI
-752 EDVINEL
+752 EDVITEL
-759 ESLSKA
+759 KSLNQT
-765 GVEANSVTI
+765 GVEAHSVTI
-774 DADTAVKNVTTT
+774 DADTAVKKVTTT

-819 DCLEYVNGTMQVN
+819 DCLEYVNDTMQVN

-904 REQCQNYEVLYSQLV
+904 REQCQNYELLYSQLV

-940 YNDAIK
+940 YNDAIQ

-965 KAAVEFLVPKSV
+965 KAAVEFLVPDSV

-1007 VKAGLMEEDSSGYV
+1007 VKAGLMEADSSGYV
-1021 AIAGKKT
+1021 TIAGKKT
-1028 IQDFCDA
+1028 IDDFCDA
-1035 MKLTPE
+1035 LKLTPD

-1055 DWEWDDAFFGETLT
+1055 DFNWEDAFFGETLT

-1082 DSVKPDSKSYEEW
+1082 NSVKPDSDSYKEW
-1095 NNQLKEVNEKIEN
+1095 NDQLKEVNEKIEN

-1121 VDAYEKAKDAVDQ
+1121 VDAYKQAKDLVDKA
-1134 MNSQGGT
+1134 NKQGDLPGKR
-1141 FDGQADEL
+1141 AEVL

-1173 EAEKTVDDLTQRFN
+1173 EAEKTVDDLTQKFN

-1198 AAQDKLADLNTQKE
+1198 EAQDKLADLNTQKE
-1212 KLGAPTEVEIQVYAQ
+1212 KLGAPTEVEIQVYAE
-1227 GLEDAGKSTEE
+1227 GLEDAGKSTDE

-1246 KILNVET
+1246 KILNVKT
-1253 DDSEDKLSQTKDT
+1253 DDSEDKLSQTQDT

-1274 LTPYTLDLNTTEAMT
+1274 LTPYTLQVDNTEALEKLDT
-1289 RLGNV
+1289 V
-1294 KELMNQISETTITAP
+1294 AELMNQISETTIT
-1309 VPSVP
+1309 VPTPNISTSSSSQP
-1314 KSYAERITTGT
+1314 YKPGKSYAERN
-1325 IGTGSA
+1325 GTGFTGLSVA
-1331 NAAGTNGGLA
+1331 HAAGTNGGLT

-1372 EFVNLPRD
+1372 EFVNLPKD

-1409 AYDEGVGTITGGGY
+1409 AYALTSGTITGGGY
-1423 IPKNNPATSTTFQK
+1423 IPKDNPATSTTFQK

-1450 VAQKN
+1450 AAQKN

-1555 QEALDD
+1555 QEALED

-1644 KALEDQKAA
+1644 KVLEDQKAA

-1788 LDDFKNHYIDIL
+1788 LDNFKNHYIDIL

-1841 VKTTKSSSTSN
+1841 VKTTKSSSTSS

-1923 NVNAELTSAGSSGVH
+1923 NVNAELASAGSSGVH

>member
-6 LVGTGQDLSTGAFV
+6 LFGTGNDLNTGSFI
-20 TVNGKQWKESLND
+20 TLNGKKVKESIAD
-33 LVQVFKE
+33 IKKAYAE
-40 ANNLGATKK
+40 ADNLGISKN
-49 GTVLSWLAG
+49 GTLLSWLMG
-58 NFNKDYDFVK
+58 NFNKDYDLAK
-68 DLNADTEA
+68 ELDSDTVA
-76 LQKFMEVYNA
+76 LQKFIAEVANGK
-86 QDPTK
+86 TK
-91 KDKGAAFNATLT
+91 ADAMDETLS
-103 NSSVI
+103 NSSI
-108 LQDFVNHTDDAS
+108 ALQDYVKNLGDGKAS
-120 ISVQNF
+120 IKDF
-126 FSSVT
+126 FSSIT
-131 GVGKL
+131 GSTKA
-136 TNALKGIG
+136 TTALKSLGK
-144 MQMLVTFGQMAAVW
+144 QFLVTAGQMVAVW
-158 AVSEVFNLIGK
+158 AISKAVDLAVEAVN
-169 GINYL
+169 NYVNRVE
-174 AHYDDIAKETME
+174 IAKDKME
-186 ESRKAYQDT
+186 ESRKAYQDST
-195 TDEIKSLNDE
+195 NEIESLNSE
-205 LGENNKRIAEI
+205 LEENSKRIAEI
-216 KAQGTISYT
+216 KSQGTISYT
-225 DQRELK
+225 EQQELE

-236 NDKLDR
+236 NDKLEH
-242 QIQLKE
+242 QLLVKE
-248 HLAEIEAKQAVNDT
+248 QLAKVNAKQAANDAQ
-262 IDSFNANYGKDY
+262 DLY
-274 FWGDFNLNKA
+274 NK
-284 SRNFLGVESFG
+284 EFG
-295 EWESYERRFNDMF
+295 
-308 DMNSNRYVG
+308 NSNYDVSTVDSAEVNHKLSSAMASFASITNLRDAESAVEMLAGDESDIATYIKSIDLLNQKIKEAQEGFDRNIQNGTGYQRY
-317 ADEFAETILNET
+317 ENQIQY
-329 NDVREY
+329 Y
-335 SAAIDYL
+335 SAMIDGI
-342 NEKVD
+342 NEKLID
-347 TFNQKAAEAKTADAA
+347 QATDLEAIKAAF
-362 QEWLDKAELYQ
+362 
-373 TQLEKINQGIL
+373 
-384 DQADDLETYK
+384 DD
-394 ETLDLIGYD
+394 IGYD
-403 NLTETQQVVYRQIES
+403 NLTSKQKRT
-418 ALKYDYMK
+418 YDDIQKQLTVIYK
-426 ADPASW
+426 QTDPAGW

-441 YADVVSKL
+441 YADVVTWL
-449 KDAPESSAKAL
+449 KGNSENAAKAL
-460 SALKTQAD
+460 NDLKTQAD

-660 STAEEIAKDWDGA
+660 STAEEISKDWDGA
-673 TSKYAGKSMHD
+673 TSEYAGKSMHD

-703 DKADA
+703 DKADE

-744 MEAAGFTI
+744 MEDAGFTI

-904 REQCQNYEVLYSQLV
+904 REQCQNYELLYSQLV

-940 YNDAIK
+940 YNDAIQ

-983 QYVDTLKKYL
+983 QYVNTLKKYL

-1035 MKLTPE
+1035 MKLTPD

-1055 DWEWDDAFFGETLT
+1055 DFNWDDAFFGDTLT

-1082 DSVKPDSKSYEEW
+1082 DSVEPDSKSYEKW
-1095 NNQLKEVNEKIEN
+1095 NEQLKEVNEKIEN

-1121 VDAYEKAKDAVDQ
+1121 VDAYEKAKDLVDKA
-1134 MNSQGGT
+1134 NKQGDLPGKR
-1141 FDGQADEL
+1141 AEVL

-1274 LTPYTLDLNTTEAMT
+1274 LAPYTLDLNTTEAMT
-1289 RLGNV
+1289 KLGNV

-1409 AYDEGVGTITGGGY
+1409 AYNQGVGTITGGGY

-1450 VAQKN
+1450 AAQKN

-1788 LDDFKNHYIDIL
+1788 LDNFKNHYIDIL

-1841 VKTTKSSSTSN
+1841 VKTTKSSSTSS

-1923 NVNAELTSAGSSGVH
+1923 NVNAELASAGSSGVH

>member
-1 MNLFN
+1 MF
-6 LVGTGQDLSTGAFV
+6 GTGNDLNTGSFV
-20 TVNGKQWKESLND
+20 TLNGKEWRESITD
-33 LVQVFKE
+33 FRKAFAE
-40 ANNLGATKK
+40 ANDMGVTKK
-49 GTVLSWLAG
+49 GTVLSWLTG
-58 NFNKDYDFVK
+58 NFNNDYDLAKNLDSDTKALQAFNEEFEISHDK
-68 DLNADTEA
+68 DAALKKLEGASVTLQEFAKNADE
-76 LQKFMEVYNA
+76 
-86 QDPTK
+86 
-91 KDKGAAFNATLT
+91 GTL
-103 NSSVI
+103 S
-108 LQDFVNHTDDAS
+108 LK
-120 ISVQNF
+120 NF

-131 GVGKL
+131 GAGKL

-144 MQMLVTFGQMAAVW
+144 LQMLTTAAQAAAIW
-158 AVSEVFNLIGK
+158 AITEGFRLVVNAVQDY
-169 GINYL
+169 INRVE
-174 AHYDDIAKETME
+174 IAKDKME
-186 ESRKAYQDT
+186 SSRKAYQDT
-195 TDEIKSLNDE
+195 TNEIESLNSE
-205 LGENNKRIAEI
+205 LEENSKRIAEI
-216 KAQGTISYT
+216 ESQGTISYT
-225 DQRELK
+225 EQQELE

-236 NDKLDR
+236 NDKLDHQLLVKEQLAKVNAKEAANDAQDLYDKEFGNSNYDVSTVNSAEVNHKLNNAMAAFLDITNLR
-242 QIQLKE
+242 DAKSAVEMLAGDESDIATYIKSIDLLNQKLKEAQEGFDRNIQNGTGYLRFENQIQ
-248 HLAEIEAKQAVNDT
+248 
-262 IDSFNANYGKDY
+262 Y
-274 FWGDFNLNKA
+274 
-284 SRNFLGVESFG
+284 
-295 EWESYERRFNDMF
+295 
-308 DMNSNRYVG
+308 
-317 ADEFAETILNET
+317 
-329 NDVREY
+329 Y
-335 SAAIDYL
+335 SAMIDGI
-342 NEKVD
+342 NEKLID
-347 TFNQKAAEAKTADAA
+347 QATDLEAIKAAF
-362 QEWLDKAELYQ
+362 
-373 TQLEKINQGIL
+373 
-384 DQADDLETYK
+384 DD
-394 ETLDLIGYD
+394 IGYD
-403 NLTETQQVVYRQIES
+403 NLTSKQKRT
-418 ALKYDYMK
+418 YDDIQKQLTVIYK
-426 ADPASW
+426 QTDPAGW

-441 YADVVSKL
+441 YADVVTWL
-449 KDAPESSAKAL
+449 KGNSENAAKAL
-460 SALKTQAD
+460 NDLKTQAD

-516 NVSNKNRQII
+516 NVSNKNRQVI
-526 QWTAENLKNYSDFVK
+526 QWTAENLKDYSDFVK
-541 EQKEPFEEGSFST
+541 EQKKPFEEGSFST

-588 SNVLNNYI
+588 SNVLKNYI

-660 STAEEIAKDWDGA
+660 STADDIAKDWDGA

-684 LQIPLAKTAEAAE
+684 LQIPLTKTAEAAE

-708 AGVSLET
+708 AGVSLKT

-744 MEAAGFTI
+744 MEDAGFTI

-759 ESLSKA
+759 ESLSKT

-819 DCLEYVNGTMQVN
+819 DCLEYVNGTMQIN
-832 TEKAKKLTDKK
+832 TEKAKELTDKK

-940 YNDAIK
+940 YDDAIK

-965 KAAVEFLVPKSV
+965 KAAIEFLVPKSV

-993 TDDSKGITNFLNDA
+993 TDDSKGVTNFLNDA

-1021 AIAGKKT
+1021 TIAGKKT
-1028 IQDFCDA
+1028 IDDFCDA
-1035 MKLTPE
+1035 LKLTPD

-1055 DWEWDDAFFGETLT
+1055 DFNWDDAFFGETLT

-1082 DSVKPDSKSYEEW
+1082 DSVKPDSDSYKEW
-1095 NNQLKEVNEKIEN
+1095 NDQLKEVNEKIEN
-1108 IKGNIDSTDVDAL
+1108 IKGNIDNTDVDAL

-1134 MNSQGGT
+1134 MNSQGST

-1173 EAEKTVDDLTQRFN
+1173 EAEKTVDDLTQKFN

-1238 ITQTLKDA
+1238 IAQTLKDA

-1266 VTDIANIL
+1266 VTDITNML
-1274 LTPYTLDLNTTEAMT
+1274 LTPYTLDLNTTEA
-1289 RLGNV
+1289 LGKLGTV
-1294 KELMNQISETTITAP
+1294 RDLMNQISETTITAP

-1314 KSYAERITTGT
+1314 KSYAERNTTGT
-1325 IGTGSA
+1325 TGTGIA

-1372 EFVNLPRD
+1372 EFVNLPKD

-1409 AYDEGVGTITGGGY
+1409 AYDQGVGTITGGGY
-1423 IPKNNPATSTTFQK
+1423 IPKNNPATSSTFQK
-1437 NAKAAAATATATE
+1437 NAKAATATAAATE
-1450 VAQKN
+1450 AAQKN

-1492 SEQKTLDGIVK
+1492 SEQKILDGIVK

-1535 AAMNGATYLIE
+1535 AAMDGATYLIE

-1633 ALRQKEHEDAQ
+1633 ALRQKEQEDAQ

-1653 LEKELED
+1653 LEKELEN

-1788 LDDFKNHYIDIL
+1788 LDNFKNHYIDIL

-1841 VKTTKSSSTSN
+1841 VKTTKSSSTSS

-1923 NVNAELTSAGSSGVH
+1923 NVNAELASAGSSGVH

-1945 MNGVNDVENFGRIL
+1945 MNGVNDVENFGHIL
-1959 HQNIG
+1959 HQNIS

>member
-1 MNLFN
+1 MN
-6 LVGTGQDLSTGAFV
+6 TGSFV
-20 TVNGKQWKESLND
+20 TLNGKRWRESISD
-33 LVQVFKE
+33 LKKALAE
-40 ANNLGATKK
+40 ANDMGVTKK
-49 GTVLSWLAG
+49 GTVLSWLTG
-58 NFNKDYDFVK
+58 NFNNDYDLAKNLDSDTKALQAFNKEFEKSHNKNTALKKLEGASVTLQEFAK
-68 DLNADTEA
+68 NADE
-76 LQKFMEVYNA
+76 
-86 QDPTK
+86 
-91 KDKGAAFNATLT
+91 GTL
-103 NSSVI
+103 S
-108 LQDFVNHTDDAS
+108 LK
-120 ISVQNF
+120 NF

-131 GVGKL
+131 GAGKL
-136 TNALKGIG
+136 TNAIKGIG
-144 MQMLVTFGQMAAVW
+144 LQMLTTAAQTAAIW
-158 AVSEVFNLIGK
+158 AITEGFRLVVNAIK
-169 GINYL
+169 DYINR
-174 AHYDDIAKETME
+174 AEIAKEKME
-186 ESRKAYQDT
+186 NSKKAYQDT

-205 LGENNKRIAEI
+205 LEQNKERMAEI
-216 KAQGTISYT
+216 NGQDVITYT
-225 DQRELK
+225 DQKELN
-231 KLQTA
+231 KLETA
-236 NDKLDR
+236 NTRLER
-242 QIQLKE
+242 QIELKE
-248 HLAEIEAKQAVNDT
+248 HLAEIEARDA
-262 IDSFNANYGKDY
+262 ANKT
-274 FWGDFNLNKA
+274 
-284 SRNFLGVESFG
+284 VESFKENYGLDYFG
-295 EWESYERRFNDMF
+295 EDF
-308 DMNSNRYVG
+308 DFDKKGPNVFANYKEVFDKISPNS
-317 ADEFAETILNET
+317 FAEKVLGRS
-329 NDVREY
+329 NDIREY

-342 NEKVD
+342 NEKID
-347 TFNQKAAEAKTADAA
+347 TFNKRAEEAKTADEA
-362 QEWLDKAELYQ
+362 QNWLDKAELYN

-394 ETLDLIGYD
+394 ETLDLVGFD
-403 NLTETQQVVYRQIES
+403 NLTSTQKRIYNQIED
-418 ALKYDYMK
+418 ALKYNYMK
-426 ADPASW
+426 ADPDDW

-449 KDAPESSAKAL
+449 KENPEGAAKAL
-460 SALKTQAD
+460 TALNTQAKN
-468 DSKKSLAEMLDVA
+468 SGKSLGEMLD
-481 GNFPDIAS
+481 IAKEFFGVTS
-489 GVDDYR
+489 GVDDYS
-495 QALKEASEAEEAVTG
+495 QALK
-510 TAEKYG
+510 
-516 NVSNKNRQII
+516 
-526 QWTAENLKNYSDFVK
+526 
-541 EQKEPFEEGSFST
+541 
-554 VVGSSN
+554 
-560 AFDVG
+560 
-565 DDHELEIA
+565 
-573 YTPILQTDDGARPLT
+573 
-588 SNVLNNYI
+588 
-596 YDLIQKAGENGPWK
+596 
-610 SEDLLKL
+610 
-617 DAQGL
+617 DA
-622 DEEIDGQTVH
+622 
-632 IKNMLAAVEGQILNG
+632 
-647 AELTAADVAAIAG
+647 
-660 STAEEIAKDWDGA
+660 
-673 TSKYAGKSMHD
+673 
-684 LQIPLAKTAEAAE
+684 
-697 IFNTLK
+697 K

-708 AGVSLET
+708 AGVSLGA
-715 LFAMADNDA
+715 LFNIADNEA
-724 FNDLFSGNIDIEAL
+724 FNNLFSSGIDL
-738 KEFIQQ
+738 DLLTEFIKYMQDS
-744 MEAAGFTI
+744 GFSI
-752 EDVINEL
+752 ENVITEL
-759 ESLSKA
+759 ESLNQT

-843 IEEAK
+843 IEEAE

-862 AENKQELSRLNDAL
+862 AENKQELSRLNDEL
-876 KKNNDLSEEQQST
+876 KKNNDLSDEQQAT

-904 REQCQNYEVLYSQLV
+904 REQCQNYELLYSQLV

-940 YNDAIK
+940 YDDAIK

-965 KAAVEFLVPKSV
+965 KAAIEFLVPKNV

-1028 IQDFCDA
+1028 IDDFCDA
-1035 MKLTPE
+1035 LKLTPD

-1055 DWEWDDAFFGETLT
+1055 DFNWEDAF
-1069 SLEMQADELQEKM
+1069 
-1082 DSVKPDSKSYEEW
+1082 
-1095 NNQLKEVNEKIEN
+1095 
-1108 IKGNIDSTDVDAL
+1108 
-1121 VDAYEKAKDAVDQ
+1121 
-1134 MNSQGGT
+1134 

-1253 DDSEDKLSQTKDT
+1253 DDSEDKLSQTQDT

-1274 LTPYTLDLNTTEAMT
+1274 LTPYTLQVDNTEAMT
-1289 RLGNV
+1289 KLGNV
-1294 KELMNQISETTITAP
+1294 KELMNQISETTIT
-1309 VPSVP
+1309 VPTPNISTP
-1314 KSYAERITTGT
+1314 SSSQPYKPGKSYAERN
-1325 IGTGSA
+1325 GTGFTGLSVA
-1331 NAAGTNGGLA
+1331 RAAGTNGGLVK
-1341 RAERALVGE
+1341 AERALVGE

-1372 EFVNLPRD
+1372 EFVNLPKD

-1409 AYDEGVGTITGGGY
+1409 AYALTSGTITGGGY
-1423 IPKNNPATSTTFQK
+1423 IPKDNPATSTTFQK

-1450 VAQKN
+1450 AAQKN

-1492 SEQKTLDGIVK
+1492 SEQKILDGIVK
-1503 TITARIDKEIDRLEH
+1503 TVTARIDKEIDRLEH

-1523 KEQLEDEKNNLD
+1523 KEQLEDEKSNLD

-1700 ANADQMILNMDQAMI
+1700 ADADQMILNMDQAMI

-1746 EDYKSKW
+1746 EEYKSKW

-1841 VKTTKSSSTSN
+1841 VKATKSSSTSS

-1923 NVNAELTSAGSSGVH
+1923 NVNAELASAGSSGVH

>member
-1 MNLFN
+1 MF
-6 LVGTGQDLSTGAFV
+6 GTGNDLNTGAFV
-20 TVNGKQWKESLND
+20 TLNGKRWRESISD
-33 LVQVFKE
+33 FKKAFAE
-40 ANNLGATKK
+40 ANDMGSTKK
-49 GTVLSWLAG
+49 GTLFAWLTG
-58 NFNKDYDFVK
+58 NFDKDYDIAKNLDTDILAIKRFNLAIKRFNAEFEKTGKKADALSKLEGASVTLQEFAK
-68 DLNADTEA
+68 NADE
-76 LQKFMEVYNA
+76 
-86 QDPTK
+86 
-91 KDKGAAFNATLT
+91 GTL
-103 NSSVI
+103 S
-108 LQDFVNHTDDAS
+108 LK
-120 ISVQNF
+120 NF

-131 GVGKL
+131 GAGKL
-136 TNALKGIG
+136 TNAIKGIG
-144 MQMLVTFGQMAAVW
+144 LQMLTTAAQTAAIW
-158 AVSEVFNLIGK
+158 AITEGFRLVVNAIK
-169 GINYL
+169 DYINR
-174 AHYDDIAKETME
+174 AEIAKEKME
-186 ESRKAYQDT
+186 NSKKAYQDT

-205 LGENNKRIAEI
+205 LEQNKERMAEI
-216 KAQGTISYT
+216 NGQDVITYT
-225 DQRELK
+225 DQKELN
-231 KLQTA
+231 KLETA
-236 NDKLDR
+236 NTRLER
-242 QIQLKE
+242 QIELKE
-248 HLAEIEAKQAVNDT
+248 HLAEIEARDAVNKT
-262 IDSFNANYGKDY
+262 
-274 FWGDFNLNKA
+274 
-284 SRNFLGVESFG
+284 VESFKENYGLDYFG
-295 EWESYERRFNDMF
+295 EDF
-308 DMNSNRYVG
+308 DFDKKGPNVFANYKEVFDKIKP
-317 ADEFAETILNET
+317 DEFAEKVLGRS
-329 NDVREY
+329 NDIREY

-342 NEKVD
+342 NENID
-347 TFNQKAAEAKTADAA
+347 TFNKRAKEAETAYEA
-362 QEWLDKAELYQ
+362 QNWLDKANQYQ

-394 ETLDLIGYD
+394 ETLDLVGYD
-403 NLTETQQVVYRQIES
+403 NLTSTQQSIYNQIED
-418 ALKYDYMK
+418 ALKYNYMK

-441 YADVVSKL
+441 YADVVTWL
-449 KDAPESSAKAL
+449 KNNSENAAKAL
-460 SALKTQAD
+460 NDLKTQAD
-468 DSKKSLAEMLDVA
+468 AAGKSVTEMLDDTQK
-481 GNFPDIAS
+481 NK
-489 GVDDYR
+489 
-495 QALKEASEAEEAVTG
+495 LKEALGDGVT
-510 TAEKYG
+510 
-516 NVSNKNRQII
+516 IDMD
-526 QWTAENLKNYSDFVK
+526 NLADF
-541 EQKEPFEEGSFST
+541 
-554 VVGSSN
+554 
-560 AFDVG
+560 
-565 DDHELEIA
+565 IA
-573 YTPILQTDDGARPLT
+573 MMQD
-588 SNVLNNYI
+588 
-596 YDLIQKAGENGPWK
+596 
-610 SEDLLKL
+610 
-617 DAQGL
+617 
-622 DEEIDGQTVH
+622 
-632 IKNMLAAVEGQILNG
+632 
-647 AELTAADVAAIAG
+647 
-660 STAEEIAKDWDGA
+660 
-673 TSKYAGKSMHD
+673 
-684 LQIPLAKTAEAAE
+684 
-697 IFNTLK
+697 
-703 DKADA
+703 
-708 AGVSLET
+708 
-715 LFAMADNDA
+715 
-724 FNDLFSGNIDIEAL
+724 
-738 KEFIQQ
+738 
-744 MEAAGFTI
+744 AGFTI

-759 ESLSKA
+759 KSLNQT

-819 DCLEYVNGTMQVN
+819 DCLKYVNGTMQIN
-832 TEKAKKLTDKK
+832 TEKAKELTDKK

-904 REQCQNYEVLYSQLV
+904 REQCQNYELLYSQLV

-940 YNDAIK
+940 YNDAIQ

-1028 IQDFCDA
+1028 IDDFCDA
-1035 MKLTPE
+1035 MKLTPD

-1055 DWEWDDAFFGETLT
+1055 DFNWDDAFFGETLT

-1082 DSVKPDSKSYEEW
+1082 DSVKPDSDSYDEW

-1134 MNSQGGT
+1134 MNSQGDT
-1141 FDGQADEL
+1141 FDGQAEEL

-1198 AAQDKLADLNTQKE
+1198 AAQDKLADLNIQKE

-1246 KILNVET
+1246 KILNVKT
-1253 DDSEDKLSQTKDT
+1253 DDSEDKLSQTHDT
-1266 VTDIANIL
+1266 VTDIANML
-1274 LTPYTLDLNTTEAMT
+1274 LTPYTLDLNTTEAMNKLDT
-1289 RLGNV
+1289 V
-1294 KELMNQISETTITAP
+1294 AKLMNQISETTIT
-1309 VPSVP
+1309 VPTPDISTP
-1314 KSYAERITTGT
+1314 SSSQPYKPGKSYAERN
-1325 IGTGSA
+1325 GTGFTGLSVA
-1331 NAAGTNGGLA
+1331 HAAGTNGGLA

-1372 EFVNLPRD
+1372 EFVNLPKD

-1409 AYDEGVGTITGGGY
+1409 AYALTSGTITGGGY

-1437 NAKAAAATATATE
+1437 NAKAATATAAATE
-1450 VAQKN
+1450 AAQKN

-1653 LEKELED
+1653 LEKKLED

-1715 DKITTDYMNNMS
+1715 DKITTDYINNMS

-1788 LDDFKNHYIDIL
+1788 LDNFKNHYIDIL

-1923 NVNAELTSAGSSGVH
+1923 NVNAELASAGSSGVH

>member
-6 LVGTGQDLSTGAFV
+6 LFGTGNDLNTGTFL
-20 TVNGKQWKESLND
+20 TLNGKRAKDSIEDFRKAFS
-33 LVQVFKE
+33 E
-40 ANNLGATKK
+40 ANDMGVTKK
-49 GTVLSWLAG
+49 GTLFSWLNG
-58 NFNKDYDFVK
+58 NFNNDYDLAKNLDSDTKALQAFNEEFKKRHDKNAALKKLEDASVTLQEFAK
-68 DLNADTEA
+68 NAD
-76 LQKFMEVYNA
+76 
-86 QDPTK
+86 
-91 KDKGAAFNATLT
+91 KGTL
-103 NSSVI
+103 S
-108 LQDFVNHTDDAS
+108 LK
-120 ISVQNF
+120 NF

-131 GVGKL
+131 GAGKL

-144 MQMLVTFGQMAAVW
+144 LQMLTTAAQAAAIW
-158 AVSEVFNLIGK
+158 AITEGFKLLVNWVDKLYRSGE
-169 GINYL
+169 
-174 AHYDDIAKETME
+174 IAKEKME
-186 ESRKAYQDT
+186 ESKKTYQDT

-205 LGENNKRIAEI
+205 LEENKKRIAEI
-216 KAQGTISYT
+216 NGQDVITYT
-225 DQRELK
+225 DKQELE
-231 KLQTA
+231 KLETA
-236 NDKLDR
+236 NTRLER
-242 QIQLKE
+242 QIELKE
-248 HLAEIEAKQAVNDT
+248 HLAEMQSKEAVNDAVN
-262 IDSFNANYGKDY
+262 SFNENYGEDY
-274 FWGDFNLNKA
+274 FGD
-284 SRNFLGVESFG
+284 G
-295 EWESYERRFNDMF
+295 F
-308 DMNSNRYVG
+308 DLDKKGPTDFMNYKGLFDSIHP
-317 ADEFAETILNET
+317 DEFGDKILERS
-329 NDVREY
+329 NDIREY

-342 NEKVD
+342 NDKID
-347 TFNQKAAEAKTADAA
+347 KYNQMAAVAA
-362 QEWLDKAELYQ
+362 TPDKEQTWLKQAELYQ

-394 ETLDLIGYD
+394 ETLDLVGFD
-403 NLTETQQVVYRQIES
+403 NLTSTQKKIYNQIVD
-418 ALKYDYMK
+418 ALKYNYMK
-426 ADPASW
+426 TDPASW

-441 YADVVSKL
+441 YADVVTWL
-449 KDAPESSAKAL
+449 KNNSENAAKAL
-460 SALKTQAD
+460 NDLKTQAD
-468 DSKKSLAEMLDVA
+468 AAGKSVTEMLD
-481 GNFPDIAS
+481 DTQKS
-489 GVDDYR
+489 K
-495 QALKEASEAEEAVTG
+495 LKEALGDGVT
-510 TAEKYG
+510 
-516 NVSNKNRQII
+516 IDMD
-526 QWTAENLKNYSDFVK
+526 NLADF
-541 EQKEPFEEGSFST
+541 
-554 VVGSSN
+554 
-560 AFDVG
+560 
-565 DDHELEIA
+565 IA
-573 YTPILQTDDGARPLT
+573 
-588 SNVLNNYI
+588 
-596 YDLIQKAGENGPWK
+596 
-610 SEDLLKL
+610 
-617 DAQGL
+617 
-622 DEEIDGQTVH
+622 
-632 IKNMLAAVEGQILNG
+632 
-647 AELTAADVAAIAG
+647 
-660 STAEEIAKDWDGA
+660 
-673 TSKYAGKSMHD
+673 
-684 LQIPLAKTAEAAE
+684 
-697 IFNTLK
+697 
-703 DKADA
+703 
-708 AGVSLET
+708 
-715 LFAMADNDA
+715 
-724 FNDLFSGNIDIEAL
+724 
-738 KEFIQQ
+738 Q
-744 MEAAGFTI
+744 MENAGFTI
-752 EDVINEL
+752 EDVITEL
-759 ESLSKA
+759 KSFSQA

-786 ISAVTAALQAQ
+786 ISSVTAALQAQ

-819 DCLEYVNGTMQVN
+819 DCLEYVNGTMQIN
-832 TEKAKKLTDKK
+832 TKKAKELTDKK

-876 KKNNDLSEEQQST
+876 KKNNNLSEEQQST

-919 QVSGAY
+919 QVSEAY

-965 KAAVEFLVPKSV
+965 KAAIEFLVPKSV

-1028 IQDFCDA
+1028 IDDFCDA
-1035 MKLTPE
+1035 MKLTPD

-1055 DWEWDDAFFGETLT
+1055 NFNWDDEFFGETLT
-1069 SLEMQADELQEKM
+1069 SLEMQADELREKM
-1082 DSVKPDSKSYEEW
+1082 DSVEPDSKSYEEW

-1121 VDAYEKAKDAVDQ
+1121 VDVYEKAKDAVDQ
-1134 MNSQGGT
+1134 MNSQGST

-1198 AAQDKLADLNTQKE
+1198 VAQDKLADLNTQKE

-1274 LTPYTLDLNTTEAMT
+1274 LTPYTLDLNTTDAMT
-1289 RLGNV
+1289 KLGNV

-1314 KSYAERITTGT
+1314 TSYAERITTGT
-1325 IGTGSA
+1325 TGTGSA

-1341 RAERALVGE
+1341 KAERALVGE

-1372 EFVNLPRD
+1372 EFVNLPKD

-1409 AYDEGVGTITGGGY
+1409 AYDQGVGTITGGGY
-1423 IPKNNPATSTTFQK
+1423 NPKNNPATSTTFQK
-1437 NAKAAAATATATE
+1437 NAKAAAATAAATKA
-1450 VAQKN
+1450 AQKN

-1555 QEALDD
+1555 QEALED

-1607 VYREGKGFVW
+1607 VYREGKGKVW

-1644 KALEDQKAA
+1644 KAMEDQKAA

-1700 ANADQMILNMDQAMI
+1700 ADADQMILNMDQAMI

-1841 VKTTKSSSTSN
+1841 VKTTKSSSTSS

-1885 TSLEVGDGVVPGNLT
+1885 TSLEIGDGVVPGNLT

-1923 NVNAELTSAGSSGVH
+1923 NVNAELASAGSSGVH

>member
-6 LVGTGQDLSTGAFV
+6 LLGTG
-20 TVNGKQWKESLND
+20 ND
-33 LVQVFKE
+33 LNTGTFLTLNEKRAKDSIKDFRKAFSE
-40 ANNLGATKK
+40 ANLLGGTKK
-49 GTVLSWLAG
+49 GTLFSWLTG
-58 NFNKDYDFVK
+58 NFNNDYDFTK
-68 DLNADTEA
+68 DLDKDVVA
-76 LQKFMEVYNA
+76 LQEFMVAYDKSGDKVKTANE
-86 QDPTK
+86 TL
-91 KDKGAAFNATLT
+91 KDA
-103 NSSVI
+103 SVV
-108 LQDFVNHTDDAS
+108 LQDFVAHTDDAS

-131 GVGKL
+131 GASKL
-136 TNALKGIG
+136 TNAIKGIG
-144 MQMLVTFGQMAAVW
+144 LQMLTTAAQAAAIW
-158 AVSEVFNLIGK
+158 AITEGFRLVVNAIK
-169 GINYL
+169 DYINR
-174 AHYDDIAKETME
+174 AEIAKEKME
-186 ESRKAYQDT
+186 NSKKAYQDT

-205 LGENNKRIAEI
+205 LEQNKERMAEI
-216 KAQGTISYT
+216 NSQDVITYT
-225 DQRELK
+225 DQQELE
-231 KLQTA
+231 KLETA
-236 NDKLDR
+236 NTRLER
-242 QIQLKE
+242 QIELKE
-248 HLAEIEAKQAVNDT
+248 HLAEIEARDAANDT
-262 IDSFNANYGKDY
+262 
-274 FWGDFNLNKA
+274 
-284 SRNFLGVESFG
+284 VESFKENYG
-295 EWESYERRFNDMF
+295 LDYFDEGFDFDKKGPNWLTSYKEVF
-308 DMNSNRYVG
+308 DKIEPNS
-317 ADEFAETILNET
+317 FAEKVLGRS
-329 NDVREY
+329 NDIREY

-342 NEKVD
+342 NEKID
-347 TFNQKAAEAKTADAA
+347 TFNKRAKEAETAYEA
-362 QEWLDKAELYQ
+362 QNWLNKAELYN

-394 ETLDLIGYD
+394 ETLDLVGYD

-418 ALKYDYMK
+418 ALKYNYK
-426 ADPASW
+426 QTDPAGW

-441 YADVVSKL
+441 YAGVVTWL
-449 KDAPESSAKAL
+449 KNNSENAAKAL
-460 SALKTQAD
+460 NDLKTQAD
-468 DSKKSLAEMLDVA
+468 AAGKSVTEMLDDTQK
-481 GNFPDIAS
+481 NK
-489 GVDDYR
+489 
-495 QALKEASEAEEAVTG
+495 LKEALGDGVT
-510 TAEKYG
+510 
-516 NVSNKNRQII
+516 IDMD
-526 QWTAENLKNYSDFVK
+526 NLADF
-541 EQKEPFEEGSFST
+541 
-554 VVGSSN
+554 
-560 AFDVG
+560 
-565 DDHELEIA
+565 IA
-573 YTPILQTDDGARPLT
+573 
-588 SNVLNNYI
+588 
-596 YDLIQKAGENGPWK
+596 
-610 SEDLLKL
+610 
-617 DAQGL
+617 
-622 DEEIDGQTVH
+622 
-632 IKNMLAAVEGQILNG
+632 
-647 AELTAADVAAIAG
+647 
-660 STAEEIAKDWDGA
+660 
-673 TSKYAGKSMHD
+673 
-684 LQIPLAKTAEAAE
+684 
-697 IFNTLK
+697 
-703 DKADA
+703 
-708 AGVSLET
+708 
-715 LFAMADNDA
+715 
-724 FNDLFSGNIDIEAL
+724 
-738 KEFIQQ
+738 Q
-744 MEAAGFTI
+744 MEDAGFTI
-752 EDVINEL
+752 EDVITEL

-774 DADTAVKNVTTT
+774 DASSAAEKVTTT

-940 YNDAIK
+940 YDDAIK

-965 KAAVEFLVPKSV
+965 KAAIEFLVPKSV

-1028 IQDFCDA
+1028 IDDFCDA
-1035 MKLTPE
+1035 LKLTPD

-1055 DWEWDDAFFGETLT
+1055 DFNWDDAFFGETLT

-1082 DSVKPDSKSYEEW
+1082 DSVKPDSDSYKEW
-1095 NNQLKEVNEKIEN
+1095 NDQLKEVNEKIEN
-1108 IKGNIDSTDVDAL
+1108 IKGNIDNTDVDAL

-1134 MNSQGGT
+1134 MNSQGDT

-1198 AAQDKLADLNTQKE
+1198 TAQDKLADLNTQKE

-1253 DDSEDKLSQTKDT
+1253 DDSEDKLAQTQDT

-1274 LTPYTLDLNTTEAMT
+1274 LTPYTLQLDNTEAMDK
-1289 RLGNV
+1289 LGTV
-1294 KELMNQISETTITAP
+1294 AELMNQISETTIT
-1309 VPSVP
+1309 VPTPNISTP
-1314 KSYAERITTGT
+1314 SSSQPYKPGKSYAERN
-1325 IGTGSA
+1325 GTGFTGLSVA
-1331 NAAGTNGGLA
+1331 HAAGTNGGLT

-1372 EFVNLPRD
+1372 EFVNLPKD
-1380 AIVFDHQK
+1380 AIGFDHKK

-1409 AYDEGVGTITGGGY
+1409 AYALTSGTITGGGY

-1437 NAKAAAATATATE
+1437 NAKAATATAAATE
-1450 VAQKN
+1450 AAQKN

-1492 SEQKTLDGIVK
+1492 SEQKILDGIVK
-1503 TITARIDKEIDRLEH
+1503 TVTARIDKEIDRLEH

-1555 QEALDD
+1555 QEALED

-1597 DAAKANRSVR
+1597 DAAKANRNVR

-1841 VKTTKSSSTSN
+1841 VKTTKSSSTSS

>member
-6 LVGTGQDLSTGAFV
+6 LFGTGNDLNTGTFL
-20 TVNGKQWKESLND
+20 TLNGKRAKDSIEDFRKAFS
-33 LVQVFKE
+33 E
-40 ANNLGATKK
+40 ANLLGGTKK
-49 GTVLSWLAG
+49 GTLFSWLTG
-58 NFNKDYDFVK
+58 NFNNDYDLAK
-68 DLNADTEA
+68 DLDNDVVA
-76 LQKFMEVYNA
+76 LQAFMSEVKKGK
-86 QDPTK
+86 DPTDAINDNLK
-91 KDKGAAFNATLT
+91 NA
-103 NSSVI
+103 SVI
-108 LQDFVNHTDDAS
+108 LQDFVAHTDKAN
-120 ISVQNF
+120 ISVENF

-131 GVGKL
+131 GASKL
-136 TNALKGIG
+136 TNAIKGIG
-144 MQMLVTFGQMAAVW
+144 LQMLTTAAQAAAIW
-158 AVSEVFNLIGK
+158 AITEGFRLVVNAIK
-169 GINYL
+169 DYINR
-174 AHYDDIAKETME
+174 AEIAKEKME
-186 ESRKAYQDT
+186 NSKKAYQDT

-205 LGENNKRIAEI
+205 LEQNKERMAEI
-216 KAQGTISYT
+216 NGQDVITYT
-225 DQRELK
+225 DQKELN

-236 NDKLDR
+236 NDKLER
-242 QIQLKE
+242 QIELKE
-248 HLAEIEAKQAVNDT
+248 HLAEIEARDAANDT
-262 IDSFNANYGKDY
+262 
-274 FWGDFNLNKA
+274 
-284 SRNFLGVESFG
+284 VESFKENYGLDYFG
-295 EWESYERRFNDMF
+295 EGF
-308 DMNSNRYVG
+308 DFDKKGPNVFANYKEVFDKIKP
-317 ADEFAETILNET
+317 DEFAEKVLGRS
-329 NDVREY
+329 NDIREY

-342 NEKVD
+342 NENID
-347 TFNQKAAEAKTADAA
+347 TFNKRAKEAETAYEA
-362 QEWLDKAELYQ
+362 QNWLDKANQYQ

-394 ETLDLIGYD
+394 ETLDLVGYD
-403 NLTETQQVVYRQIES
+403 NLTSTQKRIYNQIED
-418 ALKYDYMK
+418 ALKHDYMK

-449 KDAPESSAKAL
+449 KEDPEGAGRAL
-460 SALKTQAD
+460 IALNTQAEN
-468 DSKKSLAEMLDVA
+468 SGKSLGEMLD
-481 GNFPDIAS
+481 IAKKFF
-489 GVDDYR
+489 GVTSEFDDYS
-495 QALKEASEAEEAVTG
+495 QALK
-510 TAEKYG
+510 
-516 NVSNKNRQII
+516 
-526 QWTAENLKNYSDFVK
+526 
-541 EQKEPFEEGSFST
+541 
-554 VVGSSN
+554 
-560 AFDVG
+560 
-565 DDHELEIA
+565 
-573 YTPILQTDDGARPLT
+573 
-588 SNVLNNYI
+588 
-596 YDLIQKAGENGPWK
+596 
-610 SEDLLKL
+610 
-617 DAQGL
+617 DA
-622 DEEIDGQTVH
+622 
-632 IKNMLAAVEGQILNG
+632 
-647 AELTAADVAAIAG
+647 
-660 STAEEIAKDWDGA
+660 
-673 TSKYAGKSMHD
+673 
-684 LQIPLAKTAEAAE
+684 
-697 IFNTLK
+697 K

-708 AGVSLET
+708 AGVSLGA
-715 LFAMADNDA
+715 LFNIANNES
-724 FNDLFSGNIDIEAL
+724 FRNLFSSGIDLDLLA
-738 KEFIQQ
+738 EFIKYMQD
-744 MEAAGFTI
+744 AGFAVD
-752 EDVINEL
+752 DVITEL
-759 ESLSKA
+759 KTFNKT
-765 GVEANSVTI
+765 GTEANSVTI
-774 DADTAVKNVTTT
+774 DASSAAEKVTTT

-819 DCLEYVNGTMQVN
+819 DCLEYVNGTMQIN
-832 TEKAKKLTDKK
+832 TEKAKELTDKK

-904 REQCQNYEVLYSQLV
+904 REQCQNYELLYSQLV

-940 YNDAIK
+940 YDDAIK

-1055 DWEWDDAFFGETLT
+1055 NWEWDDAFFGETLT

-1082 DSVKPDSKSYEEW
+1082 DSVKPDSDSYDEW
-1095 NNQLKEVNEKIEN
+1095 NNQLKDVNEKIEN
-1108 IKGNIDSTDVDAL
+1108 IKGNIDNTDVDAL

-1134 MNSQGGT
+1134 MNSQGST

-1149 QSALDKAAD
+1149 QSTLDKAAD

-1227 GLEDAGKSTEE
+1227 GLEDAGKTTEE

-1253 DDSEDKLSQTKDT
+1253 DDEDKLSQTKDT

-1274 LTPYTLDLNTTEAMT
+1274 LTPYTLDLNTTEAMNKLDT
-1289 RLGNV
+1289 V
-1294 KELMNQISETTITAP
+1294 AKLMNQISETTIT
-1309 VPSVP
+1309 VPTPDISTP
-1314 KSYAERITTGT
+1314 SSSQPYKPGKSYAERN
-1325 IGTGSA
+1325 GTGFTGLSVA
-1331 NAAGTNGGLA
+1331 HAAGTNGGLA

-1372 EFVNLPRD
+1372 EFVNLPKD

-1409 AYDEGVGTITGGGY
+1409 AYNQGVGTITGGGY

-1450 VAQKN
+1450 AAQKN

-1788 LDDFKNHYIDIL
+1788 LDNFKNHYIDIL

-1841 VKTTKSSSTSN
+1841 VKTTKSSSTSS

>member
-6 LVGTGQDLSTGAFV
+6 LFGTGNDLNTGTFL
-20 TVNGKQWKESLND
+20 TLNGKRAKDSIEDFRKAFS
-33 LVQVFKE
+33 E
-40 ANNLGATKK
+40 ANLLGGTKK
-49 GTVLSWLAG
+49 GTLFSWLTG
-58 NFNKDYDFVK
+58 NFNNDYDLAK
-68 DLNADTEA
+68 DLDNDVVA
-76 LQKFMEVYNA
+76 LQAFMSEVKKGK
-86 QDPTK
+86 DPTDAINDNLK
-91 KDKGAAFNATLT
+91 NA
-103 NSSVI
+103 SVI
-108 LQDFVNHTDDAS
+108 LQDFVAHTDKAN
-120 ISVQNF
+120 ISVENF

-131 GVGKL
+131 GAGKL
-136 TNALKGIG
+136 TNAIKGIG
-144 MQMLVTFGQMAAVW
+144 LQMLTTAAQAAAIW
-158 AVSEVFNLIGK
+158 AITEGFRLVVNAIK
-169 GINYL
+169 DYINR
-174 AHYDDIAKETME
+174 AEIAKEKME
-186 ESRKAYQDT
+186 NSKKAYQDT

-205 LGENNKRIAEI
+205 LEQNKERMAEI
-216 KAQGTISYT
+216 NSQDVITYT
-225 DQRELK
+225 DQQELN
-231 KLQTA
+231 KLETA
-236 NDKLDR
+236 NTRLER
-242 QIQLKE
+242 QIELKE
-248 HLAEIEAKQAVNDT
+248 HLAEIEARDA
-262 IDSFNANYGKDY
+262 ANKT
-274 FWGDFNLNKA
+274 
-284 SRNFLGVESFG
+284 VESFKENYG
-295 EWESYERRFNDMF
+295 LDYFGKDF
-308 DMNSNRYVG
+308 DFDKKGPNVFTNYKELFDRIKP
-317 ADEFAETILNET
+317 DEFAEKVLGRS
-329 NDVREY
+329 NDIREY

-342 NEKVD
+342 NEKID
-347 TFNQKAAEAKTADAA
+347 TFNKRAEEAETAYEA
-362 QEWLDKAELYQ
+362 QNWLDKAELYNA
-373 TQLEKINQGIL
+373 QLEKINQGIL

-394 ETLDLIGYD
+394 ETLDLVGYD
-403 NLTETQQVVYRQIES
+403 NLTSTQQRIYNQIED
-418 ALKYDYMK
+418 ALKYNYK
-426 ADPASW
+426 QTDPAGW

-441 YADVVSKL
+441 YAGVVTWL
-449 KDAPESSAKAL
+449 KNNSENAAKAL
-460 SALKTQAD
+460 NDLKTQAD
-468 DSKKSLAEMLDVA
+468 AAGKSVTEMLDDTQK
-481 GNFPDIAS
+481 NK
-489 GVDDYR
+489 
-495 QALKEASEAEEAVTG
+495 LKEALGDGVT
-510 TAEKYG
+510 
-516 NVSNKNRQII
+516 IDMD
-526 QWTAENLKNYSDFVK
+526 NLADF
-541 EQKEPFEEGSFST
+541 
-554 VVGSSN
+554 
-560 AFDVG
+560 
-565 DDHELEIA
+565 IA
-573 YTPILQTDDGARPLT
+573 MMQD
-588 SNVLNNYI
+588 
-596 YDLIQKAGENGPWK
+596 
-610 SEDLLKL
+610 
-617 DAQGL
+617 
-622 DEEIDGQTVH
+622 
-632 IKNMLAAVEGQILNG
+632 
-647 AELTAADVAAIAG
+647 
-660 STAEEIAKDWDGA
+660 
-673 TSKYAGKSMHD
+673 
-684 LQIPLAKTAEAAE
+684 
-697 IFNTLK
+697 
-703 DKADA
+703 
-708 AGVSLET
+708 
-715 LFAMADNDA
+715 
-724 FNDLFSGNIDIEAL
+724 
-738 KEFIQQ
+738 
-744 MEAAGFTI
+744 AGFTI

-819 DCLEYVNGTMQVN
+819 DCLEYVNGTMQIN

-862 AENKQELSRLNDAL
+862 AENKQELSRLNDEL
-876 KKNNDLSEEQQST
+876 KKNNNLSEEQQST

-904 REQCQNYEVLYSQLV
+904 REQCQNYEVLYSQLM
-919 QVSGAY
+919 QASGAY

-993 TDDSKGITNFLNDA
+993 TDDSKGVTNFLNDA

-1069 SLEMQADELQEKM
+1069 SLEMQADELKEKLA
-1082 DSVKPDSKSYEEW
+1082 DANLDPTSAEKYKEQLAEINTQIDEAK
-1095 NNQLKEVNEKIEN
+1095 NNINDTNISALIDQYTEAAQTYGNLLDQQGTISEQQLKTAE
-1108 IKGNIDSTDVDAL
+1108 DAFN
-1121 VDAYEKAKDAVDQ
+1121 K
-1134 MNSQGGT
+1134 S
-1141 FDGQADEL
+1141 
-1149 QSALDKAAD
+1149 AD

-1173 EAEKTVDDLTQRFN
+1173 EAEKTVNDLTQRFN

-1198 AAQDKLADLNTQKE
+1198 TAQDKLADLNTQKE

-1246 KILNVET
+1246 KILNVKT

-1266 VTDIANIL
+1266 VTDIANML
-1274 LTPYTLDLNTTEAMT
+1274 LTPYTLDLNTTEALT
-1289 RLGNV
+1289 KLGTV
-1294 KELMNQISETTITAP
+1294 AELMNQISESTIT
-1309 VPSVP
+1309 VPTPNISTP
-1314 KSYAERITTGT
+1314 SSSQPYKPGKSYAERNGAGSTG
-1325 IGTGSA
+1325 ISA
-1331 NAAGTNGGLA
+1331 AHAAGTNGGLA

-1372 EFVNLPRD
+1372 EFVNLPKD

-1409 AYDEGVGTITGGGY
+1409 AYPGGSDTVRGGGNK
-1423 IPKNNPATSTTFQK
+1423 PENNPVTSTTFQK

-1450 VAQKN
+1450 AAQKN

-1633 ALRQKEHEDAQ
+1633 ALREKEQEDAK

-1788 LDDFKNHYIDIL
+1788 LDNFKNHYIDIL

-1841 VKTTKSSSTSN
+1841 VKTTKSSSTSS

-1923 NVNAELTSAGSSGVH
+1923 NVNAELASAGSSGVH

>member
-1 MNLFN
+1 
-6 LVGTGQDLSTGAFV
+6 
-20 TVNGKQWKESLND
+20 
-33 LVQVFKE
+33 
-40 ANNLGATKK
+40 
-49 GTVLSWLAG
+49 
-58 NFNKDYDFVK
+58 
-68 DLNADTEA
+68 
-76 LQKFMEVYNA
+76 ME
-86 QDPTK
+86 
-91 KDKGAAFNATLT
+91 
-103 NSSVI
+103 NS
-108 LQDFVNHTDDAS
+108 
-120 ISVQNF
+120 
-126 FSSVT
+126 
-131 GVGKL
+131 K
-136 TNALKGIG
+136 
-144 MQMLVTFGQMAAVW
+144 
-158 AVSEVFNLIGK
+158 
-169 GINYL
+169 
-174 AHYDDIAKETME
+174 
-186 ESRKAYQDT
+186 KAYQDT

-205 LGENNKRIAEI
+205 LEQNKERMAEI
-216 KAQGTISYT
+216 NSQDVITYT
-225 DQRELK
+225 DQQELE
-231 KLQTA
+231 KLETA
-236 NDKLDR
+236 NTRLER
-242 QIQLKE
+242 QIELKE
-248 HLAEIEAKQAVNDT
+248 HLAEIEARDAANDT
-262 IDSFNANYGKDY
+262 
-274 FWGDFNLNKA
+274 
-284 SRNFLGVESFG
+284 VESFKENYG
-295 EWESYERRFNDMF
+295 LDYFDEGFDFDKKGPNWLTSYKEVF
-308 DMNSNRYVG
+308 DKIEPNS
-317 ADEFAETILNET
+317 FAEKVLGRS
-329 NDVREY
+329 NDIREY

-342 NEKVD
+342 NENID
-347 TFNQKAAEAKTADAA
+347 TFNKRAKEAETAYEA
-362 QEWLDKAELYQ
+362 QNWLDKANQYQ

-394 ETLDLIGYD
+394 ETLDLVGFD
-403 NLTETQQVVYRQIES
+403 NLTSTQKRIYSQIED

-432 FEQNFNDSK
+432 FKQNFNDSK
-441 YADVVSKL
+441 YADVASKL
-449 KDAPESSAKAL
+449 KEDPEGAAKAL

-516 NVSNKNRQII
+516 NISNKDRQVIR
-526 QWTAENLKNYSDFVK
+526 WTARNLKNYSKFAA
-541 EQKEPFEEGSFST
+541 EQAEKNEPLELNSYST
-554 VVGSSN
+554 ALGTSS

-565 DDHELEIA
+565 DNHELEIA
-573 YTPILQTDDGARPLT
+573 YSPILQTEDGPKPLT
-588 SNVLNNYI
+588 EGVLKNYI
-596 YDLIQKAGENGPWK
+596 YGLIEKAGENGPWK
-610 SEDLLKL
+610 SDDLLKL
-617 DAQGL
+617 DAKGL
-622 DEEIDGQTVH
+622 DEQIDGETVH
-632 IKNMLAAVEGQILNG
+632 IKNMLAAVEGQILDG
-647 AELTAADVAAIAG
+647 AELTAADVAAIG
-660 STAEEIAKDWDGA
+660 GETAENIAKAWNGA
-673 TSKYAGKSMHD
+673 TSKYVRQDMHT
-684 LQIPLAKTAEAAE
+684 LQVPLAKTAEATE

-744 MEAAGFTI
+744 MEDAGFTI

-819 DCLEYVNGTMQVN
+819 DCLEYVNGTMQIN
-832 TEKAKKLTDKK
+832 TEKAKELTDKK

-904 REQCQNYEVLYSQLV
+904 REQCQNYELLYSQLV

-940 YNDAIK
+940 YDDAIK

-983 QYVDTLKKYL
+983 QYVNTLKKYL

-1055 DWEWDDAFFGETLT
+1055 NWEWDDAFFGETLT

-1082 DSVKPDSKSYEEW
+1082 DSVKPDSDSYDEW

-1108 IKGNIDSTDVDAL
+1108 IKGNIDNTDVDAL

-1134 MNSQGGT
+1134 MNSQGST
-1141 FDGQADEL
+1141 FDGQAEEL

-1227 GLEDAGKSTEE
+1227 GLEDAGKTTEE

-1253 DDSEDKLSQTKDT
+1253 DDEDKLSQTKDT

-1274 LTPYTLDLNTTEAMT
+1274 LTPYTLDLNTTEAMNKLDT
-1289 RLGNV
+1289 V
-1294 KELMNQISETTITAP
+1294 AKLMNQISETTIT
-1309 VPSVP
+1309 VPTPDISTP
-1314 KSYAERITTGT
+1314 SSSQPYKPGKSYAERN
-1325 IGTGSA
+1325 GTGFTGLSVA
-1331 NAAGTNGGLA
+1331 HAAGTNGGLA

-1372 EFVNLPRD
+1372 EFVNLPKD

-1409 AYDEGVGTITGGGY
+1409 AYPGGSDTVRGGGNK
-1423 IPKNNPATSTTFQK
+1423 PENNPVTSTTFQK

-1450 VAQKN
+1450 AAQKN

-1821 EEYQTKSD
+1821 EEYQAKSD
-1829 ELDKEKKAAQAE
+1829 ELDKKKKAAQAE
-1841 VKTTKSSSTSN
+1841 VKTTKSSSTSS

>member
-6 LVGTGQDLSTGAFV
+6 LFGTGNDLNTGTFL
-20 TVNGKQWKESLND
+20 TLNGKRAKDSIEDFRKAFS
-33 LVQVFKE
+33 E
-40 ANNLGATKK
+40 ANLLGGTKK
-49 GTVLSWLAG
+49 GTLFSWLTG
-58 NFNKDYDFVK
+58 NFNNDYDLAK
-68 DLNADTEA
+68 DLDNDVVA
-76 LQKFMEVYNA
+76 LQAFMSEVKKGK
-86 QDPTK
+86 DPTDAINDNLK
-91 KDKGAAFNATLT
+91 NA
-103 NSSVI
+103 SVI
-108 LQDFVNHTDDAS
+108 LQDFVAHTHKAN
-120 ISVQNF
+120 ISVENF

-131 GVGKL
+131 GAGKL
-136 TNALKGIG
+136 TNAIKGIG
-144 MQMLVTFGQMAAVW
+144 LQMLTTAAQAAAIW
-158 AVSEVFNLIGK
+158 AITEGFRLVVNAIK
-169 GINYL
+169 DYINR
-174 AHYDDIAKETME
+174 AEIAKEKME
-186 ESRKAYQDT
+186 NSKKAYQDT

-205 LGENNKRIAEI
+205 LEQNKERMAEI
-216 KAQGTISYT
+216 NSQDVITYT
-225 DQRELK
+225 DQQELN
-231 KLQTA
+231 KLETA
-236 NDKLDR
+236 NTRLER
-242 QIQLKE
+242 QIELKE
-248 HLAEIEAKQAVNDT
+248 HLAEIEARDA
-262 IDSFNANYGKDY
+262 ANKT
-274 FWGDFNLNKA
+274 
-284 SRNFLGVESFG
+284 VESFKENYG
-295 EWESYERRFNDMF
+295 LDYFGKDF
-308 DMNSNRYVG
+308 DFDKKGPNVFTNYKELFDRIKP
-317 ADEFAETILNET
+317 DEFAEKVLGRS
-329 NDVREY
+329 NDIREY

-342 NEKVD
+342 NEKID
-347 TFNQKAAEAKTADAA
+347 TFNKRAEEAETAYEA
-362 QEWLDKAELYQ
+362 QNWLDKAELYNA
-373 TQLEKINQGIL
+373 QLEKINQGIL

-394 ETLDLIGYD
+394 ETLDLVGYD
-403 NLTETQQVVYRQIES
+403 NLTSTQQRIYNQIED
-418 ALKYDYMK
+418 ALKYNYK
-426 ADPASW
+426 QTDPAGW

-441 YADVVSKL
+441 YAGVVTWL
-449 KDAPESSAKAL
+449 KNNSENAAKAL
-460 SALKTQAD
+460 NDLKTQAD
-468 DSKKSLAEMLDVA
+468 AAGKSVTEMLDDTQK
-481 GNFPDIAS
+481 NK
-489 GVDDYR
+489 
-495 QALKEASEAEEAVTG
+495 LKEALGDGVT
-510 TAEKYG
+510 
-516 NVSNKNRQII
+516 IDMD
-526 QWTAENLKNYSDFVK
+526 NLADF
-541 EQKEPFEEGSFST
+541 
-554 VVGSSN
+554 
-560 AFDVG
+560 
-565 DDHELEIA
+565 IA
-573 YTPILQTDDGARPLT
+573 MMQD
-588 SNVLNNYI
+588 
-596 YDLIQKAGENGPWK
+596 
-610 SEDLLKL
+610 
-617 DAQGL
+617 
-622 DEEIDGQTVH
+622 
-632 IKNMLAAVEGQILNG
+632 
-647 AELTAADVAAIAG
+647 
-660 STAEEIAKDWDGA
+660 
-673 TSKYAGKSMHD
+673 
-684 LQIPLAKTAEAAE
+684 
-697 IFNTLK
+697 
-703 DKADA
+703 
-708 AGVSLET
+708 
-715 LFAMADNDA
+715 
-724 FNDLFSGNIDIEAL
+724 
-738 KEFIQQ
+738 
-744 MEAAGFTI
+744 AGFTI

-819 DCLEYVNGTMQVN
+819 DCLEYVNGTMQIN

-862 AENKQELSRLNDAL
+862 AENKQELSRLNDEL
-876 KKNNDLSEEQQST
+876 KKNNNLSEEQQST

-904 REQCQNYEVLYSQLV
+904 REQCQNYEVLYSQLM
-919 QVSGAY
+919 QASGAY

-993 TDDSKGITNFLNDA
+993 TDDSKGVTNFLNDA

-1069 SLEMQADELQEKM
+1069 SLEMQADELKEKLA
-1082 DSVKPDSKSYEEW
+1082 DANLDPTSAEKYKEQLAEINTQIDEAK
-1095 NNQLKEVNEKIEN
+1095 NNINDTNISALIDQYTEAAQTYGNLLDQQGTISEQQLKTAE
-1108 IKGNIDSTDVDAL
+1108 DAFN
-1121 VDAYEKAKDAVDQ
+1121 K
-1134 MNSQGGT
+1134 S
-1141 FDGQADEL
+1141 
-1149 QSALDKAAD
+1149 AD

-1173 EAEKTVDDLTQRFN
+1173 EAEKTVNDLTQRFN

-1198 AAQDKLADLNTQKE
+1198 TAQDKLADLNTQKE

-1246 KILNVET
+1246 KILNVKT

-1266 VTDIANIL
+1266 VTDIANML
-1274 LTPYTLDLNTTEAMT
+1274 LTPYTLDLNTTEALT
-1289 RLGNV
+1289 KLGTV
-1294 KELMNQISETTITAP
+1294 AELMNQISESTIT
-1309 VPSVP
+1309 VPTPNISTP
-1314 KSYAERITTGT
+1314 SSSQPYKPGKSYAERNGAGSTG
-1325 IGTGSA
+1325 ISA
-1331 NAAGTNGGLA
+1331 AHAAGTNGGLA

-1372 EFVNLPRD
+1372 EFVNLPKD

-1409 AYDEGVGTITGGGY
+1409 AYPGGSDTVRGGGNK
-1423 IPKNNPATSTTFQK
+1423 PENNPVTSTTFQK

-1450 VAQKN
+1450 AAQKN

-1535 AAMNGATYLIE
+1535 AAMDGATYLIE

-1633 ALRQKEHEDAQ
+1633 ALRQKEQEDAQ

-1653 LEKELED
+1653 LEKELEN

-1788 LDDFKNHYIDIL
+1788 LDNFKNHYIDIL

-1807 AEINDLSLKIEVVE
+1807 AEINDLNLKIEVVE

-1841 VKTTKSSSTSN
+1841 VKTTKSSSTSS

-1923 NVNAELTSAGSSGVH
+1923 NVNAELASAGSSGVH

-1945 MNGVNDVENFGRIL
+1945 MNGVNDVENFGHIL
-1959 HQNIG
+1959 HQNIS

>member
-6 LVGTGQDLSTGAFV
+6 LFGTGNDLNTGSFV
-20 TVNGKQWKESLND
+20 TLNGKEWRESITD
-33 LVQVFKE
+33 FRKAFSE
-40 ANNLGATKK
+40 ANDIGVTKI
-49 GTVLSWLAG
+49 GTLFSWLTG
-58 NFNKDYDFVK
+58 NFNNDYDFVK
-68 DLNADTEA
+68 DLDADTEA
-76 LQKFMEVYNA
+76 LKKFKDAYTNESSL
-86 QDPTK
+86 TFK
-91 KDKGAAFNATLT
+91 KKNESFDATLK

-120 ISVQNF
+120 ISVKNF

-131 GVGKL
+131 GAGKL

-144 MQMLVTFGQMAAVW
+144 LQMLTTAAQAAAIW
-158 AVSEVFNLIGK
+158 AITEGFKRLVNWVDKLYRSGE
-169 GINYL
+169 
-174 AHYDDIAKETME
+174 IAKEKME
-186 ESRKAYQDT
+186 KSKKTYQDT

-205 LGENNKRIAEI
+205 LEENKKRIAEI
-216 KAQGTISYT
+216 NGQDVITYT
-225 DQRELK
+225 DKQELE
-231 KLQTA
+231 KLETA
-236 NDKLDR
+236 NTRLKR
-242 QIQLKE
+242 QIELKE
-248 HLAEIEAKQAVNDT
+248 HLAKIEAKDAANKTVK
-262 IDSFNANYGKDY
+262 SFKENYGFDY
-274 FWGDFNLNKA
+274 FGEGFDFDKKGPTDFINYKGL
-284 SRNFLGVESFG
+284 
-295 EWESYERRFNDMF
+295 F
-308 DMNSNRYVG
+308 DSIHP
-317 ADEFAETILNET
+317 DEFGDKILERS
-329 NDVREY
+329 NDIREY

-342 NEKVD
+342 NDKID
-347 TFNQKAAEAKTADAA
+347 KYDQMAAVAA
-362 QEWLDKAELYQ
+362 TPDDEQTWLKQAELYQ

-394 ETLDLIGYD
+394 ETLDLVGFD
-403 NLTETQQVVYRQIES
+403 NLTSTQKKIYNQIES

-449 KDAPESSAKAL
+449 KEDPEGAGKAL
-460 SALKTQAD
+460 IALNTQAEN
-468 DSKKSLAEMLDVA
+468 SGKSLGEMLD
-481 GNFPDIAS
+481 IAKEFF
-489 GVDDYR
+489 GVTSEFDDYS
-495 QALKEASEAEEAVTG
+495 QALK
-510 TAEKYG
+510 
-516 NVSNKNRQII
+516 
-526 QWTAENLKNYSDFVK
+526 
-541 EQKEPFEEGSFST
+541 
-554 VVGSSN
+554 
-560 AFDVG
+560 
-565 DDHELEIA
+565 
-573 YTPILQTDDGARPLT
+573 
-588 SNVLNNYI
+588 
-596 YDLIQKAGENGPWK
+596 
-610 SEDLLKL
+610 
-617 DAQGL
+617 DA
-622 DEEIDGQTVH
+622 
-632 IKNMLAAVEGQILNG
+632 
-647 AELTAADVAAIAG
+647 
-660 STAEEIAKDWDGA
+660 
-673 TSKYAGKSMHD
+673 
-684 LQIPLAKTAEAAE
+684 
-697 IFNTLK
+697 K

-708 AGVSLET
+708 AGVSLGA
-715 LFAMADNDA
+715 LFNIADNES
-724 FNDLFSGNIDIEAL
+724 FRNLFSSGIDLDLLA
-738 KEFIQQ
+738 EFIKYMQD
-744 MEAAGFTI
+744 AGFAVD
-752 EDVINEL
+752 DVITEL
-759 ESLSKA
+759 KTFNKA

-819 DCLEYVNGTMQVN
+819 DCLEYVNGTMQIN
-832 TEKAKKLTDKK
+832 TEKAKKLTDNK

-940 YNDAIK
+940 YDDAIK

-965 KAAVEFLVPKSV
+965 NAAVEFLVPKSV

-1028 IQDFCDA
+1028 IDDFCDA
-1035 MKLTPE
+1035 LKLTPD

-1055 DWEWDDAFFGETLT
+1055 DFNWDDAFFGETLT

-1082 DSVKPDSKSYEEW
+1082 DSVKPDSDSYKEW
-1095 NNQLKEVNEKIEN
+1095 NDQLKEVNEKIEN
-1108 IKGNIDSTDVDAL
+1108 IKGNIDNTDVDAL

-1134 MNSQGGT
+1134 MNSQGDT

-1198 AAQDKLADLNTQKE
+1198 TAQDKLADLNTQKE

-1266 VTDIANIL
+1266 VTDIANML
-1274 LTPYTLDLNTTEAMT
+1274 LTPYTLDLNTTEA
-1289 RLGNV
+1289 LGKLGTV
-1294 KELMNQISETTITAP
+1294 RDLMNQISETTITAP

-1325 IGTGSA
+1325 PGIGSA

-1372 EFVNLPRD
+1372 EFVNLPKD

-1409 AYDEGVGTITGGGY
+1409 AYDQGVGTITGGGY

-1450 VAQKN
+1450 AAQKN

-1492 SEQKTLDGIVK
+1492 SEQKILDGIVK
-1503 TITARIDKEIDRLEH
+1503 TVTARIDKEIDRLEH

-1633 ALRQKEHEDAQ
+1633 ALRQKEQEDAQ

-1841 VKTTKSSSTSN
+1841 VKTTKSSSTSS

-1923 NVNAELTSAGSSGVH
+1923 NVNAELASAGSSGVH

-1959 HQNIG
+1959 HQNIS

>member
-49 GTVLSWLAG
+49 GTVLYWLAG

-76 LQKFMEVYNA
+76 LQKFMKVYNA

-120 ISVQNF
+120 ISVENF

-131 GVGKL
+131 GAGKL

-144 MQMLVTFGQMAAVW
+144 LQMLTTAAQAAAIW
-158 AVSEVFNLIGK
+158 AITEGFRLVVNAIK
-169 GINYL
+169 DYINR
-174 AHYDDIAKETME
+174 AEIAKEKME
-186 ESRKAYQDT
+186 NSKKAYQDT

-205 LGENNKRIAEI
+205 LEKNKERMAEI
-216 KAQGTISYT
+216 NSQDVIAYT
-225 DQRELK
+225 DQQELN
-231 KLQTA
+231 KLKTA
-236 NDKLDR
+236 NTRLER
-242 QIQLKE
+242 QIELKE
-248 HLAEIEAKQAVNDT
+248 HLAEIEARDA
-262 IDSFNANYGKDY
+262 ANKT
-274 FWGDFNLNKA
+274 
-284 SRNFLGVESFG
+284 VESFKENYGLDYFG
-295 EWESYERRFNDMF
+295 EDF
-308 DMNSNRYVG
+308 DFDKKGPNVFANYKEVFDKINPNS
-317 ADEFAETILNET
+317 FAEKVLERS
-329 NDVREY
+329 NDIREY

-342 NEKVD
+342 NENID
-347 TFNQKAAEAKTADAA
+347 TFNKRAKEAETAYEA
-362 QEWLDKAELYQ
+362 QNWLDKAEVYQ

-394 ETLDLIGYD
+394 ETLDLVGYD
-403 NLTETQQVVYRQIES
+403 NLTSTQQSIYNQIED

-441 YADVVSKL
+441 YAGVVTWL
-449 KDAPESSAKAL
+449 KNNSENAAKAL
-460 SALKTQAD
+460 NDLKTQAD
-468 DSKKSLAEMLDVA
+468 AAGKSVTEMLDDTQK
-481 GNFPDIAS
+481 NK
-489 GVDDYR
+489 
-495 QALKEASEAEEAVTG
+495 LKEALGDGVT
-510 TAEKYG
+510 
-516 NVSNKNRQII
+516 IDMD
-526 QWTAENLKNYSDFVK
+526 NLADF
-541 EQKEPFEEGSFST
+541 
-554 VVGSSN
+554 
-560 AFDVG
+560 
-565 DDHELEIA
+565 IA
-573 YTPILQTDDGARPLT
+573 MMQD
-588 SNVLNNYI
+588 
-596 YDLIQKAGENGPWK
+596 
-610 SEDLLKL
+610 
-617 DAQGL
+617 
-622 DEEIDGQTVH
+622 
-632 IKNMLAAVEGQILNG
+632 
-647 AELTAADVAAIAG
+647 
-660 STAEEIAKDWDGA
+660 
-673 TSKYAGKSMHD
+673 
-684 LQIPLAKTAEAAE
+684 
-697 IFNTLK
+697 
-703 DKADA
+703 
-708 AGVSLET
+708 
-715 LFAMADNDA
+715 
-724 FNDLFSGNIDIEAL
+724 
-738 KEFIQQ
+738 
-744 MEAAGFTI
+744 AGFTI
-752 EDVINEL
+752 EDVINEIK
-759 ESLSKA
+759 SLNQT

-819 DCLEYVNGTMQVN
+819 DCLKYVNGTMQIN
-832 TEKAKKLTDKK
+832 TEKAKELTDKK

-904 REQCQNYEVLYSQLV
+904 REQCQNYELLYSQLV

-940 YNDAIK
+940 YSDAIQ

-1028 IQDFCDA
+1028 IDDFCDA
-1035 MKLTPE
+1035 MKLTPD

-1055 DWEWDDAFFGETLT
+1055 NFNWDDAFFGETLT

-1082 DSVKPDSKSYEEW
+1082 DSVEPDSDSYEEW
-1095 NNQLKEVNEKIEN
+1095 NDQLKKVNEKIEN

-1121 VDAYEKAKDAVDQ
+1121 VDQYKEALQAYSNAIDR
-1134 MNSQGGT
+1134 QGEISEEQYKT
-1141 FDGQADEL
+1141 AQDT
-1149 QSALDKAAD
+1149 LDKAAD
-1158 NLNKNGRVQLWIDAS
+1158 NLNKNGRIQLWIDAS
-1173 EAEKTVDDLTQRFN
+1173 DAEKTVDDLTQRFN

-1198 AAQDKLADLNTQKE
+1198 TAQDKLADLNTQKE

-1227 GLEDAGKSTEE
+1227 GLEDAGKTTEE

-1253 DDSEDKLSQTKDT
+1253 DDSEDKLSQTHDT
-1266 VTDIANIL
+1266 VTDIANML
-1274 LTPYTLDLNTTEAMT
+1274 LTPYTLDLNTTEAMDK
-1289 RLGNV
+1289 LGTV
-1294 KELMNQISETTITAP
+1294 RDLMNQISETTITLP
-1309 VPSVP
+1309 TPNISTPSSSQP
-1314 KSYAERITTGT
+1314 YKPGKSYAERN
-1325 IGTGSA
+1325 GTGFTGLSVA
-1331 NAAGTNGGLA
+1331 RAAGTNGGLA

-1372 EFVNLPRD
+1372 EFVNLPKD

-1409 AYDEGVGTITGGGY
+1409 AYAQGVGTITGGGY
-1423 IPKNNPATSTTFQK
+1423 IPKNNPSTSTTFQK

-1450 VAQKN
+1450 AAQKN

-1555 QEALDD
+1555 QEALED

-1567 DALQD
+1567 EALQD

-1633 ALRQKEHEDAQ
+1633 ALRQKEQEDAK

-1700 ANADQMILNMDQAMI
+1700 ADADQMILNMDQAMI

-1841 VKTTKSSSTSN
+1841 VKKTKKKSSSTSS

-1923 NVNAELTSAGSSGVH
+1923 NVNAELASAGSSGVH

>member
-1 MNLFN
+1 MF
-6 LVGTGQDLSTGAFV
+6 GTGNDLNTGSFV
-20 TVNGKQWKESLND
+20 TLNGKRWRESISD
-33 LVQVFKE
+33 LKKAFAE
-40 ANNLGATKK
+40 ANDMGVTKK
-49 GTVLSWLAG
+49 GTVLSWLTG
-58 NFNKDYDFVK
+58 NFNNDYDLAKNLDSDTKALQAFNKEFEGSHDK
-68 DLNADTEA
+68 DAALKKLEGASVTLQEFAKNADE
-76 LQKFMEVYNA
+76 
-86 QDPTK
+86 
-91 KDKGAAFNATLT
+91 GTL
-103 NSSVI
+103 S
-108 LQDFVNHTDDAS
+108 LK
-120 ISVQNF
+120 NF

-131 GVGKL
+131 GAGKL
-136 TNALKGIG
+136 TNAIKGIG
-144 MQMLVTFGQMAAVW
+144 LQMLTIAAQAAAIW
-158 AVSEVFNLIGK
+158 AITEGFRLVVNAVQDY
-169 GINYL
+169 INRVE
-174 AHYDDIAKETME
+174 IAKEKME
-186 ESRKAYQDT
+186 SSRKAYQDT
-195 TDEIKSLNDE
+195 TNEIESLNSE
-205 LGENNKRIAEI
+205 LEENSKRIAEI
-216 KAQGTISYT
+216 KSQGTISYT
-225 DQRELK
+225 EQQELK

-236 NDKLDR
+236 NDKLDH
-242 QIQLKE
+242 QLLVKE
-248 HLAEIEAKQAVNDT
+248 QLAKVNAKQAANDAQ
-262 IDSFNANYGKDY
+262 DLYDK
-274 FWGDFNLNKA
+274 
-284 SRNFLGVESFG
+284 EFG
-295 EWESYERRFNDMF
+295 
-308 DMNSNRYVG
+308 NSNYDVSTVDSAEVNHKLNSAMAAFFDITNLRDAKSAVEMLASDESDIATYIKSIDLLNQKLKEAQEGFDRNIQNGTGYQRY
-317 ADEFAETILNET
+317 ENQIQY
-329 NDVREY
+329 Y
-335 SAAIDYL
+335 SAMIDGV
-342 NEKVD
+342 NEKLID
-347 TFNQKAAEAKTADAA
+347 QATDLEAIKAAF
-362 QEWLDKAELYQ
+362 
-373 TQLEKINQGIL
+373 
-384 DQADDLETYK
+384 DD
-394 ETLDLIGYD
+394 IGYD
-403 NLTETQQVVYRQIES
+403 NLTSKQKRT
-418 ALKYDYMK
+418 YDDIQKQLAVIYK
-426 ADPASW
+426 QTDPASW

-441 YADVVSKL
+441 YADVVTWL
-449 KDAPESSAKAL
+449 KGNSENAAKAL
-460 SALKTQAD
+460 NDLKTQAD
-468 DSKKSLAEMLDVA
+468 AAGKSVTEMLDDA
-481 GNFPDIAS
+481 QKNK
-489 GVDDYR
+489 
-495 QALKEASEAEEAVTG
+495 LKEALGDGVT
-510 TAEKYG
+510 
-516 NVSNKNRQII
+516 IDMD
-526 QWTAENLKNYSDFVK
+526 NLADF
-541 EQKEPFEEGSFST
+541 
-554 VVGSSN
+554 
-560 AFDVG
+560 
-565 DDHELEIA
+565 IA
-573 YTPILQTDDGARPLT
+573 MMQD
-588 SNVLNNYI
+588 
-596 YDLIQKAGENGPWK
+596 
-610 SEDLLKL
+610 
-617 DAQGL
+617 
-622 DEEIDGQTVH
+622 
-632 IKNMLAAVEGQILNG
+632 
-647 AELTAADVAAIAG
+647 
-660 STAEEIAKDWDGA
+660 
-673 TSKYAGKSMHD
+673 
-684 LQIPLAKTAEAAE
+684 
-697 IFNTLK
+697 
-703 DKADA
+703 
-708 AGVSLET
+708 
-715 LFAMADNDA
+715 
-724 FNDLFSGNIDIEAL
+724 
-738 KEFIQQ
+738 
-744 MEAAGFTI
+744 AGFTI

-819 DCLEYVNGTMQVN
+819 DCLGYVNDTMQIN

-940 YNDAIK
+940 YDDAIK

-965 KAAVEFLVPKSV
+965 KAAVEFLVPDNV
-977 DENAVQ
+977 DETAVQ

-1028 IQDFCDA
+1028 IDDFCDA
-1035 MKLTPE
+1035 MKLTPD

-1055 DWEWDDAFFGETLT
+1055 DFNWDDAFFGDTLT

-1082 DSVKPDSKSYEEW
+1082 DSVEPDSKSYEKW
-1095 NNQLKEVNEKIEN
+1095 NEQLKEVNEKIEN

-1121 VDAYEKAKDAVDQ
+1121 VDAYEKAKDLVDKA
-1134 MNSQGGT
+1134 NKQGDLPGKR
-1141 FDGQADEL
+1141 AEVL

-1198 AAQDKLADLNTQKE
+1198 EAQDKLADLNTQKE
-1212 KLGAPTEVEIQVYAQ
+1212 KLGAPTEVEIQVYAK
-1227 GLEDAGKSTEE
+1227 GLEDAGKNTEE

-1246 KILNVET
+1246 KILNVKT

-1266 VTDIANIL
+1266 VTDIANML
-1274 LTPYTLDLNTTEAMT
+1274 LTPYTLDLNTTEALT
-1289 RLGNV
+1289 KLDTV
-1294 KELMNQISETTITAP
+1294 AKLVNQISETTIT
-1309 VPSVP
+1309 VPTPNISTP
-1314 KSYAERITTGT
+1314 SSSQPYKPGKSYAERN
-1325 IGTGSA
+1325 GTGFTGLSVA
-1331 NAAGTNGGLA
+1331 RAAGTNGGLT

-1372 EFVNLPRD
+1372 EFVNLPKD

-1409 AYDEGVGTITGGGY
+1409 AYALTSGTITGGGNK
-1423 IPKNNPATSTTFQK
+1423 PENNPVTSTTFQK

-1450 VAQKN
+1450 AAQKN

-1644 KALEDQKAA
+1644 KVLEDQKAA

-1910 EAFVESAILKRMG
+1910 EAFVESAILKRME
-1923 NVNAELTSAGSSGVH
+1923 NVNAELASAGSSGVH

>member
-6 LVGTGQDLSTGAFV
+6 LVGTGQDLNTGAFV

-33 LVQVFKE
+33 LVQAFKE

-76 LQKFMEVYNA
+76 LQNFMDVYNA
-86 QDPTK
+86 QEGKEK
-91 KDKGAAFNATLT
+91 KNKEEVINATLKD
-103 NSSVI
+103 SSVI
-108 LQDFVNHTDDAS
+108 LQDFVAHTDDAS

-131 GVGKL
+131 GASKL

-144 MQMLVTFGQMAAVW
+144 LQMLTTAAQAAAIW
-158 AVSEVFNLIGK
+158 AITEGFRLVANAIK
-169 GINYL
+169 DYINR
-174 AHYDDIAKETME
+174 AEIAKEKME
-186 ESRKAYQDT
+186 NSKKAYQDT

-205 LGENNKRIAEI
+205 LEQNKERMAEI
-216 KAQGTISYT
+216 NGQDVITYT
-225 DQRELK
+225 DQQELD
-231 KLQTA
+231 KLKTA
-236 NDKLDR
+236 NTRLER
-242 QIQLKE
+242 QIELKE
-248 HLAEIEAKQAVNDT
+248 HLAEIEARDAANDT
-262 IDSFNANYGKDY
+262 
-274 FWGDFNLNKA
+274 
-284 SRNFLGVESFG
+284 VESFKENYGLDYFG
-295 EWESYERRFNDMF
+295 EGF
-308 DMNSNRYVG
+308 DFDKKGPNVFANYKEVFDKISPNS
-317 ADEFAETILNET
+317 FAEKVLGRS
-329 NDVREY
+329 NDIREY

-342 NEKVD
+342 NEKID
-347 TFNQKAAEAKTADAA
+347 TFNKRAKEAETAYEA
-362 QEWLDKAELYQ
+362 QNWLDKAELYN

-384 DQADDLETYK
+384 DQADDLEIYK
-394 ETLDLIGYD
+394 ETLDLVGFD
-403 NLTETQQVVYRQIES
+403 NLTSTQKRIYNQIED
-418 ALKYDYMK
+418 ALKYNYMK
-426 ADPASW
+426 ADPDDW

-449 KDAPESSAKAL
+449 KENPEGAAKAL
-460 SALKTQAD
+460 TALNTQAKN
-468 DSKKSLAEMLDVA
+468 SGKSLGEMLD
-481 GNFPDIAS
+481 IAKEFFGVTS
-489 GVDDYR
+489 GVDDYS
-495 QALKEASEAEEAVTG
+495 QALK
-510 TAEKYG
+510 
-516 NVSNKNRQII
+516 
-526 QWTAENLKNYSDFVK
+526 
-541 EQKEPFEEGSFST
+541 
-554 VVGSSN
+554 
-560 AFDVG
+560 
-565 DDHELEIA
+565 
-573 YTPILQTDDGARPLT
+573 
-588 SNVLNNYI
+588 
-596 YDLIQKAGENGPWK
+596 
-610 SEDLLKL
+610 
-617 DAQGL
+617 DA
-622 DEEIDGQTVH
+622 
-632 IKNMLAAVEGQILNG
+632 
-647 AELTAADVAAIAG
+647 
-660 STAEEIAKDWDGA
+660 
-673 TSKYAGKSMHD
+673 
-684 LQIPLAKTAEAAE
+684 
-697 IFNTLK
+697 K

-708 AGVSLET
+708 AGVSLGA
-715 LFAMADNDA
+715 LFNIADNEA
-724 FNDLFSGNIDIEAL
+724 FNNLFSSGIDLDLLI
-738 KEFIQQ
+738 EFIKYMQD
-744 MEAAGFTI
+744 AGFSI
-752 EDVINEL
+752 EDVITEL
-759 ESLSKA
+759 KSLNQA

-819 DCLEYVNGTMQVN
+819 DCLEYVNGAMQVN

-862 AENKQELSRLNDAL
+862 AENKQELSRLNDEL
-876 KKNNDLSEEQQST
+876 KKNNDLSDEQQAT

-904 REQCQNYEVLYSQLV
+904 REQCQNYELLYSQLV

-940 YNDAIK
+940 YNDAIQ

-983 QYVDTLKKYL
+983 QYVNTLKKYL

-1055 DWEWDDAFFGETLT
+1055 NWEWDDAFFGETLT

-1082 DSVKPDSKSYEEW
+1082 DSVKPDSDSYDEW

-1108 IKGNIDSTDVDAL
+1108 IKGNIDNTDVDAL

-1134 MNSQGGT
+1134 MNSQGST
-1141 FDGQADEL
+1141 FDGQAEEL

-1227 GLEDAGKSTEE
+1227 GLEDAGKTTEE

-1253 DDSEDKLSQTKDT
+1253 DDEDKLSQTKDT

-1274 LTPYTLDLNTTEAMT
+1274 LTPYTLDLNTTEAMNKLDT
-1289 RLGNV
+1289 V
-1294 KELMNQISETTITAP
+1294 AKLMNQISETTIT
-1309 VPSVP
+1309 VPTPDISTP
-1314 KSYAERITTGT
+1314 SSSQPYKPGKSYAERN
-1325 IGTGSA
+1325 GTGFTGLSVA
-1331 NAAGTNGGLA
+1331 HAAGTNGGLA

-1372 EFVNLPRD
+1372 EFVNLPKD

-1409 AYDEGVGTITGGGY
+1409 AYPGGSDTVRGGGNK
-1423 IPKNNPATSTTFQK
+1423 PENNPVTSTTFQK

-1450 VAQKN
+1450 AAQKN

-1555 QEALDD
+1555 QEALDN

-1644 KALEDQKAA
+1644 KTLEDQKAA

-1829 ELDKEKKAAQAE
+1829 ELDKKKKAAQAE
-1841 VKTTKSSSTSN
+1841 VKTTKSSSTSS

-1923 NVNAELTSAGSSGVH
+1923 NVNAELASAGSSGVH

>member
-6 LVGTGQDLSTGAFV
+6 LFGTGNDLNTGTFL
-20 TVNGKQWKESLND
+20 TLNGKRAKDSIEDFRKAFS
-33 LVQVFKE
+33 E
-40 ANNLGATKK
+40 ANDMGVTQK

-58 NFNKDYDFVK
+58 NFNNDYDLAKNLDSDTKALQAFNKEFEKSHNKNAALKKLEGASVTLQEFAK
-68 DLNADTEA
+68 NADE
-76 LQKFMEVYNA
+76 
-86 QDPTK
+86 
-91 KDKGAAFNATLT
+91 GTL
-103 NSSVI
+103 S
-108 LQDFVNHTDDAS
+108 LK
-120 ISVQNF
+120 NF

-131 GVGKL
+131 GASKL
-136 TNALKGIG
+136 TNAIKGIG
-144 MQMLVTFGQMAAVW
+144 LQMLTTAAQAAAIW
-158 AVSEVFNLIGK
+158 AITEGFRLVVNAIK
-169 GINYL
+169 DYINR
-174 AHYDDIAKETME
+174 AEIAKEKME
-186 ESRKAYQDT
+186 NSKKAYQDT

-205 LGENNKRIAEI
+205 LEQNKERMAEI
-216 KAQGTISYT
+216 NSQDVITYT
-225 DQRELK
+225 DQQELN
-231 KLQTA
+231 KLKTA
-236 NDKLDR
+236 NTRLER
-242 QIQLKE
+242 QIELKE
-248 HLAEIEAKQAVNDT
+248 HLAEIEARDA
-262 IDSFNANYGKDY
+262 ANKT
-274 FWGDFNLNKA
+274 
-284 SRNFLGVESFG
+284 VESFKENYGLDYFG
-295 EWESYERRFNDMF
+295 EDF
-308 DMNSNRYVG
+308 DFDKKGPNVFANYKEVFDKIKP
-317 ADEFAETILNET
+317 DEFAEKVLGRS
-329 NDVREY
+329 NDIREY

-342 NEKVD
+342 NENID
-347 TFNQKAAEAKTADAA
+347 TFNKRAKEAETAYEA
-362 QEWLDKAELYQ
+362 QNWLDKANQYQ

-394 ETLDLIGYD
+394 ETLDLVGYD
-403 NLTETQQVVYRQIES
+403 NLTSTQQSIYNQIED
-418 ALKYDYMK
+418 ALKYNYMK

-441 YADVVSKL
+441 YADVVTWL
-449 KDAPESSAKAL
+449 KNNSENAAKAL
-460 SALKTQAD
+460 NDLKTQAD
-468 DSKKSLAEMLDVA
+468 AAGKSVTEMLDDTQK
-481 GNFPDIAS
+481 NK
-489 GVDDYR
+489 
-495 QALKEASEAEEAVTG
+495 LKEALGDGVT
-510 TAEKYG
+510 
-516 NVSNKNRQII
+516 IDMD
-526 QWTAENLKNYSDFVK
+526 NLADF
-541 EQKEPFEEGSFST
+541 
-554 VVGSSN
+554 
-560 AFDVG
+560 
-565 DDHELEIA
+565 IA
-573 YTPILQTDDGARPLT
+573 MMQD
-588 SNVLNNYI
+588 
-596 YDLIQKAGENGPWK
+596 
-610 SEDLLKL
+610 
-617 DAQGL
+617 
-622 DEEIDGQTVH
+622 
-632 IKNMLAAVEGQILNG
+632 
-647 AELTAADVAAIAG
+647 
-660 STAEEIAKDWDGA
+660 
-673 TSKYAGKSMHD
+673 
-684 LQIPLAKTAEAAE
+684 
-697 IFNTLK
+697 
-703 DKADA
+703 
-708 AGVSLET
+708 
-715 LFAMADNDA
+715 
-724 FNDLFSGNIDIEAL
+724 
-738 KEFIQQ
+738 
-744 MEAAGFTI
+744 AGFTI

-759 ESLSKA
+759 KSLNQT

-819 DCLEYVNGTMQVN
+819 DCLKYVNGTMQIN
-832 TEKAKKLTDKK
+832 TEKAKELTDKK

-904 REQCQNYEVLYSQLV
+904 REQCQNYELLYSQLV

-940 YNDAIK
+940 YNDAIQ

-965 KAAVEFLVPKSV
+965 KAAIEFLVPKNV

-1007 VKAGLMEEDSSGYV
+1007 VKAGLMEEDNSGYV

-1028 IQDFCDA
+1028 IDDFCDA
-1035 MKLTPE
+1035 MKLTPD

-1055 DWEWDDAFFGETLT
+1055 DFNWDDAFFGETLT
-1069 SLEMQADELQEKM
+1069 SLEMQADELQGKM

-1095 NNQLKEVNEKIEN
+1095 NNQLKKVNEKIEN

-1121 VDAYEKAKDAVDQ
+1121 VDAYEKAKDAVDR
-1134 MNSQGGT
+1134 MNSQGST

-1149 QSALDKAAD
+1149 QSALAKAAD

-1198 AAQDKLADLNTQKE
+1198 TAQDKLADLNIQKE
-1212 KLGAPTEVEIQVYAQ
+1212 KLGAPTEVEIQVYAK

-1274 LTPYTLDLNTTEAMT
+1274 LTPYTLDLNTTEAMDK
-1289 RLGNV
+1289 LGNV
-1294 KELMNQISETTITAP
+1294 EKLMNQISETTIT
-1309 VPSVP
+1309 VPTPNISTP
-1314 KSYAERITTGT
+1314 SNSQPYKPGKSYAERN
-1325 IGTGSA
+1325 GTGFTGLSVA
-1331 NAAGTNGGLA
+1331 HAAGTNGGLT

-1372 EFVNLPRD
+1372 EFVNLPKD

-1409 AYDEGVGTITGGGY
+1409 AYNQGVGTITGGGY

-1450 VAQKN
+1450 AAQKN

-1788 LDDFKNHYIDIL
+1788 LDNFKNHYIDIL

-1910 EAFVESAILKRMG
+1910 EAFVESAILKRME
-1923 NVNAELTSAGSSGVH
+1923 NVNAELASAGSSGVH

>member
-6 LVGTGQDLSTGAFV
+6 LFGTGNDLNTGTFL
-20 TVNGKQWKESLND
+20 TLNGKRAKDSIEDFRKAFS
-33 LVQVFKE
+33 E
-40 ANNLGATKK
+40 ANLLGGTKK
-49 GTVLSWLAG
+49 GTLFSWLTG
-58 NFNKDYDFVK
+58 NFNNDYDLAK
-68 DLNADTEA
+68 DLDNDVVA
-76 LQKFMEVYNA
+76 LQAFMSEVKKGK
-86 QDPTK
+86 DPTDAINDNLK
-91 KDKGAAFNATLT
+91 NA
-103 NSSVI
+103 SVI
-108 LQDFVNHTDDAS
+108 LQDFVAHTDKAN
-120 ISVQNF
+120 ISVENF

-131 GVGKL
+131 GAGKL
-136 TNALKGIG
+136 TNAIKGIG

-158 AVSEVFNLIGK
+158 AITEGFRLAVNAIK
-169 GINYL
+169 DYINR
-174 AHYDDIAKETME
+174 AEIAKEKME
-186 ESRKAYQDT
+186 NSKKAYQDT

-205 LGENNKRIAEI
+205 LEQNKERMAEI
-216 KAQGTISYT
+216 NSQDVITYT
-225 DQRELK
+225 DQQELE
-231 KLQTA
+231 KLETA
-236 NDKLDR
+236 NTRLER
-242 QIQLKE
+242 QIELKE
-248 HLAEIEAKQAVNDT
+248 HLAEIEAKQAANDT
-262 IDSFNANYGKDY
+262 
-274 FWGDFNLNKA
+274 
-284 SRNFLGVESFG
+284 VESFKENYGLDYFG
-295 EWESYERRFNDMF
+295 EDF
-308 DMNSNRYVG
+308 DFDKKGPNVFANYKEVFDKIKP
-317 ADEFAETILNET
+317 DEFAEKVLERS
-329 NDVREY
+329 NDIREY

-342 NEKVD
+342 NEHID
-347 TFNQKAAEAKTADAA
+347 TFNKRAKEAETAYEAQNWLNKAN
-362 QEWLDKAELYQ
+362 QYQ

-394 ETLDLIGYD
+394 ETLDLVGYD
-403 NLTETQQVVYRQIES
+403 NLTSTQKRIYNQIED
-418 ALKYDYMK
+418 ALKYNYMK

-441 YADVVSKL
+441 YANVVTWL
-449 KDAPESSAKAL
+449 KNNSENAAKAL
-460 SALKTQAD
+460 NDLKTQAD
-468 DSKKSLAEMLDVA
+468 AAGKSVTEMLDDTQK
-481 GNFPDIAS
+481 NK
-489 GVDDYR
+489 
-495 QALKEASEAEEAVTG
+495 LKEALGDGVT
-510 TAEKYG
+510 
-516 NVSNKNRQII
+516 IDMD
-526 QWTAENLKNYSDFVK
+526 NLADF
-541 EQKEPFEEGSFST
+541 
-554 VVGSSN
+554 
-560 AFDVG
+560 
-565 DDHELEIA
+565 IA
-573 YTPILQTDDGARPLT
+573 MMQD
-588 SNVLNNYI
+588 
-596 YDLIQKAGENGPWK
+596 
-610 SEDLLKL
+610 
-617 DAQGL
+617 
-622 DEEIDGQTVH
+622 
-632 IKNMLAAVEGQILNG
+632 
-647 AELTAADVAAIAG
+647 
-660 STAEEIAKDWDGA
+660 
-673 TSKYAGKSMHD
+673 
-684 LQIPLAKTAEAAE
+684 
-697 IFNTLK
+697 
-703 DKADA
+703 
-708 AGVSLET
+708 
-715 LFAMADNDA
+715 
-724 FNDLFSGNIDIEAL
+724 
-738 KEFIQQ
+738 
-744 MEAAGFTI
+744 AGFTI

-759 ESLSKA
+759 ESLNKA

-819 DCLEYVNGTMQVN
+819 DCLEYVNGTMQIN
-832 TEKAKKLTDKK
+832 TEKAKELTDKK

-904 REQCQNYEVLYSQLV
+904 REQCQNYEVLYSQLM
-919 QVSGAY
+919 QASGAY

-993 TDDSKGITNFLNDA
+993 TDDSKGVTNFLNDA

-1069 SLEMQADELQEKM
+1069 SLEMQADELKEKLA
-1082 DSVKPDSKSYEEW
+1082 DANLDPTSAEKYKEQLAEINTQIDEAK
-1095 NNQLKEVNEKIEN
+1095 NNINDTNISALIDQYTEAAQTYGNLLDQQGTISEQQLKTAE
-1108 IKGNIDSTDVDAL
+1108 DAFN
-1121 VDAYEKAKDAVDQ
+1121 K
-1134 MNSQGGT
+1134 S
-1141 FDGQADEL
+1141 
-1149 QSALDKAAD
+1149 AD

-1173 EAEKTVDDLTQRFN
+1173 EAEKTVNDLTQRFN

-1198 AAQDKLADLNTQKE
+1198 TAQDKLADLNTQKE

-1246 KILNVET
+1246 KILNVKT

-1266 VTDIANIL
+1266 VTDIANML
-1274 LTPYTLDLNTTEAMT
+1274 LTPYTLDLNTTEALT
-1289 RLGNV
+1289 KLGTV
-1294 KELMNQISETTITAP
+1294 AELMNQISETTITAP
-1309 VPSVP
+1309 TPNISTPSSSQP
-1314 KSYAERITTGT
+1314 YKPGKSYAERNGAGSTG
-1325 IGTGSA
+1325 ISA
-1331 NAAGTNGGLA
+1331 AHAAGTNGGLA

-1372 EFVNLPRD
+1372 EFVNLPKD

-1409 AYDEGVGTITGGGY
+1409 AYALTSGTITGGGNK
-1423 IPKNNPATSTTFQK
+1423 PENNPATSTTFQK

-1450 VAQKN
+1450 AAQKN

-1555 QEALDD
+1555 QEALED

-1633 ALRQKEHEDAQ
+1633 ALRQKEQEDAQ

-1841 VKTTKSSSTSN
+1841 VKTTKSSSTSS

-1923 NVNAELTSAGSSGVH
+1923 NVNAELASAGSSGVH

>member
-1 MNLFN
+1 MD
-6 LVGTGQDLSTGAFV
+6 TGSFV
-20 TVNGKQWKESLND
+20 TLNGKKWSESVAD
-33 LVQVFKE
+33 IK
-40 ANNLGATKK
+40 
-49 GTVLSWLAG
+49 TVLAEISGIEDSKPGVILSWLMG
-58 NFNKDYDFVK
+58 NFNGDYDFAK
-68 DLNADTEA
+68 NLNTDASALREFNRVLTETGKRDEA
-76 LQKFMEVYNA
+76 LKKLDGASVAMQNFAKNTTEGTLSAQKFY
-86 QDPTK
+86 D
-91 KDKGAAFNATLT
+91 
-103 NSSVI
+103 
-108 LQDFVNHTDDAS
+108 S
-120 ISVQNF
+120 I
-126 FSSVT
+126 T
-131 GVGKL
+131 GVDDLL
-136 TNALKGIG
+136 TAIESFGL
-144 MQMLVTFGQMAAVW
+144 QTLVTLGQMAAIW
-158 AVSEVFNLIGK
+158 AISE
-169 GINYL
+169 GIKLVVNAVQDYIDR
-174 AHYDDIAKETME
+174 ADIAKEKME
-186 ESRKAYQDT
+186 ESVKTYQNT
-195 TDEIKSLNDE
+195 TDEVKSLNDE
-205 LGENNKRIAEI
+205 LEENNKRIAEI
-216 KAQGTISYT
+216 KAQDVITYT
-225 DQRELK
+225 DQQELI

-236 NDKLDR
+236 NNKLER

-248 HLAEIEAKQAVNDT
+248 RLAEMQLKEAARDT
-262 IDSFNANYGKDY
+262 EDSFNKSYGKDY
-274 FWGDFNLNKA
+274 FGSNFNLDQEGPTVFADYDAVFDRYN
-284 SRNFLGVESFG
+284 RDVDNF
-295 EWESYERRFNDMF
+295 
-308 DMNSNRYVG
+308 
-317 ADEFAETILNET
+317 ADNILNRS

-335 SAAIDYL
+335 AAAIDYL
-342 NEKVD
+342 NGKVEKYTQMSEV
-347 TFNQKAAEAKTADAA
+347 AATEIEADHWLNEAD
-362 QEWLDKAELYQ
+362 KYQ

-394 ETLDLIGYD
+394 ETLDLVGFD
-403 NLTETQQVVYRQIES
+403 NLTSTQKKIYNQIES

-426 ADPASW
+426 TDPASW

-441 YADVVSKL
+441 YADVVTWL
-449 KDAPESSAKAL
+449 KDNSENAAKAL
-460 SALKTQAD
+460 NDLKTQAD
-468 DSKKSLAEMLDVA
+468 AAGKSVTEMLDDTQK
-481 GNFPDIAS
+481 NK
-489 GVDDYR
+489 
-495 QALKEASEAEEAVTG
+495 LKEALGDGVT
-510 TAEKYG
+510 
-516 NVSNKNRQII
+516 IDMD
-526 QWTAENLKNYSDFVK
+526 NLADF
-541 EQKEPFEEGSFST
+541 
-554 VVGSSN
+554 
-560 AFDVG
+560 
-565 DDHELEIA
+565 IA
-573 YTPILQTDDGARPLT
+573 MMQD
-588 SNVLNNYI
+588 
-596 YDLIQKAGENGPWK
+596 
-610 SEDLLKL
+610 
-617 DAQGL
+617 
-622 DEEIDGQTVH
+622 
-632 IKNMLAAVEGQILNG
+632 
-647 AELTAADVAAIAG
+647 
-660 STAEEIAKDWDGA
+660 
-673 TSKYAGKSMHD
+673 
-684 LQIPLAKTAEAAE
+684 
-697 IFNTLK
+697 
-703 DKADA
+703 
-708 AGVSLET
+708 
-715 LFAMADNDA
+715 
-724 FNDLFSGNIDIEAL
+724 
-738 KEFIQQ
+738 
-744 MEAAGFTI
+744 AGFTI
-752 EDVINEL
+752 ENVINEL

-819 DCLEYVNGTMQVN
+819 DCLEYVNGTMQIN
-832 TEKAKKLTDKK
+832 TKKAKELTDKK

-862 AENKQELSRLNDAL
+862 AENKQELSRLNDEL

-904 REQCQNYEVLYSQLV
+904 REQCQNYELLYSQLV

-940 YNDAIK
+940 YDDAIQ

-965 KAAVEFLVPKSV
+965 KAAVEFLVPKNV

-1028 IQDFCDA
+1028 IDDFCDA
-1035 MKLTPE
+1035 MKLTPD

-1055 DWEWDDAFFGETLT
+1055 DFNWDDAFFGETLT
-1069 SLEMQADELQEKM
+1069 SLEMQADELKEKM
-1082 DSVKPDSKSYEEW
+1082 DSVKADPDSYDEW
-1095 NNQLKEVNEKIEN
+1095 NKQLKEVNEKIEN

-1134 MNSQGGT
+1134 MNSQGDT

-1149 QSALDKAAD
+1149 QSALAKAAD

-1198 AAQDKLADLNTQKE
+1198 TAQDKLADLNIQKE

-1227 GLEDAGKSTEE
+1227 GLEDAGKTTEE

-1274 LTPYTLDLNTTEAMT
+1274 LAPYTLDLDTTEAMT
-1289 RLGNV
+1289 KLGNV
-1294 KELMNQISETTITAP
+1294 KELMNQISETTITAH

-1325 IGTGSA
+1325 TGTGSA

-1372 EFVNLPRD
+1372 EFVNLPKD

-1409 AYDEGVGTITGGGY
+1409 AYDQGVGTITGGGY

-1450 VAQKN
+1450 AAQKN

-1555 QEALDD
+1555 QEALED

-1607 VYREGKGFVW
+1607 VYREGKGGGR
-1617 EADESEVKST
+1617 E
-1627 EEDYND
+1627 
-1633 ALRQKEHEDAQ
+1633 RGQEHRRG
-1644 KALEDQKAA
+1644 
-1653 LEKELED
+1653 
-1660 KKQELQDKIDAYD
+1660 LQ
-1673 EYKDKLSE
+1673 
-1681 GQNEYTNS
+1681 
-1689 KNVAILRQLYG
+1689 
-1700 ANADQMILNMDQAMI
+1700 
-1715 DKITTDYMNNMS
+1715 
-1727 NTDHVE
+1727 
-1733 NQIKEN
+1733 
-1739 QKLIDQL
+1739 
-1746 EDYKSKW
+1746 
-1753 EEVADAYETEQN
+1753 
-1765 RINTV
+1765 
-1770 ARLGADW
+1770 
-1777 EEKILGQRTDV
+1777 
-1788 LDDFKNHYIDIL
+1788 
-1800 RQIEEKT
+1800 
-1807 AEINDLSLKIEVVE
+1807 
-1821 EEYQTKSD
+1821 
-1829 ELDKEKKAAQAE
+1829 
-1841 VKTTKSSSTSN
+1841 
-1852 HATGIM
+1852 
-1858 NVAAFERA
+1858 
-1866 RVDEA
+1866 
-1871 GPEIVVRQP
+1871 
-1880 EAGRY
+1880 
-1885 TSLEVGDGVVPGNLT
+1885 
-1900 RRLFS
+1900 
-1905 AAINP
+1905 
-1910 EAFVESAILKRMG
+1910 
-1923 NVNAELTSAGSSGVH
+1923 
-1938 IGDINIV
+1938 
-1945 MNGVNDVENFGRIL
+1945 
-1959 HQNIG
+1959 
-1964 SIMAQEFSKR
+1964 

>member
-6 LVGTGQDLSTGAFV
+6 LFGIGNDLDTGSFV
-20 TVNGKQWKESLND
+20 TLNGKKWSESVAD
-33 LVQVFKE
+33 IK
-40 ANNLGATKK
+40 
-49 GTVLSWLAG
+49 TVLAEISGIEDSKPGVILSWLMG
-58 NFNKDYDFVK
+58 NFNGDYDFAK
-68 DLNADTEA
+68 NLNTDASALREFNRVLTETGKRDEA
-76 LQKFMEVYNA
+76 LKKLDGASVAMQNFAKNTTEGTLSAQKFY
-86 QDPTK
+86 D
-91 KDKGAAFNATLT
+91 
-103 NSSVI
+103 
-108 LQDFVNHTDDAS
+108 S
-120 ISVQNF
+120 I
-126 FSSVT
+126 T
-131 GVGKL
+131 GVDDLL
-136 TNALKGIG
+136 TAIESFGL
-144 MQMLVTFGQMAAVW
+144 QTLVTFGQMAAIW
-158 AVSEVFNLIGK
+158 AISE
-169 GINYL
+169 GIKLVVNAVQDYIDR
-174 AHYDDIAKETME
+174 ADIAKEKME
-186 ESRKAYQDT
+186 ESVKTYQNT
-195 TDEIKSLNDE
+195 TDEVKSLNDE
-205 LGENNKRIAEI
+205 LEENNKRIAEI
-216 KAQGTISYT
+216 KAQDVITYT
-225 DQRELK
+225 DQQELI

-236 NDKLDR
+236 NNKLER

-248 HLAEIEAKQAVNDT
+248 RLAEMQLKEAARDT
-262 IDSFNANYGKDY
+262 EDSFNKSYGKDY
-274 FWGDFNLNKA
+274 FGSNFNLDQEGPTVFADYDAVFDRYN
-284 SRNFLGVESFG
+284 RDVDNF
-295 EWESYERRFNDMF
+295 
-308 DMNSNRYVG
+308 
-317 ADEFAETILNET
+317 ADNILNRS

-335 SAAIDYL
+335 AAAIDYL
-342 NEKVD
+342 NGKVEKYTQMSEV
-347 TFNQKAAEAKTADAA
+347 AATEIEADHWLNEAD
-362 QEWLDKAELYQ
+362 KYQ

-384 DQADDLETYK
+384 DQASDLETYK
-394 ETLDLIGYD
+394 ETLDLVGFD
-403 NLTETQQVVYRQIES
+403 NLTSTQKRIYSQIES

-426 ADPASW
+426 ADPANW

-516 NVSNKNRQII
+516 NVSNKNRQVI

-588 SNVLNNYI
+588 SNVLENYI

-673 TSKYAGKSMHD
+673 TSEYAGKSMHD
-684 LQIPLAKTAEAAE
+684 LQIPLAKTAEATE

-708 AGVSLET
+708 AGVSLKT

-744 MEAAGFTI
+744 MEDAGFTI

-819 DCLEYVNGTMQVN
+819 DCLEYVNGTMQIN
-832 TEKAKKLTDKK
+832 TEKAKELTDKK

-940 YNDAIK
+940 YDDAIK

-956 SGKIGTQKY
+956 SGKVGTQKY
-965 KAAVEFLVPKSV
+965 KAAVEFLVPDSV

-993 TDDSKGITNFLNDA
+993 TDDYKGVTNFLNDA
-1007 VKAGLMEEDSSGYV
+1007 VKAGLMEADSSGYV
-1021 AIAGKKT
+1021 TIAGEKT

-1035 MKLTPE
+1035 MKLTPD

-1082 DSVKPDSKSYEEW
+1082 DSVKPDSDSYKEW
-1095 NNQLKEVNEKIEN
+1095 NDQLKEVNEKIEN
-1108 IKGNIDSTDVDAL
+1108 IKGNIDNTDVDEL
-1121 VDAYEKAKDAVDQ
+1121 VDAYKQAKDLVDKA
-1134 MNSQGGT
+1134 NEQG
-1141 FDGQADEL
+1141 DLPSKRAEVL

-1198 AAQDKLADLNTQKE
+1198 TAQDKLADLTAKKE
-1212 KLGAPTEVEIQVYAQ
+1212 ELGAPTEVEIQVYAE
-1227 GLEDAGKSTEE
+1227 GLENAGKTTEE

-1246 KILNVET
+1246 KILNVKT
-1253 DDSEDKLSQTKDT
+1253 DDSQDKLDT
-1266 VTDIANIL
+1266 ALDTANDLVDIL
-1274 LTPYTLDLNTTEAMT
+1274 MTPYTLTVHNTDALESLGKVKDLMD
-1289 RLGNV
+1289 
-1294 KELMNQISETTITAP
+1294 QITQTTITAP
-1309 VPSVP
+1309 VPSVA
-1314 KSYAERITTGT
+1314 KSYAEQNATGT
-1325 IGTGSA
+1325 TSIGSA
-1331 NAAGTNGGLA
+1331 HAGGARNGLPQG
-1341 RAERALVGE
+1341 ERALVGE

-1372 EFVNLPRD
+1372 EFVNLPKD

-1398 GARGMAMAEGN
+1398 GARGTAMAEGN
-1409 AYDEGVGTITGGGY
+1409 AYPGGKETVRGGGQF
-1423 IPKNNPATSTTFQK
+1423 PTDNPVTSGTFQK

-1450 VAQKN
+1450 AAQKN

-1555 QEALDD
+1555 QEALED

-1700 ANADQMILNMDQAMI
+1700 ADADQMILNMDQAMI

-1746 EDYKSKW
+1746 EEYKSKW

-1821 EEYQTKSD
+1821 EEYQVKSD

-1841 VKTTKSSSTSN
+1841 VKATKSSSTSS

-1923 NVNAELTSAGSSGVH
+1923 NANTELASAGSSGVH

>member
-6 LVGTGQDLSTGAFV
+6 LVGTGQDLNTGAFV

-33 LVQVFKE
+33 LVQAFKE

-76 LQKFMEVYNA
+76 LQNFMDVYNA
-86 QDPTK
+86 QEGKEK
-91 KDKGAAFNATLT
+91 KNKEEVINATLKD
-103 NSSVI
+103 SSVI
-108 LQDFVNHTDDAS
+108 LQDFVKHTDDAS

-131 GVGKL
+131 GASKL
-136 TNALKGIG
+136 TNAIKGIG
-144 MQMLVTFGQMAAVW
+144 LQMLTTAAQAAAIW
-158 AVSEVFNLIGK
+158 AITEGFRLVVNAIK
-169 GINYL
+169 DYINR
-174 AHYDDIAKETME
+174 AEIAKEKME
-186 ESRKAYQDT
+186 NSKKAYQDT

-205 LGENNKRIAEI
+205 LEQNKERMAEI
-216 KAQGTISYT
+216 NSQDVITYT
-225 DQRELK
+225 DQQELE
-231 KLQTA
+231 KLETA
-236 NDKLDR
+236 NTRLER
-242 QIQLKE
+242 QIELKE
-248 HLAEIEAKQAVNDT
+248 HLAEMQAKEAVNDAVN
-262 IDSFNANYGKDY
+262 SFNENYGEDY
-274 FWGDFNLNKA
+274 FGD
-284 SRNFLGVESFG
+284 G
-295 EWESYERRFNDMF
+295 F
-308 DMNSNRYVG
+308 DLDKKGPTDFINYKGLFDSIRP
-317 ADEFAETILNET
+317 DEFGDKILERS
-329 NDVREY
+329 NDIREY

-342 NEKVD
+342 NDKID
-347 TFNQKAAEAKTADAA
+347 KYNQMAAVAA
-362 QEWLDKAELYQ
+362 TPDEEQTWLKQAELYQ

-394 ETLDLIGYD
+394 ETLDLVGFD
-403 NLTETQQVVYRQIES
+403 NLTSTQKKIYNQIED
-418 ALKYDYMK
+418 ALKYNYMK
-426 ADPASW
+426 TDPASW

-449 KDAPESSAKAL
+449 KEDPEGAGKAL
-460 SALKTQAD
+460 IALNTQAEN
-468 DSKKSLAEMLDVA
+468 SGKSLGEMLD
-481 GNFPDIAS
+481 IAKKFF
-489 GVDDYR
+489 GVTSEFDDYS
-495 QALKEASEAEEAVTG
+495 QALK
-510 TAEKYG
+510 
-516 NVSNKNRQII
+516 
-526 QWTAENLKNYSDFVK
+526 
-541 EQKEPFEEGSFST
+541 
-554 VVGSSN
+554 
-560 AFDVG
+560 
-565 DDHELEIA
+565 
-573 YTPILQTDDGARPLT
+573 
-588 SNVLNNYI
+588 
-596 YDLIQKAGENGPWK
+596 
-610 SEDLLKL
+610 
-617 DAQGL
+617 DA
-622 DEEIDGQTVH
+622 
-632 IKNMLAAVEGQILNG
+632 
-647 AELTAADVAAIAG
+647 
-660 STAEEIAKDWDGA
+660 
-673 TSKYAGKSMHD
+673 
-684 LQIPLAKTAEAAE
+684 
-697 IFNTLK
+697 K

-708 AGVSLET
+708 AGVSLGA
-715 LFAMADNDA
+715 LFNIADNES
-724 FNDLFSGNIDIEAL
+724 FRNLFSSGIDLDLLA
-738 KEFIQQ
+738 EFIKYMQD
-744 MEAAGFTI
+744 AGFAV
-752 EDVINEL
+752 EDVITEL
-759 ESLSKA
+759 KSFSQA

-819 DCLEYVNGTMQVN
+819 DCLKYVNGTMQIN

-862 AENKQELSRLNDAL
+862 AENKQELSRLNDEL
-876 KKNNDLSEEQQST
+876 KKNNNLSEEQQST

-904 REQCQNYEVLYSQLV
+904 REQCQNYEVLYSQLM
-919 QVSGAY
+919 QASGAY

-940 YNDAIK
+940 YDDAIQ

-993 TDDSKGITNFLNDA
+993 TDDSKGVTNFLNDA

-1021 AIAGKKT
+1021 TIAGKKT
-1028 IQDFCDA
+1028 IDDFCDA
-1035 MKLTPE
+1035 LKLTPD
-1041 MVRAIFGELQEYGF
+1041 MVQAIFGELQEYGF
-1055 DWEWDDAFFGETLT
+1055 DFNWDDAFFGETLT

-1082 DSVKPDSKSYEEW
+1082 DSVKPDSDSYKEW
-1095 NNQLKEVNEKIEN
+1095 NDQLKEVNEKIEN
-1108 IKGNIDSTDVDAL
+1108 IKGNIDNTDVDAL

-1134 MNSQGGT
+1134 MNSQGST

-1173 EAEKTVDDLTQRFN
+1173 EAEKTVDDLTQKFN

-1238 ITQTLKDA
+1238 IAQTLKDA

-1266 VTDIANIL
+1266 VTDIANML
-1274 LTPYTLDLNTTEAMT
+1274 LAPYTLDLNTTEALT
-1289 RLGNV
+1289 KLGTV
-1294 KELMNQISETTITAP
+1294 RDLMNQISETTITAP

-1325 IGTGSA
+1325 TGTGSA

-1372 EFVNLPRD
+1372 EFVNLPKD

-1409 AYDEGVGTITGGGY
+1409 AYNQGVGTITGGGY

-1450 VAQKN
+1450 AAQKN

-1633 ALRQKEHEDAQ
+1633 ALREKEQEDAK

-1788 LDDFKNHYIDIL
+1788 LDNFKNHYIDIL

-1841 VKTTKSSSTSN
+1841 VKTTKSSSTSS

-1923 NVNAELTSAGSSGVH
+1923 NVNAELASAGSSGVH

>member
-6 LVGTGQDLSTGAFV
+6 LFGTDNDLNTGTFL
-20 TVNGKQWKESLND
+20 TLNGKRAKDSIEDFRKAFS
-33 LVQVFKE
+33 E
-40 ANNLGATKK
+40 ANDMGVTKK
-49 GTVLSWLAG
+49 GTLFSWLTG
-58 NFNKDYDFVK
+58 NFNNDYDLAKNLDSDTKALQAFNEEFGKRHDKRHDK
-68 DLNADTEA
+68 DAALKKLEGASVTLQEFAKNADE
-76 LQKFMEVYNA
+76 
-86 QDPTK
+86 
-91 KDKGAAFNATLT
+91 GTL
-103 NSSVI
+103 S
-108 LQDFVNHTDDAS
+108 LK
-120 ISVQNF
+120 NF

-131 GVGKL
+131 GAGKL
-136 TNALKGIG
+136 TNAIKGIG
-144 MQMLVTFGQMAAVW
+144 LQMLTTAAQAAAIW
-158 AVSEVFNLIGK
+158 AITEGFRLVVNAIEDY
-169 GINYL
+169 INR
-174 AHYDDIAKETME
+174 AEIAKEKME
-186 ESRKAYQDT
+186 NSKKAYQDT

-205 LGENNKRIAEI
+205 LEQNKERMAEI
-216 KAQGTISYT
+216 NGQDVITYT
-225 DQRELK
+225 DQQELN
-231 KLQTA
+231 KLETA
-236 NDKLDR
+236 NTRLER
-242 QIQLKE
+242 QIELKE
-248 HLAEIEAKQAVNDT
+248 HLAEIEARDA
-262 IDSFNANYGKDY
+262 ANKT
-274 FWGDFNLNKA
+274 
-284 SRNFLGVESFG
+284 VESFKENYGLDYFG
-295 EWESYERRFNDMF
+295 EGF
-308 DMNSNRYVG
+308 DFDKKGPNVFTNYKELFDRIKP
-317 ADEFAETILNET
+317 DEFGDKVLGHS
-329 NDVREY
+329 NDIREY

-342 NEKVD
+342 NEKID
-347 TFNQKAAEAKTADAA
+347 TFNKRAKEAETAYEAQNWLNKAN
-362 QEWLDKAELYQ
+362 QYQ

-384 DQADDLETYK
+384 DQTDDLETYK
-394 ETLDLIGYD
+394 ETLDLVGYN
-403 NLTETQQVVYRQIES
+403 NLTLTQQGIYKQIEN

-441 YADVVSKL
+441 YADVVTWL
-449 KDAPESSAKAL
+449 KNNSENAAKAL
-460 SALKTQAD
+460 NDLKTQAD
-468 DSKKSLAEMLDVA
+468 AAGKSVTEMLDDTQK
-481 GNFPDIAS
+481 NK
-489 GVDDYR
+489 
-495 QALKEASEAEEAVTG
+495 LKEALGDGVT
-510 TAEKYG
+510 
-516 NVSNKNRQII
+516 IDMD
-526 QWTAENLKNYSDFVK
+526 NLTDF
-541 EQKEPFEEGSFST
+541 
-554 VVGSSN
+554 
-560 AFDVG
+560 
-565 DDHELEIA
+565 IA
-573 YTPILQTDDGARPLT
+573 MMQD
-588 SNVLNNYI
+588 
-596 YDLIQKAGENGPWK
+596 
-610 SEDLLKL
+610 
-617 DAQGL
+617 
-622 DEEIDGQTVH
+622 
-632 IKNMLAAVEGQILNG
+632 
-647 AELTAADVAAIAG
+647 
-660 STAEEIAKDWDGA
+660 
-673 TSKYAGKSMHD
+673 
-684 LQIPLAKTAEAAE
+684 
-697 IFNTLK
+697 
-703 DKADA
+703 
-708 AGVSLET
+708 
-715 LFAMADNDA
+715 
-724 FNDLFSGNIDIEAL
+724 
-738 KEFIQQ
+738 
-744 MEAAGFTI
+744 AGFSI

-759 ESLSKA
+759 KSLNQT

-786 ISAVTAALQAQ
+786 ISAVTSALQAQ

-819 DCLEYVNGTMQVN
+819 DCLKYVNGTMQIN
-832 TEKAKKLTDKK
+832 TEKAKELTDKK

-904 REQCQNYEVLYSQLV
+904 REQCQNYELLYSQLV

-940 YNDAIK
+940 YNDAIQ

-965 KAAVEFLVPKSV
+965 KAAIEFLVPKSV

-1028 IQDFCDA
+1028 IDDFCDA
-1035 MKLTPE
+1035 MKLTPD

-1055 DWEWDDAFFGETLT
+1055 DFNWDDAFFGETLT

-1082 DSVKPDSKSYEEW
+1082 DSVKPDSDSYKEW

-1134 MNSQGGT
+1134 MNSQGST

-1212 KLGAPTEVEIQVYAQ
+1212 KLGAPTEVEIQVYAK

-1246 KILNVET
+1246 KILNVKT
-1253 DDSEDKLSQTKDT
+1253 DDSEDKLSQTHDT
-1266 VTDIANIL
+1266 VTDIANML
-1274 LTPYTLDLNTTEAMT
+1274 LTPYTLDLNTTEALEKLDT
-1289 RLGNV
+1289 V
-1294 KELMNQISETTITAP
+1294 AKLMNRISETTIT
-1309 VPSVP
+1309 VPTPNISTP
-1314 KSYAERITTGT
+1314 SSSQPYKPGKSYAERNGAGSTGIST
-1325 IGTGSA
+1325 A
-1331 NAAGTNGGLA
+1331 HAAGTNGGLA

-1372 EFVNLPRD
+1372 EFVNLPKD

-1409 AYDEGVGTITGGGY
+1409 AYNQGVGTITGGGY

-1450 VAQKN
+1450 AAQKN

-1788 LDDFKNHYIDIL
+1788 LDNFKNHYIDIL

-1910 EAFVESAILKRMG
+1910 EAFVESAILKRME
-1923 NVNAELTSAGSSGVH
+1923 NVNAELASAGSSGVH